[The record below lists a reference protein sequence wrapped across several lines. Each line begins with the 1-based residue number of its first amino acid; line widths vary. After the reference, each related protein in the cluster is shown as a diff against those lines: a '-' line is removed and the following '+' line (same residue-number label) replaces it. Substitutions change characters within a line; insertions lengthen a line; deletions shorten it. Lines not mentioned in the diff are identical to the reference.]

1 MIFKKLKKLSH
12 KSKRGLA
19 LGMAVL
25 MITTTVLPNLLEI
38 KTFASSATQTNAVD
52 VWVNGPADY
61 YGKADRSH
69 LYFLGV
75 DGRAAVCLDP
85 SKRLHKGDS
94 GNTTKY
100 YFDPWTSPTNLSRD
114 EGLFLAYAYIMAGG
128 GNGKPMNYGPMYILA
143 QMLCWRIES
152 GPFTIDDFDE
162 WVETT
167 KPIIEN
173 HISPQ
178 YKQATL
184 DSLQNYAENV
194 RRQMKSESVADFMSK
209 WPSEAPVQELDY
221 NEEKGIWEKDFELI
235 DYLEAVESGYDQ
247 VWMQYF
253 LDWDKAPAKVGL
265 SDKLTMEHKV
275 DGGRNWV
282 HVEFKGDIEELKAAG
297 PIPLQFDA
305 ETHADGRNNTFSP
318 TALDIWD
325 PQRGDVQHM
334 FMGVDYT
341 DWTVYMTFG
350 GEKNPTPNPGEGSYT
365 VTVNTHQHD
374 ETFTSNYNIELYK
387 YDYETGKP
395 LQNSTFEILERMNT
409 SQFDDS
415 VDHNGGNDGLLP
427 LDDLEFDKFS
437 KTKAST
443 NKPTDDWQV
452 CSEETTD
459 ANGKIEHKD
468 VFKYDFSAIYCDGH
482 PDPVI
487 EDIECDHDEED
498 DCDCDEKQ
506 AELEAAAWEAWQQA
520 VDKCEETSNFHSIN
534 EGEAKEACEA
544 YRDDVWNAFIN
555 LDYQYTAREKTAR
568 DGYILHDLHND
579 DNKVETVVFSSSES
593 EDDSKATGK
602 FEGNVE
608 KRANGNGIGN
618 RKNLA
623 SAIAMVQYASS
634 TSDTDFAPVD
644 AVTKSANDVILVQ
657 SSGIDPTETLPE
669 ETKETEAEKESVSDS
684 TSDSA
689 PVSNTDS
696 STSVPNKTE
705 TTATAENTTAE
716 STDAGK
722 ETKETEK
729 ETIKESSNETK
740 ETEGE
745 TVGGTTEEDFEFID
759 EDEMLATPSNA
770 SVTFGEIGNGISL
783 IKSDDDDEN
792 GGSSLSIEAVWNG
805 VTWDFSGDPPDPLG
819 SEIDDVPY
827 NDYEHEHV
835 GHVFQVY
842 DHRTEGEVHIN
853 KRDFELLK
861 GEEKNNVYK
870 SEGDTQGDGTLEG
883 AVYGLF
889 AAENINHPD
898 GKSGVVYSAGEL
910 VAKATTDENGDASF
924 ITITEAPANNLEN
937 LYTHAYTTELMNN
950 GINIDERTY
959 QDNLGNNGDE
969 WIGRPLILGKYYIQE
984 LGRSEGYELSVTG
997 INKDATNYP
1006 IAEVSFDQ
1014 FGSATFGGYKAD
1026 EQYGDNQD
1034 DNLRFDV
1041 TYQGT
1046 KEGYDIIAKGY
1057 PAGTKFYKEEK
1068 VTTPVTEEVVVGSH
1082 IEITNTPIVA
1092 NGGELKK
1099 DENGANIPMLDN
1111 NGNQV
1116 YGTEPTT
1123 GYYYPLQ
1130 RRNEYPN
1137 GTANPSDLN
1146 QYNSSTIDTGYIK
1159 SEGQGMLKQIGYTKS
1174 KNTDAMPWMK
1184 VTVSG
1189 GTNGEI
1195 IENLINELR
1204 DYSQFYDSYIID
1216 DVKKS
1221 GSGCEFIIRYGYVYK
1236 TAATYID
1243 NDGMLYVRKSCTNV
1257 LDDGS
1262 EVNGYYYIMYTPDEY
1277 EVSGSSYKIQNKELK
1292 GKAVYGTDYDIEY
1305 VYEPLYETYSAGEQK
1320 YGLMLQTDGS
1330 FKYGPLFETIKIE
1343 DKETITYDTE
1353 DYKLTE
1359 IPATYKEGIY
1369 SLHIDTSDVDWST
1382 AETQT
1387 TSYRVVF
1394 PDDMDKNEIRD
1405 NSSVSVSSTKTLV
1418 EAGSYVEFVTLDYIK
1433 QYDIYSDAGTRV
1445 DPIIVRERPIKQK
1458 VKVNKD
1464 ILTNPDGSY
1473 EGNTYGD
1480 VMKED
1485 EFVGKNADGTN
1496 AANALDNFRFK
1507 IYMKSNLERLYR
1519 DEDGNITWVDNRGD
1533 EIADTNDGILEYTRR
1548 FPTSE
1553 ITGDMNNRLVEKL
1566 FTKVPHNLVSMIT
1579 SPIANNVD
1587 DTSIIANASLYNYSE
1602 GFINEDQNAGYTR
1615 ILETIPKVI
1624 EDGAGKTRTVNGYNY
1639 EKFFDAMN
1647 VANTD
1652 KWDDDMHTTFTGTSM
1667 NNYPGQHWYET
1678 FYEKFQKDDADDVPD
1693 NTDGI
1698 DKDGTA
1704 SGDRDKSFKPF
1715 AWIREHIFKQGGEEK
1730 DYYNGAANNDY
1741 IENIINTSDYARA
1754 NAEASDAVRQFAID
1768 WYLKD
1773 EVAKLVELNAA
1784 NENQAKTDGLNYS
1797 DEVYDEAL
1805 FNAIAK
1811 SYNYLKPFY
1820 TYDLDEIYAI
1830 QWDGSDEDGGS
1841 DKDKTTLSVDVAEKN
1856 GDTINSYY
1864 GISTYLP
1871 YGVYVTVEQ
1880 QPYNEELGDFA
1891 NKHYKIDSPK
1901 ELILP
1906 AVYKE
1911 GTDNYD
1917 DTFKYDAAMTSD
1929 QAQEKFNIRFGEET
1943 HIIEAHNDNGDF
1955 EVYKYGLDVD
1965 SLLTN
1970 FKITQSE
1977 FGPYKDSYNDVGI
1990 FNEGHINPYYLNQD
2004 AGGKGKSGTEDVS
2017 TYYHYSSVSED
2028 NGTANNVL
2036 YTNGPDRDDN
2046 NPSGFYFDD
2055 NVNTRTGEH
2064 TAYEG
2069 KYSAA
2074 LVPWTITE
2082 PADGK
2087 ADMFSGY
2094 ATINFRNT
2102 FYLTKLRLEKLDSET
2117 GENILHDD
2125 AIFAIY
2131 GAERYTSTVDIKEA
2145 IATGIY
2151 GNNPNDYPEI
2161 GDVKVYT
2168 KDTTIM
2174 GSKEFLEAMK
2184 ATNIQTARRAGAG
2197 ELYSGVVS
2205 AGTPICKEDDQILLT
2220 DLGTIKDGLI
2230 YKNGEGNK
2238 TGTFAAFSTLNDLL
2252 VVDEDGNG
2260 KVYADQDTGYV
2271 ITPAPIGA
2279 GTYVLVEMKA
2289 PTGYVRTDPVA
2300 VEVYSDSVEYYK
2312 DGDRFSKVPATVYTE
2327 NIIK

>member
-1 MIFKKLKKLSH
+1 MNIETIKKILLH
-12 KSKRGLA
+12 HKRGIA
-19 LGMAVL
+19 FGMAVL
-25 MITTTVLPNLLEI
+25 MIGTAIVPSYLKAYAIETATGTNNLG
-38 KTFASSATQTNAVD
+38 D
-52 VWVNGPADY
+52 YWVGGPASY
-61 YGKADRSH
+61 YGKADRNH
-69 LYFLGV
+69 LYMLAV
-75 DGRAAVCLDP
+75 AGRSSVCLDP
-85 SKRLHKGDS
+85 SLRLHRGDA

-100 YFDPWTSPTNLSRD
+100 YFDPWTSPTDLTKE

-128 GNGKPMNYGPMYILA
+128 GNGKPMNYGPYYILC

-167 KPIIEN
+167 RPIIEK
-173 HISPQ
+173 HITTSGDMR
-178 YKQATL
+178 AHTL
-184 DSLQNYAENV
+184 SALETYAENV

-265 SDKLTMEHKV
+265 GDKLTMEHKN

-387 YDYETGKP
+387 YDFETGKP
-395 LQNSTFEILERMNT
+395 LQNSTFEILERMDT

-415 VDHNGGNDGLLP
+415 VDHNGGNSNGILP

-437 KTKAST
+437 KTKVST
-443 NKPTDDWQV
+443 DKPTDDWQV

-459 ANGKIEHKD
+459 VNGKIEHKD

-482 PDPVI
+482 PDPEI
-487 EDIECDHDEED
+487 KDIECDHDEED

-544 YRDDVWNAFIN
+544 YRDEVWEAFIN

-579 DNKVETVVFSSSES
+579 DNKVETVVFSSSET

-602 FEGNVE
+602 FEGNVD

-623 SAIAMVQYASS
+623 SAVALVQYASN
-634 TSDTDFAPVD
+634 TTDTDFAPVNP
-644 AVTKSANDVILVQ
+644 VTKSSNDVMLVQ

-669 ETKETEAEKESVSDS
+669 ETITDKDDKDNETSVSESVTESASENTEMTTAETEKESEKEAVH
-684 TSDSA
+684 T
-689 PVSNTDS
+689 TEE
-696 STSVPNKTE
+696 SVK
-705 TTATAENTTAE
+705 E
-716 STDAGK
+716 SK
-722 ETKETEK
+722 EDIKETEK
-729 ETIKESSNETK
+729 TTAAEK
-740 ETEGE
+740 ET
-745 TVGGTTEEDFEFID
+745 EDFEFID
-759 EDEMLATPSNA
+759 EEDMLATPSNA
-770 SVTFGEIGNGISL
+770 SISFGEIGNGTSL
-783 IKSDDDDEN
+783 MKSDDDDDE
-792 GGSSLSIEAVWNG
+792 GGGEYPIEAVWNG
-805 VTWDFSGDPPDPLG
+805 ITWDFSGDPPDPLG

-827 NDYEHEHV
+827 NNYEHDYV
-835 GHVFQVY
+835 GHVFHVY

-861 GEEKNNVYK
+861 GEEKSDVYK

-898 GKSGVVYSAGEL
+898 GKSGVVYSTGEL

-1034 DNLRFDV
+1034 GNLRFDV

-1082 IEITNTPIVA
+1082 TEITNTPIVA

-1099 DENGANIPMLDN
+1099 DENGANIPVLDN

-1146 QYNSSTIDTGYIK
+1146 QYNSGTIDTGYIK

-1184 VTVSG
+1184 ITVSG

-1243 NDGMLYVRKSCTNV
+1243 SDGMLYVRKTCTNV
-1257 LDDGS
+1257 LKDGT
-1262 EVNGYYYIMYTPDEY
+1262 EVNGYYYIPYTPDDY
-1277 EVSGSSYKIQNKELK
+1277 EVSGNTFKIKNKELK
-1292 GKAVYGTDYDIEY
+1292 GKAVYGTDYNIDY
-1305 VYEPLYETYSAGEQK
+1305 VYSPLYETYAAGEQK
-1320 YGLMLQTDGS
+1320 YGLMLQADGS
-1330 FKYGPLFETIKIE
+1330 FQYGPLFETKKVE
-1343 DKETITYDTE
+1343 DKQTITYDTE

-1359 IPATYKEGIY
+1359 IPATYKDGIY
-1369 SLHIDTSDVDWST
+1369 TVHIDTSGIDWST
-1382 AETQT
+1382 TDTQT
-1387 TSYRVVF
+1387 ASYRVVF
-1394 PDDMDKNEIRD
+1394 PNDMDKNEIRD
-1405 NSSVSVSSTKTLV
+1405 NSSISVSSTKTLV

-1433 QYDIYSDAGTRV
+1433 QYDIYSDAGTRIK
-1445 DPIIVRERPIKQK
+1445 PIIVRERPIKQK
-1458 VKVNKD
+1458 IKVNKD

-1678 FYEKFQKDDADDVPD
+1678 FYEKFQKDDADDAPD

-1704 SGDRDKSFKPF
+1704 GGDRDKSFKPF

-1730 DYYNGAANNDY
+1730 DYYNGTANNNY

-1841 DKDKTTLSVDVAEKN
+1841 DKDKTTLSVDVAEKD
-1856 GDTINSYY
+1856 GDTIDNYY

-1880 QPYNEELGDFA
+1880 QPYSEELGDFA

-1906 AVYKE
+1906 AVYKD

-1917 DTFKYDAAMTSD
+1917 DTYKYDAAMTSD

-2036 YTNGPDRDDN
+2036 YPNGPDRDDN

-2087 ADMFSGY
+2087 ADTFSGY

>member
-1 MIFKKLKKLSH
+1 MKIDNIKKNLLKH
-12 KSKRGLA
+12 KRGVA
-19 LGMAVL
+19 LGLAIL
-25 MITTTVLPNLLEI
+25 MGGMTILPSYLNTYALE
-38 KTFASSATQTNAVD
+38 SATGTNNLGD
-52 VWVNGPADY
+52 YWVGGPATY
-61 YGKADRSH
+61 YGKADRNH
-69 LYFLGV
+69 LYMLAV
-75 DGRAAVCLDP
+75 NGRSSVCLDP
-85 SKRLHKGDS
+85 SLRLHRGDL

-100 YFDPWTSPTNLSRD
+100 YFDPWTSPTNLTRE

-128 GNGKPMNYGPMYILA
+128 GNGKPMNYGPYYILC

-162 WVETT
+162 WIETT
-167 KPIIEN
+167 RPIIQN
-173 HISPQ
+173 HITNDGRMRE
-178 YKQATL
+178 YTL
-184 DSLQNYAENV
+184 AALENYADNV
-194 RRQMKSESVADFMSK
+194 KRQMKAESVADFMSK
-209 WPSEAPVQELDY
+209 WPSDAPVQELDY

-235 DYLEAVESGYDQ
+235 DYLEAVETGYDQ

-253 LDWDKAPAKVGL
+253 LDWDKAPARVGL
-265 SDKLTMEHKV
+265 EGKLKMEHMC

-282 HVEFKGDIEELKAAG
+282 HVEFNGDIEELKAVG
-297 PIPLQFDA
+297 PIEFHFDPI
-305 ETHADGRNNTFSP
+305 EHKDGFENTFSP

-350 GEKNPTPNPGEGSYT
+350 GEKKPTPGEGSYT

-387 YDYETGKP
+387 YDFETGKP
-395 LQNSTFEILERMNT
+395 LQNSTFEILERMDTN
-409 SQFDDS
+409 QFDDS
-415 VDHNGGNDGLLP
+415 VNHNGGNPDGILP
-427 LDDLEFDKFS
+427 LDDLEYDKFS
-437 KTKAST
+437 KTKVST
-443 NKPTDDWQV
+443 DKPTDDWKV

-482 PDPVI
+482 PDPEI

-544 YRDDVWNAFIN
+544 YRNKVWDAFIN
-555 LDYQYTAREKTAR
+555 LEYQYTAREKTAR

-579 DNKVETVVFSSSES
+579 DNKVETVVFSSSET

-602 FEGNVE
+602 FDGNVD
-608 KRANGNGIGN
+608 KRANGNGIGS

-623 SAIAMVQYASS
+623 SAVALVQYASS
-634 TSDTDFAPVD
+634 TTDTDFAPVNP
-644 AVTKSANDVILVQ
+644 VTKSSNNVMLVQ

-669 ETKETEAEKESVSDS
+669 ETQETIADKDDKDNETSVSESVPESASENTEMTTTETEKES
-684 TSDSA
+684 
-689 PVSNTDS
+689 
-696 STSVPNKTE
+696 E
-705 TTATAENTTAE
+705 
-716 STDAGK
+716 K
-722 ETKETEK
+722 ETVHTTEESVKESKEDIKETEK
-729 ETIKESSNETK
+729 PTAAEK
-740 ETEGE
+740 ET
-745 TVGGTTEEDFEFID
+745 EDFEFID
-759 EDEMLATPSNA
+759 EDDMLATPSNA
-770 SVTFGEIGNGISL
+770 SITFSEIGNGTSL
-783 IKSDDDDEN
+783 MKSDDDDDE
-792 GGSSLSIEAVWNG
+792 GGGEYPIEAVWNG
-805 VTWDFSGDPPDPLG
+805 VTWDFSGDPPDPLS

-827 NDYEHEHV
+827 NDYEHDYV

-861 GEEKNNVYK
+861 GEEKSDVYK

-1046 KEGYDIIAKGY
+1046 KEGYDMIATGY

-1068 VTTPVTEEVVVGSH
+1068 VTTPVTEEVVVGTH
-1082 IEITNTPIVA
+1082 IEITNVPILA
-1092 NGGELKK
+1092 DGGELKK
-1099 DENGANIPMLDN
+1099 DENGANIPLLDG

-1130 RRNEYPN
+1130 RHNVYPN
-1137 GTANPSDLN
+1137 GTANPSDTGK
-1146 QYNSSTIDTGYIK
+1146 YNSGTIDLDYIK
-1159 SEGQGMLKQIGYTKS
+1159 SEGQGMLKQLGYTKS
-1174 KNTDAMPWMK
+1174 KNTDAMPWLK
-1184 VTVSG
+1184 VNVSG

-1216 DVKKS
+1216 EVKKS
-1221 GSGCEFIIRYGYVYK
+1221 GSGYEFIIRYGYVYK

-1243 NDGMLYVRKSCTNV
+1243 SDGMLYVRKTCTNV
-1257 LDDGS
+1257 LKDGT
-1262 EVNGYYYIMYTPDEY
+1262 EVNGYYYIPYTPDDY
-1277 EVSGSSYKIQNKELK
+1277 EVSGNSFKIQNKELK
-1292 GKAVYGTDYDIEY
+1292 GKAVYGTDYNIDY
-1305 VYEPLYETYSAGEQK
+1305 VYSPLYETYAAGEQK
-1320 YGLMLQTDGS
+1320 YGLMLQADGS
-1330 FKYGPLFETIKIE
+1330 FQYGPLFETKKVE
-1343 DKETITYDTE
+1343 DKQTITYDTE

-1359 IPATYKEGIY
+1359 IPATYKDGIY
-1369 SLHIDTSDVDWST
+1369 TVHIDTSDIDWST
-1382 AETQT
+1382 TDTQT
-1387 TSYRVVF
+1387 ASYRVVF
-1394 PDDMDKNEIRD
+1394 PNDMDKNEIRD
-1405 NSSVSVSSTKTLV
+1405 KSSISVSSTKTLV

-1433 QYDIYSDAGTRV
+1433 QYDIYSDAGTRIK
-1445 DPIIVRERPIKQK
+1445 PIIVRERPIKQK
-1458 VKVNKD
+1458 IKVNKD

-1678 FYEKFQKDDADDVPD
+1678 FYEKFQKDDADDAPD

-1704 SGDRDKSFKPF
+1704 GGDRDKSFKPF
-1715 AWIREHIFKQGGEEK
+1715 AWIREHIFKQSGEEK
-1730 DYYNGAANNDY
+1730 DYYNGTANNDY

-1841 DKDKTTLSVDVAEKN
+1841 DKDKTTLSVDVAEKD
-1856 GDTINSYY
+1856 GDTIDNYY

-1880 QPYNEELGDFA
+1880 QPYSEELGDFA

-1906 AVYKE
+1906 AVYKD

-1917 DTFKYDAAMTSD
+1917 DTYKYDAAMTSD

-1977 FGPYKDSYNDVGI
+1977 FGPYKDSYTDVGI

-2036 YTNGPDRDDN
+2036 YPNGPDKDDN

-2087 ADMFSGY
+2087 ADTFSGY
-2094 ATINFRNT
+2094 ATMNFRNT

-2151 GNNPNDYPEI
+2151 GDNPNDYPEI

-2279 GTYVLVEMKA
+2279 GTYVLAEMKA

>member
-1 MIFKKLKKLSH
+1 MKIDNIKKNLLKH
-12 KSKRGLA
+12 KRGVA
-19 LGMAVL
+19 LGLAIL
-25 MITTTVLPNLLEI
+25 MGGMTILPSYLNTYALE
-38 KTFASSATQTNAVD
+38 SATGTNNLGD
-52 VWVNGPADY
+52 YWVGGPATY
-61 YGKADRSH
+61 YGKADRNH
-69 LYFLGV
+69 LYMLAV
-75 DGRAAVCLDP
+75 NGRSSVCLDP
-85 SKRLHKGDS
+85 SLRLHRGDL

-100 YFDPWTSPTNLSRD
+100 YFDPWTSPTNLTRE

-128 GNGKPMNYGPMYILA
+128 GNGKPMNYGPYYILC

-162 WVETT
+162 WIETT
-167 KPIIEN
+167 RPIIQN
-173 HISPQ
+173 HITNDGRMRE
-178 YKQATL
+178 YTL
-184 DSLQNYAENV
+184 AALENYADNV
-194 RRQMKSESVADFMSK
+194 KRQMKAESVADFMSK
-209 WPSEAPVQELDY
+209 WPSDAPVQELDY

-235 DYLEAVESGYDQ
+235 DYLEAVETGYDQ

-253 LDWDKAPAKVGL
+253 LDWDKAPARVGL
-265 SDKLTMEHKV
+265 EGKLKMEHMC

-282 HVEFKGDIEELKAAG
+282 HVEFNGDIEELKAVG
-297 PIPLQFDA
+297 PIEFHFDPI
-305 ETHADGRNNTFSP
+305 EHKDGFENTFSP

-350 GEKNPTPNPGEGSYT
+350 GEKKPTPGEGSYT

-387 YDYETGKP
+387 YDFETGKP
-395 LQNSTFEILERMNT
+395 LQNSTFEILERMDTN
-409 SQFDDS
+409 QFDDS
-415 VDHNGGNDGLLP
+415 VNHNGGNPDGILP
-427 LDDLEFDKFS
+427 LDDLEYDKFS
-437 KTKAST
+437 KTKVST
-443 NKPTDDWQV
+443 DKPTDDWKV

-482 PDPVI
+482 PDPEI

-544 YRDDVWNAFIN
+544 YRNKVWDAFIN
-555 LDYQYTAREKTAR
+555 LEYQYTAREKTAR

-579 DNKVETVVFSSSES
+579 DNKVETVVFSSSET

-602 FEGNVE
+602 FDGNVD
-608 KRANGNGIGN
+608 KRANGNGIGS

-623 SAIAMVQYASS
+623 SAVALVQYASS
-634 TSDTDFAPVD
+634 TTDTDFAPVNP
-644 AVTKSANDVILVQ
+644 VTKSSNNVMLVQ

-669 ETKETEAEKESVSDS
+669 ETQETIADKDDKDNETSVSESVPESASENTEMTTTETEKES
-684 TSDSA
+684 
-689 PVSNTDS
+689 
-696 STSVPNKTE
+696 E
-705 TTATAENTTAE
+705 
-716 STDAGK
+716 K
-722 ETKETEK
+722 ETVHTTEESVKESKEDIKETEK
-729 ETIKESSNETK
+729 PTAAEK
-740 ETEGE
+740 ET
-745 TVGGTTEEDFEFID
+745 EDFEFID
-759 EDEMLATPSNA
+759 EDDMLATPSNA
-770 SVTFGEIGNGISL
+770 SITFSEIGNGTSL
-783 IKSDDDDEN
+783 MKSDDDDDE
-792 GGSSLSIEAVWNG
+792 GGGEYPIEAVWNG
-805 VTWDFSGDPPDPLG
+805 VTWDFSGDPPDPLS

-827 NDYEHEHV
+827 NDYEHDYV

-861 GEEKNNVYK
+861 GEEKSDVYK

-1046 KEGYDIIAKGY
+1046 KEGYDMIATGY

-1068 VTTPVTEEVVVGSH
+1068 VTTPVTEEVVVGTH
-1082 IEITNTPIVA
+1082 IEITNVPILA
-1092 NGGELKK
+1092 DGGELKK
-1099 DENGANIPMLDN
+1099 DENGANIPLLDG

-1130 RRNEYPN
+1130 RHNVYPN
-1137 GTANPSDLN
+1137 GTANPSDTGK
-1146 QYNSSTIDTGYIK
+1146 YNSGTIDLDYIK
-1159 SEGQGMLKQIGYTKS
+1159 SEGQGMLKQLGYTKS
-1174 KNTDAMPWMK
+1174 KNTDAMPWLK
-1184 VTVSG
+1184 VNVSG

-1216 DVKKS
+1216 EVKKS
-1221 GSGCEFIIRYGYVYK
+1221 GSGYEFIIRYGYVYK

-1243 NDGMLYVRKSCTNV
+1243 SDGMLYVRKTCTNV
-1257 LDDGS
+1257 LKDGT
-1262 EVNGYYYIMYTPDEY
+1262 EVNGYYYIPYTPDDY
-1277 EVSGSSYKIQNKELK
+1277 EVSGNSFKIQNKELK
-1292 GKAVYGTDYDIEY
+1292 GKAVYGTDYNIDY
-1305 VYEPLYETYSAGEQK
+1305 VYSPLYETYAAGEQK
-1320 YGLMLQTDGS
+1320 YGLMLQADGS
-1330 FKYGPLFETIKIE
+1330 FQYGPLFETKKVE
-1343 DKETITYDTE
+1343 DKQTITYDTE

-1359 IPATYKEGIY
+1359 IPATYKDGIY
-1369 SLHIDTSDVDWST
+1369 TVHIDTSDIDWST
-1382 AETQT
+1382 TDTQT
-1387 TSYRVVF
+1387 ASYRVVF
-1394 PDDMDKNEIRD
+1394 PNDMDKNEIRD
-1405 NSSVSVSSTKTLV
+1405 KSSISVSSTKTLV

-1433 QYDIYSDAGTRV
+1433 QYDIYSDAGTRIK
-1445 DPIIVRERPIKQK
+1445 PIIVRERPIKQK
-1458 VKVNKD
+1458 IKVNKD

-1473 EGNTYGD
+1473 EVNTYGD

-1678 FYEKFQKDDADDVPD
+1678 FYEKFQKDDADDAPD

-1704 SGDRDKSFKPF
+1704 GGDRDKSFKPF
-1715 AWIREHIFKQGGEEK
+1715 AWIREHIFKQSGEEK
-1730 DYYNGAANNDY
+1730 DYYNGTANNDY

-1841 DKDKTTLSVDVAEKN
+1841 DKDKTTLSVDVAEKD
-1856 GDTINSYY
+1856 GDTIDNYY

-1880 QPYNEELGDFA
+1880 QPYSEELGDFA

-1906 AVYKE
+1906 AVYKD

-1917 DTFKYDAAMTSD
+1917 DTYKYDAAMTSD

-2036 YTNGPDRDDN
+2036 YPNGPDKDDN

-2087 ADMFSGY
+2087 ADTFSGY
-2094 ATINFRNT
+2094 ATMNFRNT

-2151 GNNPNDYPEI
+2151 GDNPNDYPEI

-2279 GTYVLVEMKA
+2279 GTYVLAEMKA

>member
-1 MIFKKLKKLSH
+1 MTETLKILLNNKKKMILTIISSLLCVALVIMAINASGLSSVTSTNERDFWNKITGPFEGNYYGHINRDFLYKLKIDGKAAICLNSDKKLNKGKAGTKTTFNFDNWDENSAGISRDGALY
-12 KSKRGLA
+12 LA
-19 LGMAVL
+19 YG
-25 MITTTVLPNLLEI
+25 MIT
-38 KTFASSATQTNAVD
+38 
-52 VWVNGPADY
+52 G
-61 YGKADRSH
+61 
-69 LYFLGV
+69 
-75 DGRAAVCLDP
+75 
-85 SKRLHKGDS
+85 
-94 GNTTKY
+94 
-100 YFDPWTSPTNLSRD
+100 
-114 EGLFLAYAYIMAGG
+114 GG
-128 GNGKPMNYGPMYILA
+128 GNGKEMSDEAYILT
-143 QMLCWRIES
+143 QCLCWMIEYKN
-152 GPFTIDDFDE
+152 GNPTIDDLDE
-162 WVETT
+162 FKTQTREL
-167 KPIIEN
+167 
-173 HISPQ
+173 
-178 YKQATL
+178 ATHLKGSYGTSVQILL
-184 DSLQNYAENV
+184 DKFVGDAT
-194 RRQMKSESVADFMSK
+194 RQLSFESV
-209 WPSEAPVQELDY
+209 PSFAGRYATEAPEITL
-221 NEEKGIWEKDFELI
+221 EEQTDGTYSKTFELTNY
-235 DYLEAVESGYDQ
+235 DDALANGYSD
-247 VWMQYF
+247 VWMQYE
-253 LDWDKAPAKVGL
+253 LDWNEGIKKAGL
-265 SDKLTMEHKV
+265 SDVLKYEHIANGAEHLAK
-275 DGGRNWV
+275 
-282 HVEFKGDIEELKAAG
+282 FTYTGDPARLESGLGIISTGFPEGTAG
-297 PIPLQFDA
+297 YIYTASPINMTVWEPDDSGQ
-305 ETHADGRNNTFSP
+305 
-318 TALDIWD
+318 
-325 PQRGDVQHM
+325 QHM
-334 FMGVDYT
+334 LCDVTYEP
-341 DWTVYMTFG
+341 WTVYANFG
-350 GEKNPTPNPGEGSYT
+350 GSPPTPTPGEGSYT

-387 YDYETGKP
+387 YDFETGKP
-395 LQNSTFEILERMNT
+395 LQNSTFEILERMDT

-415 VDHNGGNDGLLP
+415 VNHNGGNPDGILP
-427 LDDLEFDKFS
+427 LDDLEYDKFS
-437 KTKAST
+437 KTKVST
-443 NKPTDDWQV
+443 DKPTDDWQV

-544 YRDDVWNAFIN
+544 YRDEVWDAFIN
-555 LDYQYTAREKTAR
+555 LEYQYTAREKTAR

-579 DNKVETVVFSSSES
+579 DNKVETVVFSSSET

-602 FEGNVE
+602 FEGNVD
-608 KRANGNGIGN
+608 KRANGNGIGS

-623 SAIAMVQYASS
+623 SAVALVQYASS
-634 TSDTDFAPVD
+634 TTDTDFAPVNP
-644 AVTKSANDVILVQ
+644 VTKSSNNVMLVQ

-669 ETKETEAEKESVSDS
+669 ETQETIADKDDKDNETSVSESVPESASENTEMTTTETEKES
-684 TSDSA
+684 
-689 PVSNTDS
+689 
-696 STSVPNKTE
+696 E
-705 TTATAENTTAE
+705 
-716 STDAGK
+716 K
-722 ETKETEK
+722 ETVHTTDESVKESKEDVKETEK
-729 ETIKESSNETK
+729 PTAAEK
-740 ETEGE
+740 ET
-745 TVGGTTEEDFEFID
+745 EDFEFID
-759 EDEMLATPSNA
+759 EDDMLATPSNA
-770 SVTFGEIGNGISL
+770 SITFSEIGNGTSL
-783 IKSDDDDEN
+783 MKSDDDDDE
-792 GGSSLSIEAVWNG
+792 GGGEYPIEAVWNG
-805 VTWDFSGDPPDPLG
+805 VTWDFSGDPPDPLS

-827 NDYEHEHV
+827 NDYEHDYV
-835 GHVFQVY
+835 GHVFRVY

-861 GEEKNNVYK
+861 GEEKSDVYK

-1046 KEGYDIIAKGY
+1046 KEGYDMIATGY

-1068 VTTPVTEEVVVGSH
+1068 VTTPVTEEVVVGTH
-1082 IEITNTPIVA
+1082 IEITNVPILA
-1092 NGGELKK
+1092 DGGELKK
-1099 DENGANIPMLDN
+1099 DENGANIPLLDG

-1130 RRNEYPN
+1130 RHNVYPN
-1137 GTANPSDLN
+1137 GTANPSDTGK
-1146 QYNSSTIDTGYIK
+1146 YNSGTIDLDYIK
-1159 SEGQGMLKQIGYTKS
+1159 SEGQGMLKQLGYTKS
-1174 KNTDAMPWMK
+1174 KNTDAMPWLK
-1184 VTVSG
+1184 LNVSG

-1216 DVKKS
+1216 EVKKS
-1221 GSGCEFIIRYGYVYK
+1221 GSGYEFIIRYGYVYK

-1243 NDGMLYVRKSCTNV
+1243 SDGMLYVRKTCTNV
-1257 LDDGS
+1257 LKDGT
-1262 EVNGYYYIMYTPDEY
+1262 EVNGYYYIPYTPDDY
-1277 EVSGSSYKIQNKELK
+1277 EVSGNTFKIKNKELK
-1292 GKAVYGTDYDIEY
+1292 GKAVYGTDYNIDY
-1305 VYEPLYETYSAGEQK
+1305 VYSPLYETYAAGEQK
-1320 YGLMLQTDGS
+1320 YGLMLQADGG
-1330 FKYGPLFETIKIE
+1330 FQYGPLFETKKVE
-1343 DKETITYDTE
+1343 DKQTITYDTE

-1359 IPATYKEGIY
+1359 IPATYKDGIY
-1369 SLHIDTSDVDWST
+1369 TVHIDTSGIDWST
-1382 AETQT
+1382 TDTQT
-1387 TSYRVVF
+1387 ASYRVVF
-1394 PDDMDKNEIRD
+1394 PNDMDKNEIRD
-1405 NSSVSVSSTKTLV
+1405 NSSISVSSTKTLV

-1433 QYDIYSDAGTRV
+1433 QYDIYSDAGTRIK
-1445 DPIIVRERPIKQK
+1445 PIIVRERPIKQK
-1458 VKVNKD
+1458 IKVNKD

-1678 FYEKFQKDDADDVPD
+1678 FYEKFQKDDADDAPD

-1704 SGDRDKSFKPF
+1704 GGDRDKSFKPF

-1730 DYYNGAANNDY
+1730 DYYNGTANNNY

-1841 DKDKTTLSVDVAEKN
+1841 DKDKTTLSVDVAEKD
-1856 GDTINSYY
+1856 GDTIDNYY

-1880 QPYNEELGDFA
+1880 QPYSEELGDFA

-1906 AVYKE
+1906 AVYKD

-1917 DTFKYDAAMTSD
+1917 DTYKYDAAMTSD

-2036 YTNGPDRDDN
+2036 YPNGPDRDDN

-2087 ADMFSGY
+2087 ADTFSGY

>member
-1 MIFKKLKKLSH
+1 MKIDNIKKNLLKH
-12 KSKRGLA
+12 KRGVA
-19 LGMAVL
+19 LGLAIL
-25 MITTTVLPNLLEI
+25 MGGMTILPSYLNTYALE
-38 KTFASSATQTNAVD
+38 SATGTNNLGD
-52 VWVNGPADY
+52 YWVGGPATY
-61 YGKADRSH
+61 YGKADRNH
-69 LYFLGV
+69 LYMLAV
-75 DGRAAVCLDP
+75 NGRSSVCLDP
-85 SKRLHKGDS
+85 SLRLHRGDL

-100 YFDPWTSPTNLSRD
+100 YFDPWTSPTNLTRE

-128 GNGKPMNYGPMYILA
+128 GNGKPMNYGPYYILC

-162 WVETT
+162 WIETT
-167 KPIIEN
+167 RPIIQN
-173 HISPQ
+173 HITNDGRMRE
-178 YKQATL
+178 YTL
-184 DSLQNYAENV
+184 AALENYADNV
-194 RRQMKSESVADFMSK
+194 KRQMKAESVADFMSK
-209 WPSEAPVQELDY
+209 WPSDAPVQELDY

-235 DYLEAVESGYDQ
+235 DYLEAVETGYDQ

-253 LDWDKAPAKVGL
+253 LDWDKAPARVGL
-265 SDKLTMEHKV
+265 EGKLKMEHMC

-282 HVEFKGDIEELKAAG
+282 HVEFNGDIEELKAVG
-297 PIPLQFDA
+297 PIEFHFDPI
-305 ETHADGRNNTFSP
+305 EHKDGFENTFSP

-350 GEKNPTPNPGEGSYT
+350 GEKKPTPGEGSYT

-387 YDYETGKP
+387 YDFETGKP
-395 LQNSTFEILERMNT
+395 LQNSTFEILERMDTN
-409 SQFDDS
+409 QFDDS
-415 VDHNGGNDGLLP
+415 VNHNGGNPDGILP
-427 LDDLEFDKFS
+427 LDDLEYDKFS
-437 KTKAST
+437 KTKVST
-443 NKPTDDWQV
+443 DKPTDDWKV

-482 PDPVI
+482 PDPEI

-544 YRDDVWNAFIN
+544 YRNKVWDAFIN
-555 LDYQYTAREKTAR
+555 LEYQYTAREKTAR

-579 DNKVETVVFSSSES
+579 DNKVETVVFSSSET

-602 FEGNVE
+602 FDGNVD
-608 KRANGNGIGN
+608 KRANGNGIGS

-623 SAIAMVQYASS
+623 SAVALVQYASS
-634 TSDTDFAPVD
+634 TTDTDFAPVNP
-644 AVTKSANDVILVQ
+644 VTKSSNNVMLVQ

-669 ETKETEAEKESVSDS
+669 ETQETIADKDDKDNETSVSESVPESASENTEMTTTETEKES
-684 TSDSA
+684 
-689 PVSNTDS
+689 
-696 STSVPNKTE
+696 E
-705 TTATAENTTAE
+705 
-716 STDAGK
+716 K
-722 ETKETEK
+722 ETVHTTEESVKESKEDIKETEK
-729 ETIKESSNETK
+729 PTAAEK
-740 ETEGE
+740 ET
-745 TVGGTTEEDFEFID
+745 EDFEFID
-759 EDEMLATPSNA
+759 EDDMLATPSNA
-770 SVTFGEIGNGISL
+770 SITFSEIGNGTSL
-783 IKSDDDDEN
+783 MKSDDDDDE
-792 GGSSLSIEAVWNG
+792 GGGEYPIEAVWNG
-805 VTWDFSGDPPDPLG
+805 VTWDFSGDPPDPLS

-827 NDYEHEHV
+827 NDYEHDYV

-861 GEEKNNVYK
+861 GEEKSDVYK

-1046 KEGYDIIAKGY
+1046 KEGYDMIATGY

-1068 VTTPVTEEVVVGSH
+1068 VTTPVTEEVVVGTH
-1082 IEITNTPIVA
+1082 IEITNVPILA
-1092 NGGELKK
+1092 DGGELKK
-1099 DENGANIPMLDN
+1099 DENGANIPLLDG

-1130 RRNEYPN
+1130 RHNVYPN
-1137 GTANPSDLN
+1137 GTANPSDTGK
-1146 QYNSSTIDTGYIK
+1146 YNSGTIDLDYIK
-1159 SEGQGMLKQIGYTKS
+1159 SEGQGMLKQLGYTKS
-1174 KNTDAMPWMK
+1174 KNTDAMPWLK
-1184 VTVSG
+1184 VNVSG

-1216 DVKKS
+1216 EVKKS
-1221 GSGCEFIIRYGYVYK
+1221 GSGYEFIIRYGYVYK

-1243 NDGMLYVRKSCTNV
+1243 SDGMLYVRKTCTNV
-1257 LDDGS
+1257 LKDGT
-1262 EVNGYYYIMYTPDEY
+1262 EVNGYYYIPYTPDDY
-1277 EVSGSSYKIQNKELK
+1277 EVSGNSFKIQNKELK
-1292 GKAVYGTDYDIEY
+1292 GKAVYGTDYNIDY
-1305 VYEPLYETYSAGEQK
+1305 VYSPLYETYAAGEQK
-1320 YGLMLQTDGS
+1320 YGLMLQADGS
-1330 FKYGPLFETIKIE
+1330 FQYGPLFETKKVE
-1343 DKETITYDTE
+1343 DKQTITYDTE

-1359 IPATYKEGIY
+1359 IPATYKDGIY
-1369 SLHIDTSDVDWST
+1369 TVHIDTSDIDWST
-1382 AETQT
+1382 TDTQT
-1387 TSYRVVF
+1387 ASYRVVF
-1394 PDDMDKNEIRD
+1394 PNDMDKNEIRD
-1405 NSSVSVSSTKTLV
+1405 KSSISVSSTKTLV

-1433 QYDIYSDAGTRV
+1433 QYDIYSDAGTRIK
-1445 DPIIVRERPIKQK
+1445 PIIVRERPIKQK
-1458 VKVNKD
+1458 IKVNKD

-1678 FYEKFQKDDADDVPD
+1678 FYEKFQKDDADDAPD

-1704 SGDRDKSFKPF
+1704 GGDRDKSFKPF
-1715 AWIREHIFKQGGEEK
+1715 AWIREHIFKQSGEEK
-1730 DYYNGAANNDY
+1730 DYYNGTANNDY

-1841 DKDKTTLSVDVAEKN
+1841 DKDKTTLSVDVAEKD
-1856 GDTINSYY
+1856 GDTIDNYY

-1880 QPYNEELGDFA
+1880 QPYSEELGDFA

-1906 AVYKE
+1906 AVYKD

-1917 DTFKYDAAMTSD
+1917 DTYKYDAAMTSD

-2036 YTNGPDRDDN
+2036 YPNGPDKDDN

-2087 ADMFSGY
+2087 ADTFSGY
-2094 ATINFRNT
+2094 ATMNFRNT

-2151 GNNPNDYPEI
+2151 GDNPNDYSEI

-2279 GTYVLVEMKA
+2279 GTYVLAEMKA

>member
-1 MIFKKLKKLSH
+1 MTEITKSNKRIKLLAFSLAILIAVIPILSVITSNA
-12 KSKRGLA
+12 KSANAQAGSNRFWNQN
-19 LGMAVL
+19 LGSF
-25 MITTTVLPNLLEI
+25 N
-38 KTFASSATQTNAVD
+38 
-52 VWVNGPADY
+52 Y
-61 YGKADRSH
+61 YGKDRS
-69 LYFLGV
+69 YFGYLKV
-75 DGRAAVCLDP
+75 DGKAAICLDAT
-85 SKRLHKGDS
+85 KKLNTGKS
-94 GNTTKY
+94 GSIDEYVFADTQN
-100 YFDPWTSPTNLSRD
+100 FPTGISRD
-114 EGLFLAYAYIMAGG
+114 GAEMLGYAFKLGQIASGGDEITNPYWYCICQCLCWMIEGKG
-128 GNGKPMNYGPMYILA
+128 GNVT
-143 QMLCWRIES
+143 WEDIEEWKNQTKEL
-152 GPFTIDDFDE
+152 GRYLLLDYNTFCTLVDKYADE
-162 WVETT
+162 
-167 KPIIEN
+167 
-173 HISPQ
+173 
-178 YKQATL
+178 AT
-184 DSLQNYAENV
+184 
-194 RRQMKSESVADFMSK
+194 RQLRPESVADFMSK
-209 WPSEAPVQELDY
+209 YANEAPILDLKY
-221 NEEKGIWEKDFELI
+221 DDETGMYTNDFELI
-235 DYLEAVESGYDQ
+235 DYLEAVDKGFNE

-253 LDWDKAPAKVGL
+253 LDYDTAIKTLEAEGKIDPGTLK
-265 SDKLTMEHKV
+265 MEHKN

-282 HVEFKGDIEELKAAG
+282 HVEYTGDIEKLKSCG
-297 PIPLQFDA
+297 PIPLHFEQNTDGA
-305 ETHADGRNNTFSP
+305 LYTYSLESISIWTPADPS
-318 TALDIWD
+318 
-325 PQRGDVQHM
+325 QQHLLG
-334 FMGVDYT
+334 GVKT
-341 DWTVYMTFG
+341 VPWTVYMNFG
-350 GEKNPTPNPGEGSYT
+350 GSPPPPSTGGKGSYT

-387 YDYETGKP
+387 YDFETGKP
-395 LQNSTFEILERMNT
+395 LQNTTFEILERMDT

-415 VDHNGGNDGLLP
+415 VDHNGGNPNGILP

-437 KTKAST
+437 KTKVST
-443 NKPTDDWQV
+443 DKPTDDWQV

-459 ANGKIEHKD
+459 TNGKIEHKD
-468 VFKYDFSAIYCDGH
+468 IFKYDFSAIYCDGH
-482 PDPVI
+482 PEPVI
-487 EDIECDHDEED
+487 EYPEEPEED
-498 DCDCDEKQ
+498 EDDEGEGDSAHDKW
-506 AELEAAAWEAWQQA
+506 EEECRKLDEAAQEAWETA
-520 VDKCEETSNFHSIN
+520 VEKCEETSNFHSIN

-544 YRDDVWNAFIN
+544 YRDEVWEAFIN

-579 DNKVETVVFSSSES
+579 DNKVETVVFSSSET

-602 FEGNVE
+602 FEGNVD

-623 SAIAMVQYASS
+623 SAVALVQYASN
-634 TSDTDFAPVD
+634 TTDTDFAPVNP
-644 AVTKSANDVILVQ
+644 VTKSSNDVMLVQ

-669 ETKETEAEKESVSDS
+669 ETIADKDDKDNETSVSESVTESASENTEMTTAETEKES
-684 TSDSA
+684 
-689 PVSNTDS
+689 
-696 STSVPNKTE
+696 E
-705 TTATAENTTAE
+705 
-716 STDAGK
+716 K
-722 ETKETEK
+722 ETVHTTEESVKESKEDIKETEK
-729 ETIKESSNETK
+729 PTAAEK
-740 ETEGE
+740 ET
-745 TVGGTTEEDFEFID
+745 EDFEFID
-759 EDEMLATPSNA
+759 EEDMLATPSNA
-770 SVTFGEIGNGISL
+770 SISFGEIGNGTSL
-783 IKSDDDDEN
+783 MKSDDDDDE
-792 GGSSLSIEAVWNG
+792 GGGEYPIEAVWNG
-805 VTWDFSGDPPDPLG
+805 ITWDFSGDPPDPLG

-827 NDYEHEHV
+827 NNYEHDYV
-835 GHVFQVY
+835 GHVFHVY

-861 GEEKNNVYK
+861 GEEKSDVYK

-1082 IEITNTPIVA
+1082 TEITNTPIVA

-1099 DENGANIPMLDN
+1099 DENGANIPLLDN

-1146 QYNSSTIDTGYIK
+1146 QYNSGTIDTGYIK

-1184 VTVSG
+1184 ITVSG

-1216 DVKKS
+1216 EVKKS
-1221 GSGCEFIIRYGYVYK
+1221 GSGYEFIIRYGYVYK

-1243 NDGMLYVRKSCTNV
+1243 SDGMLYVRKTCTNV
-1257 LDDGS
+1257 LKDGT
-1262 EVNGYYYIMYTPDEY
+1262 EVNGYYYIPYTPDDY
-1277 EVSGSSYKIQNKELK
+1277 EVSGNTFKIKNKELK
-1292 GKAVYGTDYDIEY
+1292 GKAVYGTDYNIDY
-1305 VYEPLYETYSAGEQK
+1305 VYSPLYETYAAGEQK
-1320 YGLMLQTDGS
+1320 YGLMLQADGS
-1330 FKYGPLFETIKIE
+1330 FQYGPLFETKKVE
-1343 DKETITYDTE
+1343 DKQTITYDTE

-1359 IPATYKEGIY
+1359 IPATYKDGIY
-1369 SLHIDTSDVDWST
+1369 TVHIDTSGIDWST
-1382 AETQT
+1382 TDTQT
-1387 TSYRVVF
+1387 ASYRVVF
-1394 PDDMDKNEIRD
+1394 PNDMDKNEIRD
-1405 NSSVSVSSTKTLV
+1405 NSSISVSSTKTLV

-1433 QYDIYSDAGTRV
+1433 QYDIYSDAGTRIK
-1445 DPIIVRERPIKQK
+1445 PIIVRERPIKQK
-1458 VKVNKD
+1458 IKVNKD

-1678 FYEKFQKDDADDVPD
+1678 FYEKFQKDDADDAPD

-1704 SGDRDKSFKPF
+1704 GGDRDKSFKPF

-1730 DYYNGAANNDY
+1730 DYYNGTANNNY

-1841 DKDKTTLSVDVAEKN
+1841 DKDKTTLSVDVAEKD
-1856 GDTINSYY
+1856 GDTIDNYY

-1880 QPYNEELGDFA
+1880 QPYSEELGDFA

-1906 AVYKE
+1906 AVYKD

-1917 DTFKYDAAMTSD
+1917 DTYKYDAAMTSD

-2036 YTNGPDRDDN
+2036 YPNGPDRDDN

-2087 ADMFSGY
+2087 ADTFSGY

>member
-1 MIFKKLKKLSH
+1 MNCLSKNKKCLSCLLILAIIVSLILSQLTPFA
-12 KSKRGLA
+12 KGESASPIRG
-19 LGMAVL
+19 
-25 MITTTVLPNLLEI
+25 
-38 KTFASSATQTNAVD
+38 D
-52 VWVNGPADY
+52 YWVGGGAPY
-61 YGKADRSH
+61 YGKANRTH
-69 LYFLGV
+69 LYMLSVG
-75 DGRAAVCLDP
+75 GKSAVCLDP
-85 SKRLHKGDS
+85 SKRLHTGD
-94 GNTTKY
+94 GGDTTKY
-100 YFDPWTSPTNLSRD
+100 YFDPWTSPTNLTRE

-128 GNGKPMNYGPMYILA
+128 GNGKPMNYGPYYILC

-162 WVETT
+162 WIETT
-167 KPIIEN
+167 RPIIQN
-173 HISPQ
+173 HITNDGRMRE
-178 YKQATL
+178 YTL
-184 DSLQNYAENV
+184 AALENYADNV
-194 RRQMKSESVADFMSK
+194 KRQMKTESVADFMSK

-265 SDKLTMEHKV
+265 GDKLTMEHKN

-387 YDYETGKP
+387 YDFETGKP
-395 LQNSTFEILERMNT
+395 LQNSTFEILERMDT

-415 VDHNGGNDGLLP
+415 VDHNGGNSNGILP

-437 KTKAST
+437 KTKVST
-443 NKPTDDWQV
+443 DKPTDDWQV

-459 ANGKIEHKD
+459 VNGKIEHKD

-482 PDPVI
+482 PDPEI
-487 EDIECDHDEED
+487 KDIECDHDEED

-544 YRDDVWNAFIN
+544 YRDEVWEAFIN

-579 DNKVETVVFSSSES
+579 DNKVETVVFSSSET

-602 FEGNVE
+602 FEGNVD

-623 SAIAMVQYASS
+623 SAVALVQYASN
-634 TSDTDFAPVD
+634 TTDTDFAPVNP
-644 AVTKSANDVILVQ
+644 VTKSSNDVMLVQ

-669 ETKETEAEKESVSDS
+669 ETIADKDDKDNETSVSESVTESASENTEMTTAETEKES
-684 TSDSA
+684 
-689 PVSNTDS
+689 
-696 STSVPNKTE
+696 E
-705 TTATAENTTAE
+705 
-716 STDAGK
+716 K
-722 ETKETEK
+722 ETVHTTEESVKESKEDIKETEK
-729 ETIKESSNETK
+729 PTAAEK
-740 ETEGE
+740 ET
-745 TVGGTTEEDFEFID
+745 EDFEFID
-759 EDEMLATPSNA
+759 EEDMLATPSNA
-770 SVTFGEIGNGISL
+770 SISFGEIGNGTSL
-783 IKSDDDDEN
+783 MKSDDDDDE
-792 GGSSLSIEAVWNG
+792 GGGEYPIEAVWNG
-805 VTWDFSGDPPDPLG
+805 ITWDFSGDPPDPLG

-827 NDYEHEHV
+827 NNYEHDYV
-835 GHVFQVY
+835 GHVFHVY

-861 GEEKNNVYK
+861 GEEKSDVYK

-910 VAKATTDENGDASF
+910 VTKATTDENGDASF

-1082 IEITNTPIVA
+1082 TEITNTPIVA

-1137 GTANPSDLN
+1137 GTANPSNLN
-1146 QYNSSTIDTGYIK
+1146 QYNSGTIDTGYIK

-1257 LDDGS
+1257 LDDGN

-1330 FKYGPLFETIKIE
+1330 FKYGPLFETIKVE

-1382 AETQT
+1382 AEAQT

-1496 AANALDNFRFK
+1496 ATNALDNFRFK

-1579 SPIANNVD
+1579 SPIVNNVD

-1652 KWDDDMHTTFTGTSM
+1652 KWDDDMHTTFTGTAM

-1704 SGDRDKSFKPF
+1704 GGDRDKSFKPF

-1784 NENQAKTDGLNYS
+1784 NENQAKTDRLNYS

-1880 QPYNEELGDFA
+1880 QPYSEELGDFA

-1911 GTDNYD
+1911 GTENYD
-1917 DTFKYDAAMTSD
+1917 DTYKYDAAMTSD

-2036 YTNGPDRDDN
+2036 YLNGPDTDDN
-2046 NPSGFYFDD
+2046 NPSGFFFDD

-2064 TAYEG
+2064 TAYDG

-2082 PADGK
+2082 PVDGK
-2087 ADMFSGY
+2087 ADTFSGY

-2151 GNNPNDYPEI
+2151 GDNPNDYPEI
-2161 GDVKVYT
+2161 GDIKVYT

-2184 ATNIQTARRAGAG
+2184 AANIQTARRAGAG

-2230 YKNGEGNK
+2230 YRNGEGNK
-2238 TGTFAAFSTLNDLL
+2238 TGTFAAFSTLNDLI
-2252 VVDEDGNG
+2252 VVDEDGNE

>member
-1 MIFKKLKKLSH
+1 M
-12 KSKRGLA
+12 REYTLA
-19 LGMAVL
+19 A
-25 MITTTVLPNLLEI
+25 LE
-38 KTFASSATQTNAVD
+38 
-52 VWVNGPADY
+52 
-61 YGKADRSH
+61 
-69 LYFLGV
+69 
-75 DGRAAVCLDP
+75 
-85 SKRLHKGDS
+85 
-94 GNTTKY
+94 
-100 YFDPWTSPTNLSRD
+100 
-114 EGLFLAYAYIMAGG
+114 
-128 GNGKPMNYGPMYILA
+128 
-143 QMLCWRIES
+143 
-152 GPFTIDDFDE
+152 
-162 WVETT
+162 
-167 KPIIEN
+167 
-173 HISPQ
+173 
-178 YKQATL
+178 
-184 DSLQNYAENV
+184 NYADNV
-194 RRQMKSESVADFMSK
+194 KRQMKAESVADFMSK
-209 WPSEAPVQELDY
+209 WPSDAPVQELDY

-235 DYLEAVESGYDQ
+235 DYLEAVETGYDQ

-253 LDWDKAPAKVGL
+253 LDWDKAPARVGL
-265 SDKLTMEHKV
+265 EGKLKMEHMC

-282 HVEFKGDIEELKAAG
+282 HVEFNGDIEELKAVG
-297 PIPLQFDA
+297 PIEFHFDPI
-305 ETHADGRNNTFSP
+305 EHKDGFENTFSP

-350 GEKNPTPNPGEGSYT
+350 GEKKPTPGEGSYT

-387 YDYETGKP
+387 YDFETGKP
-395 LQNSTFEILERMNT
+395 LQNSTFEILERMDTN
-409 SQFDDS
+409 QFDDS
-415 VDHNGGNDGLLP
+415 VNHNGGNPDGILP
-427 LDDLEFDKFS
+427 LDDLEYDKFS
-437 KTKAST
+437 KTKVST
-443 NKPTDDWQV
+443 DKPTDDWKV

-482 PDPVI
+482 PDPEI

-544 YRDDVWNAFIN
+544 YRNKVWDAFIN
-555 LDYQYTAREKTAR
+555 LEYQYTAREKTAR

-579 DNKVETVVFSSSES
+579 DNKVETVVFSSSET

-602 FEGNVE
+602 FDGNVD
-608 KRANGNGIGN
+608 KRANGNGIGS

-623 SAIAMVQYASS
+623 SAVALVQYASS
-634 TSDTDFAPVD
+634 TTDTDFAPVNP
-644 AVTKSANDVILVQ
+644 VTKSSNNVMLVQ

-669 ETKETEAEKESVSDS
+669 ETQETIADKDDKDNETSVSESVPESASENTEMTTTETEKES
-684 TSDSA
+684 
-689 PVSNTDS
+689 
-696 STSVPNKTE
+696 E
-705 TTATAENTTAE
+705 
-716 STDAGK
+716 K
-722 ETKETEK
+722 ETVHTTEESVKESKEDIKETEK
-729 ETIKESSNETK
+729 PTAAEK
-740 ETEGE
+740 ET
-745 TVGGTTEEDFEFID
+745 EDFEFID
-759 EDEMLATPSNA
+759 EDDMLATPSNA
-770 SVTFGEIGNGISL
+770 SITFSEIGNGTSL
-783 IKSDDDDEN
+783 MKSDDDDDE
-792 GGSSLSIEAVWNG
+792 GGGEYPIEAVWNG
-805 VTWDFSGDPPDPLG
+805 VTWDFSGDPPDPLS

-827 NDYEHEHV
+827 NDYEHDYV

-861 GEEKNNVYK
+861 GEEKSDVYK

-1046 KEGYDIIAKGY
+1046 KEGYDMIATGY

-1068 VTTPVTEEVVVGSH
+1068 VTTPVTEEVVVGTH
-1082 IEITNTPIVA
+1082 IEITNVPILA
-1092 NGGELKK
+1092 DGGELKK
-1099 DENGANIPMLDN
+1099 DENGANIPLLDG

-1130 RRNEYPN
+1130 RHNVYPN
-1137 GTANPSDLN
+1137 GTANPSDTGK
-1146 QYNSSTIDTGYIK
+1146 YNSGTIDLDYIK
-1159 SEGQGMLKQIGYTKS
+1159 SEGQGMLKQLGYTKS
-1174 KNTDAMPWMK
+1174 KNTDAMPWLK
-1184 VTVSG
+1184 VNVSG

-1216 DVKKS
+1216 EVKKS
-1221 GSGCEFIIRYGYVYK
+1221 GSGYEFIIRYGYVYK

-1243 NDGMLYVRKSCTNV
+1243 SDGMLYVRKTCTNV
-1257 LDDGS
+1257 LKDGT
-1262 EVNGYYYIMYTPDEY
+1262 EVNGYYYIPYTPDDY
-1277 EVSGSSYKIQNKELK
+1277 EVSGNSFKIQNKELK
-1292 GKAVYGTDYDIEY
+1292 GKAVYGTDYNIDY
-1305 VYEPLYETYSAGEQK
+1305 VYSPLYETYAAGEQK
-1320 YGLMLQTDGS
+1320 YGLMLQADGS
-1330 FKYGPLFETIKIE
+1330 FQYGPLFETKKVE
-1343 DKETITYDTE
+1343 DKQTITYDTE

-1359 IPATYKEGIY
+1359 IPATYKDGIY
-1369 SLHIDTSDVDWST
+1369 TVHIDTSDIDWST
-1382 AETQT
+1382 TDTQT
-1387 TSYRVVF
+1387 ASYRVVF
-1394 PDDMDKNEIRD
+1394 PNDMDKNEIRD
-1405 NSSVSVSSTKTLV
+1405 KSSISVSSTKTLV

-1433 QYDIYSDAGTRV
+1433 QYDIYSDAGTRIK
-1445 DPIIVRERPIKQK
+1445 PIIVRERPIKQK
-1458 VKVNKD
+1458 IKVNKD

-1678 FYEKFQKDDADDVPD
+1678 FYEKFQKDDADDAPD

-1704 SGDRDKSFKPF
+1704 GGDRDKSFKPF
-1715 AWIREHIFKQGGEEK
+1715 AWIREHIFKQSGEEK
-1730 DYYNGAANNDY
+1730 DYYNGTANNDY

-1841 DKDKTTLSVDVAEKN
+1841 DKDKTTLSVDVAEKD
-1856 GDTINSYY
+1856 GDTIDNYY

-1880 QPYNEELGDFA
+1880 QPYSEELGDFA

-1906 AVYKE
+1906 AVYKD

-1917 DTFKYDAAMTSD
+1917 DTYKYDAAMTSD

-2036 YTNGPDRDDN
+2036 YPNGPDKDDN

-2087 ADMFSGY
+2087 ADTFSGY
-2094 ATINFRNT
+2094 ATMNFRNT

-2151 GNNPNDYPEI
+2151 GDNPNDYPEI

-2279 GTYVLVEMKA
+2279 GTYVLAEMKA

>member
-1 MIFKKLKKLSH
+1 MKIDNIKKNLLKH
-12 KSKRGLA
+12 KRGVA
-19 LGMAVL
+19 LGLAIL
-25 MITTTVLPNLLEI
+25 MGGMTILPSYLNTYALE
-38 KTFASSATQTNAVD
+38 SATGTNNLGD
-52 VWVNGPADY
+52 YWVGGPATY
-61 YGKADRSH
+61 YGKADRNH
-69 LYFLGV
+69 LYMLAV
-75 DGRAAVCLDP
+75 NGRSSVCLDP
-85 SKRLHKGDS
+85 SLRLHRGDL

-100 YFDPWTSPTNLSRD
+100 YFDPWTSPTNLTRE

-128 GNGKPMNYGPMYILA
+128 GNGKPMNYGPYYILC

-162 WVETT
+162 WIETT
-167 KPIIEN
+167 RPIIQN
-173 HISPQ
+173 HITNDGRMRE
-178 YKQATL
+178 YTL
-184 DSLQNYAENV
+184 AALENYADNV
-194 RRQMKSESVADFMSK
+194 KRQMKAESVADFMSK
-209 WPSEAPVQELDY
+209 WPSDAPVQELDY

-235 DYLEAVESGYDQ
+235 DYLEAVETGYDQ

-253 LDWDKAPAKVGL
+253 LDWDKAPARVGL
-265 SDKLTMEHKV
+265 EGKLKMEHMC

-282 HVEFKGDIEELKAAG
+282 HVEFNGDIEELKAVG
-297 PIPLQFDA
+297 PIEFHFDPI
-305 ETHADGRNNTFSP
+305 EHKDGFENTFSP

-350 GEKNPTPNPGEGSYT
+350 GEKKPTPGEGSYT

-387 YDYETGKP
+387 YDFETGKP
-395 LQNSTFEILERMNT
+395 LQNSTFEILERMDTN
-409 SQFDDS
+409 QFDDS
-415 VDHNGGNDGLLP
+415 VNHNGGNPDGILP
-427 LDDLEFDKFS
+427 LDDLEYDKFS
-437 KTKAST
+437 KTKVST
-443 NKPTDDWQV
+443 DKPTDDWKV

-482 PDPVI
+482 PDPEI

-544 YRDDVWNAFIN
+544 YRNKVWDAFIN
-555 LDYQYTAREKTAR
+555 LEYQYTAREKTAR

-579 DNKVETVVFSSSES
+579 DNKVETVVFSSSET

-602 FEGNVE
+602 FDGNVD
-608 KRANGNGIGN
+608 KRANGNGIGS

-623 SAIAMVQYASS
+623 SAVALVQYASS
-634 TSDTDFAPVD
+634 TTDTDFAPVNP
-644 AVTKSANDVILVQ
+644 VTKSSNNVMLVQ

-669 ETKETEAEKESVSDS
+669 ETQETIADKDDKDNETSVSESVPESASENTEMTTTETEKES
-684 TSDSA
+684 
-689 PVSNTDS
+689 
-696 STSVPNKTE
+696 E
-705 TTATAENTTAE
+705 
-716 STDAGK
+716 K
-722 ETKETEK
+722 ETVHTTEESVKESKEDIKETEK
-729 ETIKESSNETK
+729 PTAAEK
-740 ETEGE
+740 ET
-745 TVGGTTEEDFEFID
+745 EDFEFID
-759 EDEMLATPSNA
+759 EDDMLATPSNA
-770 SVTFGEIGNGISL
+770 SITFSEIGNGTSL
-783 IKSDDDDEN
+783 MKSDDDDDE
-792 GGSSLSIEAVWNG
+792 GGGEYPIEAVWNG
-805 VTWDFSGDPPDPLG
+805 VTWDFSGDPPDPLS

-827 NDYEHEHV
+827 NDYEHDYV

-861 GEEKNNVYK
+861 GEEKSDVYK

-1046 KEGYDIIAKGY
+1046 KEGYDMIATGY

-1068 VTTPVTEEVVVGSH
+1068 VTTPVTEEVVVGTH
-1082 IEITNTPIVA
+1082 IEITNVPILA
-1092 NGGELKK
+1092 DGGELKK
-1099 DENGANIPMLDN
+1099 DENGANIPLLDG

-1130 RRNEYPN
+1130 RHNVYPN
-1137 GTANPSDLN
+1137 GTANPSDTGK
-1146 QYNSSTIDTGYIK
+1146 YNSGTIDLDYIK
-1159 SEGQGMLKQIGYTKS
+1159 SEGQGMLKQLGYTKS
-1174 KNTDAMPWMK
+1174 KNTDAMPWLK
-1184 VTVSG
+1184 VNVSG

-1216 DVKKS
+1216 EVKKS
-1221 GSGCEFIIRYGYVYK
+1221 GSGYEFIIRYGYVYK

-1243 NDGMLYVRKSCTNV
+1243 SDGMLYVRKTCTNV
-1257 LDDGS
+1257 LKDGT
-1262 EVNGYYYIMYTPDEY
+1262 EVNGYYYIPYTPDDY
-1277 EVSGSSYKIQNKELK
+1277 EVSGNSFKIQNKELK
-1292 GKAVYGTDYDIEY
+1292 GKAVYGTDYNIDY
-1305 VYEPLYETYSAGEQK
+1305 VYSPLYETYAAGEQK
-1320 YGLMLQTDGS
+1320 YGLMLQADGS
-1330 FKYGPLFETIKIE
+1330 FQYGPLFETKKVE
-1343 DKETITYDTE
+1343 DKQTITYDTE

-1359 IPATYKEGIY
+1359 IPATYKDGIY
-1369 SLHIDTSDVDWST
+1369 TVHIDTSDIDWST
-1382 AETQT
+1382 TDTQT
-1387 TSYRVVF
+1387 ASYRVVF
-1394 PDDMDKNEIRD
+1394 PNDMDKNEIRD
-1405 NSSVSVSSTKTLV
+1405 KSSISVSSTKTLV

-1433 QYDIYSDAGTRV
+1433 QYDIYSDAGTRIK
-1445 DPIIVRERPIKQK
+1445 PIIVRERPIKQK
-1458 VKVNKD
+1458 IKVNKD

-1519 DEDGNITWVDNRGD
+1519 DEDGNITWVDNRGN

-1678 FYEKFQKDDADDVPD
+1678 FYEKFQKDDADDAPD

-1704 SGDRDKSFKPF
+1704 GGDRDKSFKPF
-1715 AWIREHIFKQGGEEK
+1715 AWIREHIFKQSGEEK
-1730 DYYNGAANNDY
+1730 DYYNGTANNDY

-1841 DKDKTTLSVDVAEKN
+1841 DKDKTTLSVDVAEKD
-1856 GDTINSYY
+1856 GDTIDNYY

-1880 QPYNEELGDFA
+1880 QPYSEELGDFA

-1906 AVYKE
+1906 AVYKD

-1917 DTFKYDAAMTSD
+1917 DTYKYDAAMTSD

-2036 YTNGPDRDDN
+2036 YPNGPDKDDN

-2087 ADMFSGY
+2087 ADTFSGY
-2094 ATINFRNT
+2094 ATMNFRNT

-2151 GNNPNDYPEI
+2151 GDNPNDYPEI

-2279 GTYVLVEMKA
+2279 GTYVLAEMKA

>member
-1 MIFKKLKKLSH
+1 M
-12 KSKRGLA
+12 LA
-19 LGMAVL
+19 
-25 MITTTVLPNLLEI
+25 
-38 KTFASSATQTNAVD
+38 
-52 VWVNGPADY
+52 VNG
-61 YGKADRSH
+61 RSS
-69 LYFLGV
+69 
-75 DGRAAVCLDP
+75 VCLDP
-85 SKRLHKGDS
+85 SLRLHRGDL

-100 YFDPWTSPTNLSRD
+100 YFDPWTSPTNLTRE

-128 GNGKPMNYGPMYILA
+128 GNGKPMNYGPYYILC

-162 WVETT
+162 WIETT
-167 KPIIEN
+167 RPIIQN
-173 HISPQ
+173 HITNDGRMRE
-178 YKQATL
+178 YTL
-184 DSLQNYAENV
+184 AALENYADNV
-194 RRQMKSESVADFMSK
+194 KRQMKAESVADFMSK
-209 WPSEAPVQELDY
+209 WPSDAPVQELDY

-235 DYLEAVESGYDQ
+235 DYLEAVETGYDQ

-253 LDWDKAPAKVGL
+253 LDWDKAPARVGL
-265 SDKLTMEHKV
+265 EGKLKMEHMC

-282 HVEFKGDIEELKAAG
+282 HVEFNGDIEELKAVG
-297 PIPLQFDA
+297 PIEFHFDPI
-305 ETHADGRNNTFSP
+305 EHKDGFENTFSP

-350 GEKNPTPNPGEGSYT
+350 GEKKPTPGEGSYT

-387 YDYETGKP
+387 YDFETGKP
-395 LQNSTFEILERMNT
+395 LQNSTFEILERMDTN
-409 SQFDDS
+409 QFDDS
-415 VDHNGGNDGLLP
+415 VNHNGGNPDGILP
-427 LDDLEFDKFS
+427 LDDLEYDKFS
-437 KTKAST
+437 KTKVST
-443 NKPTDDWQV
+443 DKPTDDWKV

-482 PDPVI
+482 PDPEI

-544 YRDDVWNAFIN
+544 YRNKVWDAFIN
-555 LDYQYTAREKTAR
+555 LEYQYTAREKTAR

-579 DNKVETVVFSSSES
+579 DNKVETVVFSSSET

-602 FEGNVE
+602 FDGNVD
-608 KRANGNGIGN
+608 KRANGNGIGS

-623 SAIAMVQYASS
+623 SAVALVQYASS
-634 TSDTDFAPVD
+634 TTDTDFAPVNP
-644 AVTKSANDVILVQ
+644 VTKSSNNVMLVQ

-669 ETKETEAEKESVSDS
+669 ETQETIADKDDKDNETSVSESVPESASENTEMTTTETEKES
-684 TSDSA
+684 
-689 PVSNTDS
+689 
-696 STSVPNKTE
+696 E
-705 TTATAENTTAE
+705 
-716 STDAGK
+716 K
-722 ETKETEK
+722 ETVHTTEESVKESKEDIKETEK
-729 ETIKESSNETK
+729 PTAAEK
-740 ETEGE
+740 ET
-745 TVGGTTEEDFEFID
+745 EDFEFID
-759 EDEMLATPSNA
+759 EDDMLATPSNA
-770 SVTFGEIGNGISL
+770 SITFSEIGNGTSL
-783 IKSDDDDEN
+783 MKSDDDDDE
-792 GGSSLSIEAVWNG
+792 GGGEYPIEAVWNG
-805 VTWDFSGDPPDPLG
+805 VTWDFSGDPPDPLS

-827 NDYEHEHV
+827 NDYEHDYV

-861 GEEKNNVYK
+861 GEEKSDVYK

-1046 KEGYDIIAKGY
+1046 KEGYDMIATGY

-1068 VTTPVTEEVVVGSH
+1068 VTTPVTEEVVVGTH
-1082 IEITNTPIVA
+1082 IEITNVPILA
-1092 NGGELKK
+1092 DGGELKK
-1099 DENGANIPMLDN
+1099 DENGANIPLLDG

-1130 RRNEYPN
+1130 RHNVYPN
-1137 GTANPSDLN
+1137 GTANPSDTGK
-1146 QYNSSTIDTGYIK
+1146 YNSGTIDLDYIK
-1159 SEGQGMLKQIGYTKS
+1159 SEGQGMLKQLGYTKS
-1174 KNTDAMPWMK
+1174 KNTDAMPWLK
-1184 VTVSG
+1184 VNVSG

-1216 DVKKS
+1216 EVKKS
-1221 GSGCEFIIRYGYVYK
+1221 GSGYEFIIRYGYVYK

-1243 NDGMLYVRKSCTNV
+1243 SDGMLYVRKTCTNV
-1257 LDDGS
+1257 LKDGT
-1262 EVNGYYYIMYTPDEY
+1262 EVNGYYYIPYTPDDY
-1277 EVSGSSYKIQNKELK
+1277 EVSGNSFKIQNKELK
-1292 GKAVYGTDYDIEY
+1292 GKAVYGTDYNIDY
-1305 VYEPLYETYSAGEQK
+1305 VYSPLYETYAAGEQK
-1320 YGLMLQTDGS
+1320 YGLMLQADGS
-1330 FKYGPLFETIKIE
+1330 FQYGPLFETKKVE
-1343 DKETITYDTE
+1343 DKQTITYDTE

-1359 IPATYKEGIY
+1359 IPATYKDGIY
-1369 SLHIDTSDVDWST
+1369 TVHIDTSDIDWST
-1382 AETQT
+1382 TDTQT
-1387 TSYRVVF
+1387 ASYRVVF
-1394 PDDMDKNEIRD
+1394 PNDMDKNEIRD
-1405 NSSVSVSSTKTLV
+1405 KSSISVSSTKTLV

-1433 QYDIYSDAGTRV
+1433 QYDIYSDAGTRIK
-1445 DPIIVRERPIKQK
+1445 PIIVRERPIKQK
-1458 VKVNKD
+1458 IKVNKD

-1678 FYEKFQKDDADDVPD
+1678 FYEKFQKDDADDAPD

-1704 SGDRDKSFKPF
+1704 GGDRDKSFKPF
-1715 AWIREHIFKQGGEEK
+1715 AWIREHIFKQSGEEK
-1730 DYYNGAANNDY
+1730 DYYNGTANNDY

-1841 DKDKTTLSVDVAEKN
+1841 DKDKTTLSVDVAEKD
-1856 GDTINSYY
+1856 GDTIDNYY

-1880 QPYNEELGDFA
+1880 QPYSEELGDFA

-1906 AVYKE
+1906 AVYKD

-1917 DTFKYDAAMTSD
+1917 DTYKYDAAMTSD

-2036 YTNGPDRDDN
+2036 YPNGPDKDDN

-2087 ADMFSGY
+2087 ADTFSGY
-2094 ATINFRNT
+2094 ATMNFRNT

-2151 GNNPNDYPEI
+2151 GDNPNDYPEI

-2279 GTYVLVEMKA
+2279 GTYVLAEMKA

>member
-1 MIFKKLKKLSH
+1 MKIDNIKKNLLKH
-12 KSKRGLA
+12 KRGVA
-19 LGMAVL
+19 LGLAIL
-25 MITTTVLPNLLEI
+25 MGGMTILPSYLNTYALE
-38 KTFASSATQTNAVD
+38 SATGTNNLGD
-52 VWVNGPADY
+52 YWVGGPATY
-61 YGKADRSH
+61 YGKADRNH
-69 LYFLGV
+69 LYMLAV
-75 DGRAAVCLDP
+75 NGRSSVCLDP
-85 SKRLHKGDS
+85 SLRLHRGDL

-100 YFDPWTSPTNLSRD
+100 YFDPWTSPTNLTRE

-128 GNGKPMNYGPMYILA
+128 GNGKPMNYGPYYILC

-162 WVETT
+162 WIETT
-167 KPIIEN
+167 RPIIQN
-173 HISPQ
+173 HITNDGRMRE
-178 YKQATL
+178 YTL
-184 DSLQNYAENV
+184 AALENYADNV
-194 RRQMKSESVADFMSK
+194 KRQMKAESVADFMSK
-209 WPSEAPVQELDY
+209 WPSDAPVQELDY

-235 DYLEAVESGYDQ
+235 DYLEAVETGYDQ

-253 LDWDKAPAKVGL
+253 LDWDKAPARVGL
-265 SDKLTMEHKV
+265 EGKLKMEHMC

-282 HVEFKGDIEELKAAG
+282 HVEFNGDIEELKAVG
-297 PIPLQFDA
+297 PIEFHFDPI
-305 ETHADGRNNTFSP
+305 EHKDGFENTFSP

-350 GEKNPTPNPGEGSYT
+350 GEKKPTPGEGSYT

-387 YDYETGKP
+387 YDFETGKP
-395 LQNSTFEILERMNT
+395 LQNSTFEILERMDTN
-409 SQFDDS
+409 QFDDS
-415 VDHNGGNDGLLP
+415 VNHNGGNPDGILP
-427 LDDLEFDKFS
+427 LDDLEYDKFS
-437 KTKAST
+437 KTKVST
-443 NKPTDDWQV
+443 DKPTDDWKV

-482 PDPVI
+482 PDPEI

-544 YRDDVWNAFIN
+544 YRNKVWDAFIN
-555 LDYQYTAREKTAR
+555 LEYQYTAREKTAR

-579 DNKVETVVFSSSES
+579 DNKVETVVFSSSET

-602 FEGNVE
+602 FDGNVD
-608 KRANGNGIGN
+608 KRANGNGIGS

-623 SAIAMVQYASS
+623 SAVALVQYASS
-634 TSDTDFAPVD
+634 TTDTDFAPVNP
-644 AVTKSANDVILVQ
+644 VTKSSNNVMLVQ

-669 ETKETEAEKESVSDS
+669 ETQETIADKDDKDNETSVSESVPESASENTEMTTTETEKESEKDTVH
-684 TSDSA
+684 T
-689 PVSNTDS
+689 TEE
-696 STSVPNKTE
+696 SVK
-705 TTATAENTTAE
+705 E
-716 STDAGK
+716 SK
-722 ETKETEK
+722 EDIKETEK
-729 ETIKESSNETK
+729 PTAAEK
-740 ETEGE
+740 ET
-745 TVGGTTEEDFEFID
+745 EDFEFID
-759 EDEMLATPSNA
+759 EDDMLATPSNA
-770 SVTFGEIGNGISL
+770 SITFSEIGNGTSL
-783 IKSDDDDEN
+783 MKSDDDDDE
-792 GGSSLSIEAVWNG
+792 GGGEYPIEAVWNG
-805 VTWDFSGDPPDPLG
+805 VTWDFSGDPPDPLS

-827 NDYEHEHV
+827 NDYEHDYV

-861 GEEKNNVYK
+861 GEEKSDVYK

-1046 KEGYDIIAKGY
+1046 KEGYDMIATGY

-1068 VTTPVTEEVVVGSH
+1068 VTTPVTEEVVVGTH
-1082 IEITNTPIVA
+1082 IEITNVPILA
-1092 NGGELKK
+1092 DGGELKK
-1099 DENGANIPMLDN
+1099 DENGANIPLLDG

-1130 RRNEYPN
+1130 RHNVYPN
-1137 GTANPSDLN
+1137 GTANPSDTGK
-1146 QYNSSTIDTGYIK
+1146 YNSGTIDLDYIK
-1159 SEGQGMLKQIGYTKS
+1159 SEGQGMLKQLGYTKS
-1174 KNTDAMPWMK
+1174 KNTDAMPWLK
-1184 VTVSG
+1184 VNVSG

-1216 DVKKS
+1216 EVKKS
-1221 GSGCEFIIRYGYVYK
+1221 GSGYEFIIRYGYVYK

-1243 NDGMLYVRKSCTNV
+1243 SDGMLYVRKTCTNV
-1257 LDDGS
+1257 LKDGT
-1262 EVNGYYYIMYTPDEY
+1262 EVNGYYYIPYTPDDY
-1277 EVSGSSYKIQNKELK
+1277 EVSGNSFKIQNKELK
-1292 GKAVYGTDYDIEY
+1292 GKAVYGTDYNIDY
-1305 VYEPLYETYSAGEQK
+1305 VYSPLYETYAAGEQK
-1320 YGLMLQTDGS
+1320 YGLMLQADGS
-1330 FKYGPLFETIKIE
+1330 FQYGPLFETKKVE
-1343 DKETITYDTE
+1343 DKQTITYDTE

-1359 IPATYKEGIY
+1359 IPATYKDGIY
-1369 SLHIDTSDVDWST
+1369 TVHIDTSDIDWST
-1382 AETQT
+1382 TDTQT
-1387 TSYRVVF
+1387 ASYRVVF
-1394 PDDMDKNEIRD
+1394 PNDMDKNEIRD
-1405 NSSVSVSSTKTLV
+1405 KSSISVSSTKTLV

-1433 QYDIYSDAGTRV
+1433 QYDIYSDAGTRIK
-1445 DPIIVRERPIKQK
+1445 PIIVRERPIKQK
-1458 VKVNKD
+1458 IKVNKD

-1678 FYEKFQKDDADDVPD
+1678 FYEKFQKDDADDAPD

-1704 SGDRDKSFKPF
+1704 GGDRDKSFKPF
-1715 AWIREHIFKQGGEEK
+1715 AWIREHIFKQSGEEK
-1730 DYYNGAANNDY
+1730 DYYNGTANNDY

-1841 DKDKTTLSVDVAEKN
+1841 DKDKTTLSVDVAEKD
-1856 GDTINSYY
+1856 GDTIDNYY

-1880 QPYNEELGDFA
+1880 QPYSEELGDFA

-1906 AVYKE
+1906 AVYKD

-1917 DTFKYDAAMTSD
+1917 DTYKYDAAMTSD

-2036 YTNGPDRDDN
+2036 YPNGPDKDDN

-2087 ADMFSGY
+2087 ADTFSGY
-2094 ATINFRNT
+2094 ATMNFRNT

-2151 GNNPNDYPEI
+2151 GDNPNDYPEI

-2279 GTYVLVEMKA
+2279 GTYVLAEMKA

>member
-1 MIFKKLKKLSH
+1 MIDNLKKI
-12 KSKRGLA
+12 KNKRLLA
-19 LGMAVL
+19 FCLAILIGIIPIMSIVNSIAEEGGTAAAGKNVYW
-25 MITTTVLPNLLEI
+25 NE
-38 KTFASSATQTNAVD
+38 AS
-52 VWVNGPADY
+52 GPFLY
-61 YGKADRSH
+61 YGKNRSYFGH
-69 LYFLGV
+69 LKLNGK
-75 DGRAAVCLDP
+75 AAICLDAT
-85 SKRLHKGDS
+85 KKLNTGKS
-94 GNTTKY
+94 GTIDEYVFADTQN
-100 YFDPWTSPTNLSRD
+100 FPTGISRD
-114 EGLFLAYAYIMAGG
+114 GAEMLGYAFKLGQIASGGENITNPYWYCICQCLCWMIEGKG
-128 GNGKPMNYGPMYILA
+128 GNVTWEDIEEWKVQTKELGKHLVLDYGNFSALVDKYA
-143 QMLCWRIES
+143 
-152 GPFTIDDFDE
+152 DE
-162 WVETT
+162 
-167 KPIIEN
+167 
-173 HISPQ
+173 
-178 YKQATL
+178 AT
-184 DSLQNYAENV
+184 
-194 RRQMKSESVADFMSK
+194 RQLRPESVADFMSK
-209 WPSEAPVQELDY
+209 YANEAPILDLKY
-221 NEEKGIWEKDFELI
+221 DDETGMYTNDFELI
-235 DYLEAVESGYDQ
+235 DYLEAVDKGFNE

-253 LDWDKAPAKVGL
+253 LDYDTAIKTLEAEGKIDPGTLK
-265 SDKLTMEHKV
+265 MEHKN

-282 HVEFKGDIEELKAAG
+282 HVEYTGDIEKLKSCG
-297 PIPLQFDA
+297 PIPLHFEQNTDGA
-305 ETHADGRNNTFSP
+305 LYTYSLESISIWTPADPS
-318 TALDIWD
+318 
-325 PQRGDVQHM
+325 QQHLLG
-334 FMGVDYT
+334 GVKT
-341 DWTVYMTFG
+341 VPWTVYMNFG
-350 GEKNPTPNPGEGSYT
+350 GSPPPPSTGGKGSYT

-387 YDYETGKP
+387 YDFETGKP
-395 LQNSTFEILERMNT
+395 LQNTTFEILERMDT

-415 VDHNGGNDGLLP
+415 VDHNGGNPNGILP

-437 KTKAST
+437 KTKVST
-443 NKPTDDWQV
+443 DKPTDDWQV

-459 ANGKIEHKD
+459 TNGKIEHKD
-468 VFKYDFSAIYCDGH
+468 IFKYDFSAIYCDGH
-482 PDPVI
+482 PEPVI
-487 EDIECDHDEED
+487 EYPEEPEED
-498 DCDCDEKQ
+498 EDDEGEGDSAHDKW
-506 AELEAAAWEAWQQA
+506 EEECRKLEEAAQEAWETA
-520 VDKCEETSNFHSIN
+520 VEKCEETSNFHSIN

-544 YRDDVWNAFIN
+544 YRDEVWEAFIN

-579 DNKVETVVFSSSES
+579 DNKVETVVFSSSET

-602 FEGNVE
+602 FEGNVD

-623 SAIAMVQYASS
+623 SAVALVQYASN
-634 TSDTDFAPVD
+634 TTDTDFAPVNP
-644 AVTKSANDVILVQ
+644 VTKSSNDVMLVQ

-669 ETKETEAEKESVSDS
+669 ETIADKDDKDNETSVSESVTESASENTEMTTAETEKES
-684 TSDSA
+684 
-689 PVSNTDS
+689 
-696 STSVPNKTE
+696 E
-705 TTATAENTTAE
+705 
-716 STDAGK
+716 K
-722 ETKETEK
+722 ETVHTTEESVKESKEDIKETEK
-729 ETIKESSNETK
+729 PTAAEK
-740 ETEGE
+740 ET
-745 TVGGTTEEDFEFID
+745 EDFEFID
-759 EDEMLATPSNA
+759 EEDMLATPSNA
-770 SVTFGEIGNGISL
+770 SISFGEIGNGTSL
-783 IKSDDDDEN
+783 MKSDDDDDE
-792 GGSSLSIEAVWNG
+792 GGGEYPIEAVWNG
-805 VTWDFSGDPPDPLG
+805 ITWDFSGDPPDPLG

-827 NDYEHEHV
+827 NNYEHDYV
-835 GHVFQVY
+835 GHVFHVY

-861 GEEKNNVYK
+861 GEEKSDVYK

-1082 IEITNTPIVA
+1082 TEITNTPIVA

-1146 QYNSSTIDTGYIK
+1146 QYNSGTIDTGYIK

-1330 FKYGPLFETIKIE
+1330 FKYGPLFETIKVE

-1382 AETQT
+1382 AEAQT

-1480 VMKED
+1480 IMKED

-1496 AANALDNFRFK
+1496 ATNALDNFRFK

-1652 KWDDDMHTTFTGTSM
+1652 KWDDDMHTTFTGTAM

-1704 SGDRDKSFKPF
+1704 GGDRDKSFKPF

-1880 QPYNEELGDFA
+1880 QPYSEELGDFA

-1911 GTDNYD
+1911 GTENYD
-1917 DTFKYDAAMTSD
+1917 DTYKYDAAMTSD

-2036 YTNGPDRDDN
+2036 YLNGPDTDDN
-2046 NPSGFYFDD
+2046 NPSGFFFDD

-2064 TAYEG
+2064 TAYDG

-2082 PADGK
+2082 PVDGK
-2087 ADMFSGY
+2087 ADTFSGY

-2151 GNNPNDYPEI
+2151 GDNPNDYPEI
-2161 GDVKVYT
+2161 GDIKVYT

-2184 ATNIQTARRAGAG
+2184 AANIQTARRAGAG

-2230 YKNGEGNK
+2230 YRNGEGNK
-2238 TGTFAAFSTLNDLL
+2238 TGTFAAFSTLNDLI
-2252 VVDEDGNG
+2252 VVDEDGNE

>member
-1 MIFKKLKKLSH
+1 MKIDNIKKNLLKH
-12 KSKRGLA
+12 KRGVA
-19 LGMAVL
+19 LGLAIL
-25 MITTTVLPNLLEI
+25 MGGMTILPSYLNTYALE
-38 KTFASSATQTNAVD
+38 SATGTNNLGD
-52 VWVNGPADY
+52 YWVGGPATY
-61 YGKADRSH
+61 YGKADRNH
-69 LYFLGV
+69 LYMLAV
-75 DGRAAVCLDP
+75 NGRSSVCLDP
-85 SKRLHKGDS
+85 SLRLHRGDL

-100 YFDPWTSPTNLSRD
+100 YFDPWTSPTNLTRE

-128 GNGKPMNYGPMYILA
+128 GNGKPMNYGPYYILC

-162 WVETT
+162 WIETT
-167 KPIIEN
+167 RPIIQN
-173 HISPQ
+173 HITNDGRMRE
-178 YKQATL
+178 YTL
-184 DSLQNYAENV
+184 AALENYADNV
-194 RRQMKSESVADFMSK
+194 KRQMKAESVADFMSK
-209 WPSEAPVQELDY
+209 WPSDAPVQELDY

-235 DYLEAVESGYDQ
+235 DYLEAVETGYDQ

-253 LDWDKAPAKVGL
+253 LDWDKAPARVGL
-265 SDKLTMEHKV
+265 EGKLKMEHMC

-282 HVEFKGDIEELKAAG
+282 HVEFNGDIEELKAVG
-297 PIPLQFDA
+297 PIEFHFDPI
-305 ETHADGRNNTFSP
+305 EHKDGFENTFSP

-350 GEKNPTPNPGEGSYT
+350 GEKKPTPGEGSYT

-387 YDYETGKP
+387 YDFETGKP
-395 LQNSTFEILERMNT
+395 LQNSTFEILERMDTN
-409 SQFDDS
+409 QFDDS
-415 VDHNGGNDGLLP
+415 VNHNGGNPDGILP
-427 LDDLEFDKFS
+427 LDDLEYDKFS
-437 KTKAST
+437 KTKVST
-443 NKPTDDWQV
+443 DKPTDDWKV

-482 PDPVI
+482 PDPEI

-544 YRDDVWNAFIN
+544 YRNKVWDAFIN
-555 LDYQYTAREKTAR
+555 LEYQYTAREKTAR

-579 DNKVETVVFSSSES
+579 DNKVETVVFSSSET

-602 FEGNVE
+602 FDGNVD
-608 KRANGNGIGN
+608 KRANGNGIGS

-623 SAIAMVQYASS
+623 SAVALVQYASS
-634 TSDTDFAPVD
+634 TTDTDFAPVNP
-644 AVTKSANDVILVQ
+644 VTKSSNNVMLVQ

-669 ETKETEAEKESVSDS
+669 ETQETIADKDDKDNETSVSESVPESASENTEMTTTETEKES
-684 TSDSA
+684 
-689 PVSNTDS
+689 
-696 STSVPNKTE
+696 E
-705 TTATAENTTAE
+705 
-716 STDAGK
+716 K
-722 ETKETEK
+722 ETVHTTEESVKESKEDIKETEK
-729 ETIKESSNETK
+729 PTAAEK
-740 ETEGE
+740 ET
-745 TVGGTTEEDFEFID
+745 EDFEFID
-759 EDEMLATPSNA
+759 EDDMLATPSNA
-770 SVTFGEIGNGISL
+770 SITFSEIGNGTSL
-783 IKSDDDDEN
+783 MKSDDDDDE
-792 GGSSLSIEAVWNG
+792 GGGEYPIEAVWNG
-805 VTWDFSGDPPDPLG
+805 VTWDFSGDPPDPLS

-827 NDYEHEHV
+827 NDYEHDYV

-861 GEEKNNVYK
+861 GEEKSDVYK

-1046 KEGYDIIAKGY
+1046 KEGYDMIATGY

-1068 VTTPVTEEVVVGSH
+1068 VTTPVTEEVVVGTH
-1082 IEITNTPIVA
+1082 IEITNVPILA
-1092 NGGELKK
+1092 DGGELKK
-1099 DENGANIPMLDN
+1099 DENGANIPLLDG

-1130 RRNEYPN
+1130 RHNVYPN
-1137 GTANPSDLN
+1137 GTANPSDTGK
-1146 QYNSSTIDTGYIK
+1146 YNSGTIDLDYIK
-1159 SEGQGMLKQIGYTKS
+1159 SEGQGMLKQLGYTKS
-1174 KNTDAMPWMK
+1174 KNTDAMPWLK
-1184 VTVSG
+1184 VNVSG

-1216 DVKKS
+1216 EVKKS
-1221 GSGCEFIIRYGYVYK
+1221 GSGYEFIIRYGYVYK

-1243 NDGMLYVRKSCTNV
+1243 SDGMLYVRKTCTNV
-1257 LDDGS
+1257 LKDGT
-1262 EVNGYYYIMYTPDEY
+1262 EVNGYYYIPYTPDDY
-1277 EVSGSSYKIQNKELK
+1277 EVSGNSFKIQNKELK
-1292 GKAVYGTDYDIEY
+1292 GKAVYGTDYNIDY
-1305 VYEPLYETYSAGEQK
+1305 VYSPLYETYAAGEQK
-1320 YGLMLQTDGS
+1320 YGLMLQADGS
-1330 FKYGPLFETIKIE
+1330 FQYGPLFETKKVE
-1343 DKETITYDTE
+1343 DKQTITYDTE

-1359 IPATYKEGIY
+1359 IPATYKDGIY
-1369 SLHIDTSDVDWST
+1369 TVHIDTSDIDWST
-1382 AETQT
+1382 TDTQT
-1387 TSYRVVF
+1387 ASYRVVF
-1394 PDDMDKNEIRD
+1394 PNDMDKNEIRD
-1405 NSSVSVSSTKTLV
+1405 KSSISVSSTKTLV

-1433 QYDIYSDAGTRV
+1433 QYDIYSDAGTRIK
-1445 DPIIVRERPIKQK
+1445 PIIVRERPIKQK
-1458 VKVNKD
+1458 IKVNKD

-1678 FYEKFQKDDADDVPD
+1678 FYEKFQKDDADDAPD

-1704 SGDRDKSFKPF
+1704 GGDRDKSFKPF
-1715 AWIREHIFKQGGEEK
+1715 AWIREHIFKQSGEEK
-1730 DYYNGAANNDY
+1730 DYYNGTANNDY

-1841 DKDKTTLSVDVAEKN
+1841 DKDKTTLSVDVAEKD
-1856 GDTINSYY
+1856 GDTIDNYY

-1880 QPYNEELGDFA
+1880 QPYSEELGDFA

-1906 AVYKE
+1906 AVYKD

-1917 DTFKYDAAMTSD
+1917 DTYKYDAAMTSD

-2036 YTNGPDRDDN
+2036 YPNGPDKDDN
-2046 NPSGFYFDD
+2046 NPSRFYFDD

-2087 ADMFSGY
+2087 ADTFSGY
-2094 ATINFRNT
+2094 ATMNFRNT

-2151 GNNPNDYPEI
+2151 GDNPNDYPEI

-2279 GTYVLVEMKA
+2279 GTYVLAEMKA

>member
-1 MIFKKLKKLSH
+1 
-12 KSKRGLA
+12 
-19 LGMAVL
+19 
-25 MITTTVLPNLLEI
+25 
-38 KTFASSATQTNAVD
+38 
-52 VWVNGPADY
+52 
-61 YGKADRSH
+61 
-69 LYFLGV
+69 
-75 DGRAAVCLDP
+75 
-85 SKRLHKGDS
+85 
-94 GNTTKY
+94 
-100 YFDPWTSPTNLSRD
+100 
-114 EGLFLAYAYIMAGG
+114 
-128 GNGKPMNYGPMYILA
+128 
-143 QMLCWRIES
+143 
-152 GPFTIDDFDE
+152 
-162 WVETT
+162 
-167 KPIIEN
+167 
-173 HISPQ
+173 
-178 YKQATL
+178 
-184 DSLQNYAENV
+184 
-194 RRQMKSESVADFMSK
+194 MSK
-209 WPSEAPVQELDY
+209 WPSDAPVQELDY

-235 DYLEAVESGYDQ
+235 DYLEAVETGYDQ

-253 LDWDKAPAKVGL
+253 LDWDKAPARVGL
-265 SDKLTMEHKV
+265 EGKLKMEHMC

-282 HVEFKGDIEELKAAG
+282 HVEFNGDIEELKAVG
-297 PIPLQFDA
+297 PIEFHFDPI
-305 ETHADGRNNTFSP
+305 EHKDGFENTFSP

-350 GEKNPTPNPGEGSYT
+350 GEKKPTPGEGSYT

-387 YDYETGKP
+387 YDFETGKP
-395 LQNSTFEILERMNT
+395 LQNSTFEILERMDTN
-409 SQFDDS
+409 QFDDS
-415 VDHNGGNDGLLP
+415 VNHNGGNPDGILP
-427 LDDLEFDKFS
+427 LDDLEYDKFS
-437 KTKAST
+437 KTKVST
-443 NKPTDDWQV
+443 DKPTDDWKV

-482 PDPVI
+482 PDPEI

-544 YRDDVWNAFIN
+544 YRNKVWDAFIN
-555 LDYQYTAREKTAR
+555 LEYQYTAREKTAR

-579 DNKVETVVFSSSES
+579 DNKVETVVFSSSET

-602 FEGNVE
+602 FDGNVD
-608 KRANGNGIGN
+608 KRANGNGIGS

-623 SAIAMVQYASS
+623 SAVALVQYASS
-634 TSDTDFAPVD
+634 TTDTDFAPVNP
-644 AVTKSANDVILVQ
+644 VTKSSNNVMLVQ

-669 ETKETEAEKESVSDS
+669 ETQETIADKDDKDNETSVSESVPESASENTEMTTTETEKES
-684 TSDSA
+684 
-689 PVSNTDS
+689 
-696 STSVPNKTE
+696 E
-705 TTATAENTTAE
+705 
-716 STDAGK
+716 K
-722 ETKETEK
+722 ETVHTTEESVKESKEDIKETEK
-729 ETIKESSNETK
+729 PTAAEK
-740 ETEGE
+740 ET
-745 TVGGTTEEDFEFID
+745 EDFEFID
-759 EDEMLATPSNA
+759 EDDMLATPSNA
-770 SVTFGEIGNGISL
+770 SITFSEIGNGTSL
-783 IKSDDDDEN
+783 MKSDDDDDE
-792 GGSSLSIEAVWNG
+792 GGGEYPIEAVWNG
-805 VTWDFSGDPPDPLG
+805 VTWDFSGDPPDPLS

-827 NDYEHEHV
+827 NDYEHDYV

-861 GEEKNNVYK
+861 GEEKSDVYK

-1046 KEGYDIIAKGY
+1046 KEGYDMIATGY

-1068 VTTPVTEEVVVGSH
+1068 VTTPVTEEVVVGTH
-1082 IEITNTPIVA
+1082 IEITNVPILA
-1092 NGGELKK
+1092 DGGELKK
-1099 DENGANIPMLDN
+1099 DENGANIPLLDG

-1130 RRNEYPN
+1130 RHNVYPN
-1137 GTANPSDLN
+1137 GTANPSDTGK
-1146 QYNSSTIDTGYIK
+1146 YNSGTIDLDYIK
-1159 SEGQGMLKQIGYTKS
+1159 SEGQGMLKQLGYTKS
-1174 KNTDAMPWMK
+1174 KNTDAMPWLK
-1184 VTVSG
+1184 VNVSG

-1216 DVKKS
+1216 EVKKS
-1221 GSGCEFIIRYGYVYK
+1221 GSGYEFIIRYGYVYK

-1243 NDGMLYVRKSCTNV
+1243 SDGMLYVRKTCTNV
-1257 LDDGS
+1257 LKDGT
-1262 EVNGYYYIMYTPDEY
+1262 EVNGYYYIPYTPDDY
-1277 EVSGSSYKIQNKELK
+1277 EVSGNSFKIQNKELK
-1292 GKAVYGTDYDIEY
+1292 GKAVYGTDYNIDY
-1305 VYEPLYETYSAGEQK
+1305 VYSPLYETYAAGEQK
-1320 YGLMLQTDGS
+1320 YGLMLQADGS
-1330 FKYGPLFETIKIE
+1330 FQYGPLFETKKVE
-1343 DKETITYDTE
+1343 DKQTITYDTE

-1359 IPATYKEGIY
+1359 IPATYKDGIY
-1369 SLHIDTSDVDWST
+1369 TVHIDTSDIDWST
-1382 AETQT
+1382 TDTQT
-1387 TSYRVVF
+1387 ASYRVVF
-1394 PDDMDKNEIRD
+1394 PNDMDKNEIRD
-1405 NSSVSVSSTKTLV
+1405 KSSISVSSTKTLV

-1433 QYDIYSDAGTRV
+1433 QYDIYSDAGTRIK
-1445 DPIIVRERPIKQK
+1445 PIIVRERPIKQK
-1458 VKVNKD
+1458 IKVNKD

-1678 FYEKFQKDDADDVPD
+1678 FYEKFQKDDADDAPD

-1704 SGDRDKSFKPF
+1704 GGDRDKSFKPF
-1715 AWIREHIFKQGGEEK
+1715 AWIREHIFKQSGEEK
-1730 DYYNGAANNDY
+1730 DYYNGTANNDY

-1841 DKDKTTLSVDVAEKN
+1841 DKDKTTLSVDVAEKD
-1856 GDTINSYY
+1856 GDTIDNYY

-1880 QPYNEELGDFA
+1880 QPYSEELGDFA

-1906 AVYKE
+1906 AVYKD

-1917 DTFKYDAAMTSD
+1917 DTYKYDAAMTSD

-2036 YTNGPDRDDN
+2036 YPNGPDKDDN

-2087 ADMFSGY
+2087 ADTFSGY
-2094 ATINFRNT
+2094 ATMNFRNT

-2151 GNNPNDYPEI
+2151 GDNPNDYPEI

-2279 GTYVLVEMKA
+2279 GTYVLAEMKA

>member
-1 MIFKKLKKLSH
+1 MKVIDIIKKTRCRRIIAICL
-12 KSKRGLA
+12 
-19 LGMAVL
+19 AVL
-25 MITTTVLPNLLEI
+25 FCIFPIISII
-38 KTFASSATQTNAVD
+38 KSNADERGEVTDTNRED
-52 VWVNGPADY
+52 FWTGGPLIGDY
-61 YGKADRSH
+61 YGHINRNH
-69 LYFLGV
+69 LYHLKI
-75 DGRAAVCLDP
+75 DGESSVCLD
-85 SKRLHKGDS
+85 STKSLNRTKKG
-94 GNTTKY
+94 TKVTY
-100 YFDPWTSPTNLSRD
+100 SFDTWDESQTGLTRD
-114 EGLFLAYAYIMAGG
+114 GGLFLAYAIVNGGG
-128 GNGKPMNYGPMYILA
+128 GNGKDPSKMGYILTQCVA
-143 QMLCWRIES
+143 WMVEYYNGNVS
-152 GPFTIDDFDE
+152 TDVIDEFYTKTYALSDHLKGDYNMGMKLLLKDF
-162 WVETT
+162 VANI
-167 KPIIEN
+167 K
-173 HISPQ
+173 
-178 YKQATL
+178 
-184 DSLQNYAENV
+184 
-194 RRQMKSESVADFMSK
+194 RQMSEESI
-209 WPSEAPVQELDY
+209 PSFAGRYPNEAPLIEL
-221 NEEKGIWEKDFELI
+221 EKQDDGTYSKTFD
-235 DYLEAVESGYDQ
+235 LEISEDADQ
-247 VWMQYF
+247 RWMQYE
-253 LDWDKAPAKVGL
+253 LEWQKGIESAGL
-265 SDKLTMEHKV
+265 SDVLKYEFIINNEKRQSKFTYTGDPARLESGLGIISAGFPEGTAGYLYTASPKTM
-275 DGGRNWV
+275 
-282 HVEFKGDIEELKAAG
+282 
-297 PIPLQFDA
+297 
-305 ETHADGRNNTFSP
+305 T
-318 TALDIWD
+318 IWNPDD
-325 PQRGDVQHM
+325 PGQQHM
-334 FMGVDYT
+334 LCEVTYEP
-341 DWTVYMTFG
+341 WTVYANFG
-350 GEKNPTPNPGEGSYT
+350 GSPPPTTSGEGSYT

-387 YDYETGKP
+387 YDFETGKP
-395 LQNSTFEILERMNT
+395 LQNSTFEILERMDT

-415 VDHNGGNDGLLP
+415 VDHNGGNPDGILP
-427 LDDLEFDKFS
+427 LDDLEYDKFS
-437 KTKAST
+437 KTRVST
-443 NKPTDDWQV
+443 DKPTDDWQV
-452 CSEETTD
+452 CSAETTD

-544 YRDDVWNAFIN
+544 YRDEVWDAFIN
-555 LDYQYTAREKTAR
+555 LEYQYTAREKTAR

-579 DNKVETVVFSSSES
+579 DNKVETVVFSSSET

-602 FEGNVE
+602 FDGNVD
-608 KRANGNGIGN
+608 KRANGNGIGS

-623 SAIAMVQYASS
+623 SAVALVQYASS
-634 TSDTDFAPVD
+634 TTDTDFAPVNP
-644 AVTKSANDVILVQ
+644 VTKSSNNVMLVQ

-669 ETKETEAEKESVSDS
+669 ETQETIADKDDKDNEPSVSESVPESASENTEMTTTETEKES
-684 TSDSA
+684 
-689 PVSNTDS
+689 
-696 STSVPNKTE
+696 E
-705 TTATAENTTAE
+705 
-716 STDAGK
+716 K
-722 ETKETEK
+722 ETVHTTEESVKESKEDIKETEK
-729 ETIKESSNETK
+729 PTAAEK
-740 ETEGE
+740 ET
-745 TVGGTTEEDFEFID
+745 EDFEFID
-759 EDEMLATPSNA
+759 EDDMLATPSNA
-770 SVTFGEIGNGISL
+770 SIAFSEIGNGTSL
-783 IKSDDDDEN
+783 MKSDDDDDE
-792 GGSSLSIEAVWNG
+792 GGGEYPIEAVWNG
-805 VTWDFSGDPPDPLG
+805 VTWDFSGDPPDPLS

-827 NDYEHEHV
+827 NDYEHDYV

-861 GEEKNNVYK
+861 GEEKSDVYK

-1046 KEGYDIIAKGY
+1046 KEGYDMIATGY

-1068 VTTPVTEEVVVGSH
+1068 VTTPVTEEVVVGTH
-1082 IEITNTPIVA
+1082 IEITNVPILA
-1092 NGGELKK
+1092 DGGELKK
-1099 DENGANIPMLDN
+1099 DENGANIPLLDG

-1130 RRNEYPN
+1130 RHNVYPN
-1137 GTANPSDLN
+1137 GTANPSDTGK
-1146 QYNSSTIDTGYIK
+1146 YNSGTIDLGYIK
-1159 SEGQGMLKQIGYTKS
+1159 SEGQGMLKQLGYTKS
-1174 KNTDAMPWMK
+1174 KNTDAMPWLK
-1184 VTVSG
+1184 VNVSG

-1216 DVKKS
+1216 EVKKS
-1221 GSGCEFIIRYGYVYK
+1221 GSGYEFIIRYGYVYK

-1243 NDGMLYVRKSCTNV
+1243 SDGMLYVRKTCTNV
-1257 LDDGS
+1257 LKDGT
-1262 EVNGYYYIMYTPDEY
+1262 EVNGYYYIPYTPDDY
-1277 EVSGSSYKIQNKELK
+1277 EVSGNTFKIKNKELK
-1292 GKAVYGTDYDIEY
+1292 GKAVYGTDYNIDY
-1305 VYEPLYETYSAGEQK
+1305 VYSPLYETYAAGEQK
-1320 YGLMLQTDGS
+1320 YGLMLQADGS
-1330 FKYGPLFETIKIE
+1330 FQYGPLFETKKVE
-1343 DKETITYDTE
+1343 DKQTITYDTE

-1359 IPATYKEGIY
+1359 IPATYKDGIY
-1369 SLHIDTSDVDWST
+1369 TVHIDTSGIDWST
-1382 AETQT
+1382 TDTQT
-1387 TSYRVVF
+1387 ASYRVVF
-1394 PDDMDKNEIRD
+1394 PNDMDKNEIRD
-1405 NSSVSVSSTKTLV
+1405 NSSISVSSTKTLV

-1433 QYDIYSDAGTRV
+1433 QYDIYSDAGTRIK
-1445 DPIIVRERPIKQK
+1445 PIIVRERPIKQK
-1458 VKVNKD
+1458 IKVNKD

-1678 FYEKFQKDDADDVPD
+1678 FYEKFQKDDADDAPD

-1704 SGDRDKSFKPF
+1704 GGDRDKSFKPF

-1730 DYYNGAANNDY
+1730 DYYNGTANNNY

-1841 DKDKTTLSVDVAEKN
+1841 DKDKTTLSVDVAEKD
-1856 GDTINSYY
+1856 GDTIDNYY

-1880 QPYNEELGDFA
+1880 QPYSEELGDFA

-1906 AVYKE
+1906 AVYKD

-1917 DTFKYDAAMTSD
+1917 DTYKYDAAMTSD

-2036 YTNGPDRDDN
+2036 YPNGPDRDDN

-2087 ADMFSGY
+2087 ADTFSGY

-2151 GNNPNDYPEI
+2151 GDNPNDYPEI

>member
-1 MIFKKLKKLSH
+1 MKIDNIKKNLLKH
-12 KSKRGLA
+12 KRGVA
-19 LGMAVL
+19 LGLAIL
-25 MITTTVLPNLLEI
+25 MGGMTILPSYLNTYALE
-38 KTFASSATQTNAVD
+38 SATGTNNLGD
-52 VWVNGPADY
+52 YWVGGPATY
-61 YGKADRSH
+61 YGKADRNH
-69 LYFLGV
+69 LYMLAV
-75 DGRAAVCLDP
+75 NGRSSVCLDP
-85 SKRLHKGDS
+85 SLRLHRGDL

-100 YFDPWTSPTNLSRD
+100 YFDPWTSPTNLTRE

-128 GNGKPMNYGPMYILA
+128 GNGKPMNYGPYYILC

-162 WVETT
+162 WIETT
-167 KPIIEN
+167 RPIIQN
-173 HISPQ
+173 HITNDGRMRE
-178 YKQATL
+178 YTL
-184 DSLQNYAENV
+184 AALENYADNV
-194 RRQMKSESVADFMSK
+194 KRQMKAESVADFMSK
-209 WPSEAPVQELDY
+209 WPSDAPVQELDY

-235 DYLEAVESGYDQ
+235 DYLEAVETGYDQ

-253 LDWDKAPAKVGL
+253 LDWDKAPARVGL
-265 SDKLTMEHKV
+265 EGKLKMEHMC

-282 HVEFKGDIEELKAAG
+282 HVEFNGDIEELKAVG
-297 PIPLQFDA
+297 PIEFHFDPI
-305 ETHADGRNNTFSP
+305 EHKDGFENTFSP

-350 GEKNPTPNPGEGSYT
+350 GEKKPTPGEGSYT

-387 YDYETGKP
+387 YDFETGKP
-395 LQNSTFEILERMNT
+395 LQNSTFEILERMDTN
-409 SQFDDS
+409 QFDDS
-415 VDHNGGNDGLLP
+415 VNHNGGNPDGILP
-427 LDDLEFDKFS
+427 LDDLEYDKFS
-437 KTKAST
+437 KTKVST
-443 NKPTDDWQV
+443 DKPTDDWKV

-482 PDPVI
+482 PDPEI

-544 YRDDVWNAFIN
+544 YRNKVWDAFIN
-555 LDYQYTAREKTAR
+555 LEYQYTAREKTAR

-579 DNKVETVVFSSSES
+579 DNKVETVVFSSSET

-602 FEGNVE
+602 FDGNVD
-608 KRANGNGIGN
+608 KRANGNGIGS

-623 SAIAMVQYASS
+623 SAVALVQYASS
-634 TSDTDFAPVD
+634 TTDTDFAPVNP
-644 AVTKSANDVILVQ
+644 VTKSSNNVMLVQ

-669 ETKETEAEKESVSDS
+669 ETQETIADKDDKDNETSVSESVPESASENTEMTTTETEKES
-684 TSDSA
+684 
-689 PVSNTDS
+689 
-696 STSVPNKTE
+696 E
-705 TTATAENTTAE
+705 
-716 STDAGK
+716 K
-722 ETKETEK
+722 ETVHTTEESVKESKEDIKETEK
-729 ETIKESSNETK
+729 PTAAEK
-740 ETEGE
+740 ET
-745 TVGGTTEEDFEFID
+745 EDFEFID
-759 EDEMLATPSNA
+759 EDDMLATPSNA
-770 SVTFGEIGNGISL
+770 SITFSEIGNGTSL
-783 IKSDDDDEN
+783 MKSDDDDDE
-792 GGSSLSIEAVWNG
+792 GGGEYPIEAVWNG
-805 VTWDFSGDPPDPLG
+805 VTWDFSGDPPDPLS

-827 NDYEHEHV
+827 NDYEHDYV

-861 GEEKNNVYK
+861 GEEKSDVYK

-1046 KEGYDIIAKGY
+1046 KEGYDMIATGY

-1068 VTTPVTEEVVVGSH
+1068 VTTPVTEEVVVGTH
-1082 IEITNTPIVA
+1082 IEITNVPILA
-1092 NGGELKK
+1092 DGGELKK
-1099 DENGANIPMLDN
+1099 DENGANIPLLDG

-1130 RRNEYPN
+1130 RHNVYPN
-1137 GTANPSDLN
+1137 GTANPSDTGK
-1146 QYNSSTIDTGYIK
+1146 YNSGTIDLDYIK
-1159 SEGQGMLKQIGYTKS
+1159 SEGQGMLKQLGYTKS
-1174 KNTDAMPWMK
+1174 KNTDAMPWLK
-1184 VTVSG
+1184 VNVSG

-1216 DVKKS
+1216 EVKKS
-1221 GSGCEFIIRYGYVYK
+1221 GSGYEFIIRYGYVYK
-1236 TAATYID
+1236 TAATYIYS
-1243 NDGMLYVRKSCTNV
+1243 DGMLYVRKTCTNV
-1257 LDDGS
+1257 LKDGT
-1262 EVNGYYYIMYTPDEY
+1262 EVNGYYYIPYTPDDY
-1277 EVSGSSYKIQNKELK
+1277 EVSGNSFKIQNKELK
-1292 GKAVYGTDYDIEY
+1292 GKAVYGTDYNIDY
-1305 VYEPLYETYSAGEQK
+1305 VYSPLYETYAAGEQK
-1320 YGLMLQTDGS
+1320 YGLMLQADGS
-1330 FKYGPLFETIKIE
+1330 FQYGPLFETKKVE
-1343 DKETITYDTE
+1343 DKQTITYDTE

-1359 IPATYKEGIY
+1359 IPATYKDGIY
-1369 SLHIDTSDVDWST
+1369 TVHIDTSDIDWST
-1382 AETQT
+1382 TDTQT
-1387 TSYRVVF
+1387 ASYRVVF
-1394 PDDMDKNEIRD
+1394 PNDMDKNEIRD
-1405 NSSVSVSSTKTLV
+1405 KSSISVSSTKTLV

-1433 QYDIYSDAGTRV
+1433 QYDIYSDAGTRIK
-1445 DPIIVRERPIKQK
+1445 PIIVRERPIKQK
-1458 VKVNKD
+1458 IKVNKD

-1678 FYEKFQKDDADDVPD
+1678 FYEKFQKDDADDAPD

-1704 SGDRDKSFKPF
+1704 GGDRDKSFKPF
-1715 AWIREHIFKQGGEEK
+1715 AWIREHIFKQSGEEK
-1730 DYYNGAANNDY
+1730 DYYNGTANNDY

-1841 DKDKTTLSVDVAEKN
+1841 DKDKTTLSVDVAEKD
-1856 GDTINSYY
+1856 GDTIDNYY

-1880 QPYNEELGDFA
+1880 QPYSEELGDFA

-1906 AVYKE
+1906 AVYKD

-1917 DTFKYDAAMTSD
+1917 DTYKYDAAMTSD

-2036 YTNGPDRDDN
+2036 YPNGPDKDDN

-2087 ADMFSGY
+2087 ADTFSGY
-2094 ATINFRNT
+2094 ATMNFRNT

-2151 GNNPNDYPEI
+2151 GDNPNDYPEI

-2279 GTYVLVEMKA
+2279 GTYVLAEMKA

>member
-1 MIFKKLKKLSH
+1 MIDNLKKI
-12 KSKRGLA
+12 KNKRLLA
-19 LGMAVL
+19 FCLAILIGIIPIMSIVNSIAEEGGTAAAGKNVYW
-25 MITTTVLPNLLEI
+25 NE
-38 KTFASSATQTNAVD
+38 AS
-52 VWVNGPADY
+52 GPFLY
-61 YGKADRSH
+61 YGKNRSYFGH
-69 LYFLGV
+69 LKLNGK
-75 DGRAAVCLDP
+75 AAICLDAT
-85 SKRLHKGDS
+85 KKLNTGKS
-94 GNTTKY
+94 GTIDEYVFADTQN
-100 YFDPWTSPTNLSRD
+100 FPTGISRD
-114 EGLFLAYAYIMAGG
+114 GAEMLGYAFKLGQIASGGENITNPYWYCICQCLCWMIEGKG
-128 GNGKPMNYGPMYILA
+128 GNVTWEDIEEWKVQTKELGKHLVLDYGNFSALVDKYA
-143 QMLCWRIES
+143 
-152 GPFTIDDFDE
+152 DE
-162 WVETT
+162 
-167 KPIIEN
+167 
-173 HISPQ
+173 
-178 YKQATL
+178 AT
-184 DSLQNYAENV
+184 
-194 RRQMKSESVADFMSK
+194 RQLRPESVADFMSK
-209 WPSEAPVQELDY
+209 YANEAPILDLKY
-221 NEEKGIWEKDFELI
+221 DDETGMYTNDFELI
-235 DYLEAVESGYDQ
+235 DYLEAVDKGFNE

-253 LDWDKAPAKVGL
+253 LDYDTAIKTLEAEGKIDPGTLK
-265 SDKLTMEHKV
+265 MEHKN

-282 HVEFKGDIEELKAAG
+282 HVEYTGDIEKLKSCG
-297 PIPLQFDA
+297 PIPLHFEQNTDGA
-305 ETHADGRNNTFSP
+305 LYTYSLESISIWTPADPS
-318 TALDIWD
+318 
-325 PQRGDVQHM
+325 QQHLLG
-334 FMGVDYT
+334 GVKT
-341 DWTVYMTFG
+341 VPWTVYMNFG
-350 GEKNPTPNPGEGSYT
+350 GSPPPPSTGGKGSYT

-387 YDYETGKP
+387 YDFETGKP
-395 LQNSTFEILERMNT
+395 LQNTTFEILERMDT

-415 VDHNGGNDGLLP
+415 VDHNGGNPNGILP

-437 KTKAST
+437 KTKVST
-443 NKPTDDWQV
+443 DKPTDDWQV

-459 ANGKIEHKD
+459 TNGKIEHKD
-468 VFKYDFSAIYCDGH
+468 IFKYDFSAIYCDGH
-482 PDPVI
+482 PEPVI
-487 EDIECDHDEED
+487 EYPEEPEED
-498 DCDCDEKQ
+498 EDDEGEGDSAHDKW
-506 AELEAAAWEAWQQA
+506 EEECRKLEEAAQEAWETA
-520 VDKCEETSNFHSIN
+520 VEKCEETSNFHSIN

-544 YRDDVWNAFIN
+544 YRDEVWEAFIN

-579 DNKVETVVFSSSES
+579 DNKVEIVVFSSSET

-602 FEGNVE
+602 FEGNVD

-623 SAIAMVQYASS
+623 SAVALVQYASN
-634 TSDTDFAPVD
+634 TTDTDFAPVNP
-644 AVTKSANDVILVQ
+644 VTKSSNDVMLVQ

-669 ETKETEAEKESVSDS
+669 ETIADKDDKDNETSVSESVTESASENTEMTTAETEKES
-684 TSDSA
+684 
-689 PVSNTDS
+689 
-696 STSVPNKTE
+696 E
-705 TTATAENTTAE
+705 
-716 STDAGK
+716 K
-722 ETKETEK
+722 ETVHTTEESVKESKEDIKETEK
-729 ETIKESSNETK
+729 PTAAEK
-740 ETEGE
+740 ET
-745 TVGGTTEEDFEFID
+745 EDFEFID
-759 EDEMLATPSNA
+759 EEDMLATPSNA
-770 SVTFGEIGNGISL
+770 SISFGEIGNGTSL
-783 IKSDDDDEN
+783 MKSDDDDDE
-792 GGSSLSIEAVWNG
+792 GGGEYPIEAVWNG
-805 VTWDFSGDPPDPLG
+805 ITWDFSGDPPDPLG

-827 NDYEHEHV
+827 NNYEHDYV
-835 GHVFQVY
+835 GHVFHVY

-861 GEEKNNVYK
+861 GEEKSDVYK

-1068 VTTPVTEEVVVGSH
+1068 VTTPVTEEVVVGFH
-1082 IEITNTPIVA
+1082 TEITNTPIVA

-1146 QYNSSTIDTGYIK
+1146 QYNSGTIDTGYIK

-1330 FKYGPLFETIKIE
+1330 FKYGPLFETIKVE

-1382 AETQT
+1382 AEAQT

-1496 AANALDNFRFK
+1496 ATNALDNFRFK

-1652 KWDDDMHTTFTGTSM
+1652 KWDDDMHTTFTGTAM

-1704 SGDRDKSFKPF
+1704 GGDRDKSFKPF
-1715 AWIREHIFKQGGEEK
+1715 TWIREHIFKQGGEEK

-1880 QPYNEELGDFA
+1880 QPYSEELGDFA

-1911 GTDNYD
+1911 GTENYD
-1917 DTFKYDAAMTSD
+1917 DTYKYDAAMTSD

-1990 FNEGHINPYYLNQD
+1990 FNEGHINPYYLNKD

-2036 YTNGPDRDDN
+2036 YLNGPDTDDN
-2046 NPSGFYFDD
+2046 NPSGFFFDD

-2064 TAYEG
+2064 TAYDG

-2087 ADMFSGY
+2087 ADTFSGY

-2145 IATGIY
+2145 VATGIY
-2151 GNNPNDYPEI
+2151 GDNPNDYPEI
-2161 GDVKVYT
+2161 GDIKVYT

-2184 ATNIQTARRAGAG
+2184 AANIQTARRAGAG

-2230 YKNGEGNK
+2230 YRNGEGNK
-2238 TGTFAAFSTLNDLL
+2238 TGTFAAFSTLNDLI
-2252 VVDEDGNG
+2252 VVDEDGNE

>member
-1 MIFKKLKKLSH
+1 MNIETLKKKISKH
-12 KSKRGLA
+12 KRGVA
-19 LGMAVL
+19 LGLAVL
-25 MITTTVLPNLLEI
+25 MCGMAIIPSYQKV
-38 KTFASSATQTNAVD
+38 FAETSATQTNAVD

-75 DGRAAVCLDP
+75 GGKAAVCLDP

-178 YKQATL
+178 YRQATL

-221 NEEKGIWEKDFELI
+221 NEETGIWEKDFELI

-265 SDKLTMEHKV
+265 GDKLTMEHKN

-387 YDYETGKP
+387 YDFETGKP
-395 LQNSTFEILERMNT
+395 LQNSTFEILERMDT

-415 VDHNGGNDGLLP
+415 VDHNGGNSNGILP

-437 KTKAST
+437 KTKVST
-443 NKPTDDWQV
+443 DKPTDDWQV

-459 ANGKIEHKD
+459 VNGKIEHKD

-482 PDPVI
+482 PDPEI
-487 EDIECDHDEED
+487 KDIECDHDEED

-544 YRDDVWNAFIN
+544 YRDEVWEAFIN

-579 DNKVETVVFSSSES
+579 DNKVETVVFSSSET

-602 FEGNVE
+602 FEGNVD

-623 SAIAMVQYASS
+623 SAVALVQYASN
-634 TSDTDFAPVD
+634 TTDTDFAPVNP
-644 AVTKSANDVILVQ
+644 VTKSSNDVMLVQ

-669 ETKETEAEKESVSDS
+669 ETIADKDDKDNETSVSESVTESASENTEMTTAETEKES
-684 TSDSA
+684 
-689 PVSNTDS
+689 
-696 STSVPNKTE
+696 E
-705 TTATAENTTAE
+705 
-716 STDAGK
+716 K
-722 ETKETEK
+722 ETVHTTDESVKESKEDVKETEK
-729 ETIKESSNETK
+729 PTAAEK
-740 ETEGE
+740 ET
-745 TVGGTTEEDFEFID
+745 EDFEFID
-759 EDEMLATPSNA
+759 EDDMLATPSNA
-770 SVTFGEIGNGISL
+770 SITFSEIGNGTSL
-783 IKSDDDDEN
+783 MKSDDDDDE
-792 GGSSLSIEAVWNG
+792 GGGEYPIEAVWNG
-805 VTWDFSGDPPDPLG
+805 VTWDFSGDPPDPLS

-827 NDYEHEHV
+827 NDYEHDYV
-835 GHVFQVY
+835 GHVFRVY

-861 GEEKNNVYK
+861 GEEKSDVYK

-1046 KEGYDIIAKGY
+1046 KEGYDMIATGY

-1068 VTTPVTEEVVVGSH
+1068 VTTPVTEEVVVGTH
-1082 IEITNTPIVA
+1082 IEITNVPILA
-1092 NGGELKK
+1092 DGGELKK
-1099 DENGANIPMLDN
+1099 DENGANIPLLDG

-1130 RRNEYPN
+1130 RHNVYPN
-1137 GTANPSDLN
+1137 GTANPSDTGK
-1146 QYNSSTIDTGYIK
+1146 YNSGTIDLDYIK
-1159 SEGQGMLKQIGYTKS
+1159 SEGQGMLKQLGYTKS
-1174 KNTDAMPWMK
+1174 KNTDAMPWLK
-1184 VTVSG
+1184 LNVSG

-1216 DVKKS
+1216 EVKKS
-1221 GSGCEFIIRYGYVYK
+1221 GSGYEFIIRYGYVYK

-1243 NDGMLYVRKSCTNV
+1243 SDGMLYVRKTCTNV
-1257 LDDGS
+1257 LKDGT
-1262 EVNGYYYIMYTPDEY
+1262 EVNGYYYIPYTPDDY
-1277 EVSGSSYKIQNKELK
+1277 EVSGNTFKIKNKELK
-1292 GKAVYGTDYDIEY
+1292 GKAVYGTDYNIDY
-1305 VYEPLYETYSAGEQK
+1305 VYSPLYETYAAGEQK
-1320 YGLMLQTDGS
+1320 YGLMLQADGS
-1330 FKYGPLFETIKIE
+1330 FQYGPLFETKKVE
-1343 DKETITYDTE
+1343 DKQTITYDTE

-1359 IPATYKEGIY
+1359 IPATYKDGIY
-1369 SLHIDTSDVDWST
+1369 TVHIDTSGIDWST
-1382 AETQT
+1382 TDTQT
-1387 TSYRVVF
+1387 ASYRVVF
-1394 PDDMDKNEIRD
+1394 PNDMDKNEIRD
-1405 NSSVSVSSTKTLV
+1405 NSSISVSSTKTLV

-1433 QYDIYSDAGTRV
+1433 QYDIYSDAGTRIK
-1445 DPIIVRERPIKQK
+1445 PIIVRERPIKQK
-1458 VKVNKD
+1458 IKVNKD

-1678 FYEKFQKDDADDVPD
+1678 FYEKFQKDDADDAPD

-1704 SGDRDKSFKPF
+1704 GGDRDKSFKPF

-1730 DYYNGAANNDY
+1730 DYYNGTANNNY

-1841 DKDKTTLSVDVAEKN
+1841 DKDKTTLSVDVAEKD
-1856 GDTINSYY
+1856 GDTIDNYY

-1880 QPYNEELGDFA
+1880 QPYSEELGDFA

-1906 AVYKE
+1906 AVYKD

-1917 DTFKYDAAMTSD
+1917 DTYKYDAAMTSD

-2036 YTNGPDRDDN
+2036 YPNGPDRDDN

-2087 ADMFSGY
+2087 ADTFSGY

>member
-1 MIFKKLKKLSH
+1 MKIDNIKKNLLKH
-12 KSKRGLA
+12 KRGVA
-19 LGMAVL
+19 LGLAIL
-25 MITTTVLPNLLEI
+25 MGGMTILPSYLNTYALE
-38 KTFASSATQTNAVD
+38 SATGTNNLGD
-52 VWVNGPADY
+52 YWVGGPATY
-61 YGKADRSH
+61 YGKADRNH
-69 LYFLGV
+69 LYMLAV
-75 DGRAAVCLDP
+75 NGRSSVCLDP
-85 SKRLHKGDS
+85 SLRLHRGDL

-100 YFDPWTSPTNLSRD
+100 YFDPWTSPTNLTRE

-128 GNGKPMNYGPMYILA
+128 GNGKPMNYGPYYILC

-162 WVETT
+162 WIETT
-167 KPIIEN
+167 RPIIQN
-173 HISPQ
+173 HITNDGRMRE
-178 YKQATL
+178 YTL
-184 DSLQNYAENV
+184 AALENYADNV
-194 RRQMKSESVADFMSK
+194 KRQMKAESVADFMSK
-209 WPSEAPVQELDY
+209 WPSDAPVQELDY

-235 DYLEAVESGYDQ
+235 DYLEAVETGYDQ

-253 LDWDKAPAKVGL
+253 LDWDKAPARVGL
-265 SDKLTMEHKV
+265 EGKLKMEHMC

-282 HVEFKGDIEELKAAG
+282 HVEFNGDIEELKAVG
-297 PIPLQFDA
+297 PIEFHFDPI
-305 ETHADGRNNTFSP
+305 EHKDGFENTFSP

-350 GEKNPTPNPGEGSYT
+350 GEKKPTPGEGSYT

-387 YDYETGKP
+387 YDFDTGKP
-395 LQNSTFEILERMNT
+395 LQNSTFEILERMDTN
-409 SQFDDS
+409 QFDDS
-415 VDHNGGNDGLLP
+415 VNHNGGNPDGILP
-427 LDDLEFDKFS
+427 LDDLEYDKFS
-437 KTKAST
+437 KTKVST
-443 NKPTDDWQV
+443 DKPTDDWKV

-482 PDPVI
+482 PDPEI

-544 YRDDVWNAFIN
+544 YRNKVWDAFIN
-555 LDYQYTAREKTAR
+555 LEYQYTAREKTAR

-579 DNKVETVVFSSSES
+579 DNKVETVVFSSSET

-602 FEGNVE
+602 FDGNVD
-608 KRANGNGIGN
+608 KRANGNGIGS

-623 SAIAMVQYASS
+623 SAVALVQYASS
-634 TSDTDFAPVD
+634 TTDTDFAPVNP
-644 AVTKSANDVILVQ
+644 VTKSSNNVMLVQ

-669 ETKETEAEKESVSDS
+669 ETQETIADKDDKDNETSVSESVPESASENTEMTTTETEKES
-684 TSDSA
+684 
-689 PVSNTDS
+689 
-696 STSVPNKTE
+696 E
-705 TTATAENTTAE
+705 
-716 STDAGK
+716 K
-722 ETKETEK
+722 ETVHTTEESVKESKEDIKETEK
-729 ETIKESSNETK
+729 PTAAEK
-740 ETEGE
+740 ET
-745 TVGGTTEEDFEFID
+745 EDFEFID
-759 EDEMLATPSNA
+759 EDDMLATPSNA
-770 SVTFGEIGNGISL
+770 SITFSEIGNGTSL
-783 IKSDDDDEN
+783 MKSDDDDDE
-792 GGSSLSIEAVWNG
+792 GGGEYPIEAVWNG
-805 VTWDFSGDPPDPLG
+805 VTWDFSGDPPDPLS

-827 NDYEHEHV
+827 NDYEHDYV

-861 GEEKNNVYK
+861 GEEKSDVYK

-1046 KEGYDIIAKGY
+1046 KEGYDMIATGY

-1068 VTTPVTEEVVVGSH
+1068 VTTPVTEEVVVGTH
-1082 IEITNTPIVA
+1082 IEITNVPILA
-1092 NGGELKK
+1092 DGGELKK
-1099 DENGANIPMLDN
+1099 DENGANIPLLDG

-1130 RRNEYPN
+1130 RHNVYPN
-1137 GTANPSDLN
+1137 GTANPSDTGK
-1146 QYNSSTIDTGYIK
+1146 YNSGTIDLDYIK
-1159 SEGQGMLKQIGYTKS
+1159 SEGQGMLKQLGYTKS
-1174 KNTDAMPWMK
+1174 KNTDAMPWLK
-1184 VTVSG
+1184 VNVSG

-1216 DVKKS
+1216 EVKKS
-1221 GSGCEFIIRYGYVYK
+1221 GSGYEFIIRYGYVYK

-1243 NDGMLYVRKSCTNV
+1243 SDGMLYVRKTCTNV
-1257 LDDGS
+1257 LKDGT
-1262 EVNGYYYIMYTPDEY
+1262 EVNGYYYIPYTPDDY
-1277 EVSGSSYKIQNKELK
+1277 EVSGNSFKIQNKELK
-1292 GKAVYGTDYDIEY
+1292 GKAVYGTDYNIDY
-1305 VYEPLYETYSAGEQK
+1305 VYSPLYETYAAGEQK
-1320 YGLMLQTDGS
+1320 YGLMLQADGS
-1330 FKYGPLFETIKIE
+1330 FQYGPLFETKKVE
-1343 DKETITYDTE
+1343 DKQTITYDTE

-1359 IPATYKEGIY
+1359 IPATYKDGIY
-1369 SLHIDTSDVDWST
+1369 TVHIDTSDIDWST
-1382 AETQT
+1382 TDTQT
-1387 TSYRVVF
+1387 ASYRVVF
-1394 PDDMDKNEIRD
+1394 PNDMDKNEIRD
-1405 NSSVSVSSTKTLV
+1405 KSSISVSSTKTLV

-1433 QYDIYSDAGTRV
+1433 QYDIYSDAGTRIK
-1445 DPIIVRERPIKQK
+1445 PIIVRERPIKQK
-1458 VKVNKD
+1458 IKVNKD

-1678 FYEKFQKDDADDVPD
+1678 FYEKFQKDDADDAPD

-1704 SGDRDKSFKPF
+1704 GGDRDKSFKPF
-1715 AWIREHIFKQGGEEK
+1715 AWIREHIFKQSGEEK
-1730 DYYNGAANNDY
+1730 DYYNGTANNDY

-1841 DKDKTTLSVDVAEKN
+1841 DKDKTTLSVDVAEKD
-1856 GDTINSYY
+1856 GDTIDNYY

-1880 QPYNEELGDFA
+1880 QPYSEELGDFA

-1906 AVYKE
+1906 AVYKD

-1917 DTFKYDAAMTSD
+1917 DTYKYDAAMTSD

-2036 YTNGPDRDDN
+2036 YPNGPDKDDN

-2087 ADMFSGY
+2087 ADTFSGY
-2094 ATINFRNT
+2094 ATMNFRNT

-2151 GNNPNDYPEI
+2151 GDNPNDYPEI

-2279 GTYVLVEMKA
+2279 GTYVLAEMKA

>member
-1 MIFKKLKKLSH
+1 M
-12 KSKRGLA
+12 
-19 LGMAVL
+19 
-25 MITTTVLPNLLEI
+25 
-38 KTFASSATQTNAVD
+38 D
-52 VWVNGPADY
+52 
-61 YGKADRSH
+61 
-69 LYFLGV
+69 
-75 DGRAAVCLDP
+75 
-85 SKRLHKGDS
+85 
-94 GNTTKY
+94 
-100 YFDPWTSPTNLSRD
+100 
-114 EGLFLAYAYIMAGG
+114 
-128 GNGKPMNYGPMYILA
+128 
-143 QMLCWRIES
+143 
-152 GPFTIDDFDE
+152 
-162 WVETT
+162 
-167 KPIIEN
+167 
-173 HISPQ
+173 
-178 YKQATL
+178 
-184 DSLQNYAENV
+184 
-194 RRQMKSESVADFMSK
+194 
-209 WPSEAPVQELDY
+209 
-221 NEEKGIWEKDFELI
+221 
-235 DYLEAVESGYDQ
+235 
-247 VWMQYF
+247 
-253 LDWDKAPAKVGL
+253 
-265 SDKLTMEHKV
+265 
-275 DGGRNWV
+275 
-282 HVEFKGDIEELKAAG
+282 
-297 PIPLQFDA
+297 
-305 ETHADGRNNTFSP
+305 
-318 TALDIWD
+318 
-325 PQRGDVQHM
+325 
-334 FMGVDYT
+334 
-341 DWTVYMTFG
+341 
-350 GEKNPTPNPGEGSYT
+350 
-365 VTVNTHQHD
+365 
-374 ETFTSNYNIELYK
+374 
-387 YDYETGKP
+387 
-395 LQNSTFEILERMNT
+395 T

-415 VDHNGGNDGLLP
+415 VNHNGGNPDGILP
-427 LDDLEFDKFS
+427 LDDLEYDKFS
-437 KTKAST
+437 KTKVST
-443 NKPTDDWQV
+443 DKPTDDWQV

-482 PDPVI
+482 PDPEI

-544 YRDDVWNAFIN
+544 YRDEVWDAFIN
-555 LDYQYTAREKTAR
+555 LEYQYTAREKTAR

-579 DNKVETVVFSSSES
+579 DNKVETVVFSSSET

-602 FEGNVE
+602 FEGNVD
-608 KRANGNGIGN
+608 KRANGNGIGS

-623 SAIAMVQYASS
+623 SAVALVQYASS
-634 TSDTDFAPVD
+634 TTDTDFAPVNP
-644 AVTKSANDVILVQ
+644 VTKSSNNVMLVQ

-669 ETKETEAEKESVSDS
+669 ETQETIADKDDKDNETSVSESVPESASENTEMTTTETEKES
-684 TSDSA
+684 
-689 PVSNTDS
+689 
-696 STSVPNKTE
+696 E
-705 TTATAENTTAE
+705 
-716 STDAGK
+716 K
-722 ETKETEK
+722 ETVHTTEESVKESKEDIKETEK
-729 ETIKESSNETK
+729 PTAAEK
-740 ETEGE
+740 ET
-745 TVGGTTEEDFEFID
+745 EDFEFID
-759 EDEMLATPSNA
+759 EDDMLATPSNA
-770 SVTFGEIGNGISL
+770 SIAFSEIGNGTSL
-783 IKSDDDDEN
+783 MKSDDDDDE
-792 GGSSLSIEAVWNG
+792 GGGEYPIEAVWNG
-805 VTWDFSGDPPDPLG
+805 VTWDFSGDPPDPLS

-827 NDYEHEHV
+827 NDYEHDYV

-861 GEEKNNVYK
+861 GEEKSDVYK

-1046 KEGYDIIAKGY
+1046 KEGYDMIATGY

-1068 VTTPVTEEVVVGSH
+1068 VTTPVTEEVVVGTH
-1082 IEITNTPIVA
+1082 IEITNVPILA
-1092 NGGELKK
+1092 DGGELKK
-1099 DENGANIPMLDN
+1099 DENGANIPLLDG

-1130 RRNEYPN
+1130 RHNVYPN
-1137 GTANPSDLN
+1137 GTANPSDTGK
-1146 QYNSSTIDTGYIK
+1146 YNSGTIDLDYIK
-1159 SEGQGMLKQIGYTKS
+1159 SEGQGMLKQLGYTKS
-1174 KNTDAMPWMK
+1174 KNTDAMPWLK
-1184 VTVSG
+1184 LNVSG

-1216 DVKKS
+1216 EVKKS
-1221 GSGCEFIIRYGYVYK
+1221 GSGYEFIIRYGYVYK

-1243 NDGMLYVRKSCTNV
+1243 SDGMLYVRKTCTNV
-1257 LDDGS
+1257 LKDGT
-1262 EVNGYYYIMYTPDEY
+1262 EVNGYYYIPYTPDDY
-1277 EVSGSSYKIQNKELK
+1277 EVSGNSFKIQNKELK
-1292 GKAVYGTDYDIEY
+1292 GKAVYGTDYNIDY
-1305 VYEPLYETYSAGEQK
+1305 VYSPLYETYAAGEQK
-1320 YGLMLQTDGS
+1320 YGLMLQADGS
-1330 FKYGPLFETIKIE
+1330 FQYGPLFETKKVE
-1343 DKETITYDTE
+1343 DKQTITYDTE

-1359 IPATYKEGIY
+1359 IPATYKDGIY
-1369 SLHIDTSDVDWST
+1369 TVHIDTSGIDWST
-1382 AETQT
+1382 TDTQT
-1387 TSYRVVF
+1387 ASYRVVF
-1394 PDDMDKNEIRD
+1394 PNDMDKNEIRD
-1405 NSSVSVSSTKTLV
+1405 NSSISVSSTKTLV

-1433 QYDIYSDAGTRV
+1433 QYDIYSDAGTRIK
-1445 DPIIVRERPIKQK
+1445 PIIVRERPIKQK
-1458 VKVNKD
+1458 IKVNKD

-1678 FYEKFQKDDADDVPD
+1678 FYEKFQKDDADDAPD

-1704 SGDRDKSFKPF
+1704 GGDRDKSFKPF

-1730 DYYNGAANNDY
+1730 DYYNGTANNDY

-1841 DKDKTTLSVDVAEKN
+1841 DKDKTTLSVDVAEKD
-1856 GDTINSYY
+1856 GDTIDNYY

-1880 QPYNEELGDFA
+1880 QPYSEELGDFA

-1906 AVYKE
+1906 AVYKD

-1917 DTFKYDAAMTSD
+1917 GIYKYDAAMTSD

-2036 YTNGPDRDDN
+2036 YPNGPDKDDN

-2087 ADMFSGY
+2087 ADTFSGY

-2151 GNNPNDYPEI
+2151 GDNPNDYPEI

>member
-1 MIFKKLKKLSH
+1 MKIDNIKKNLLKH
-12 KSKRGLA
+12 KRGVA
-19 LGMAVL
+19 LGLAIL
-25 MITTTVLPNLLEI
+25 MGGMTILPSYLNTYALE
-38 KTFASSATQTNAVD
+38 SATGTNNLGD
-52 VWVNGPADY
+52 YWVGGPATY
-61 YGKADRSH
+61 YGKADRNH
-69 LYFLGV
+69 LYMLAV
-75 DGRAAVCLDP
+75 NGRSSVCLDP
-85 SKRLHKGDS
+85 SLRLHRGDL

-100 YFDPWTSPTNLSRD
+100 YFDPWTSPTNLTRE

-128 GNGKPMNYGPMYILA
+128 GNGKPMNYGPYYILC

-162 WVETT
+162 WIETT
-167 KPIIEN
+167 RPIIQN
-173 HISPQ
+173 HITNDGRMRE
-178 YKQATL
+178 YTL
-184 DSLQNYAENV
+184 AALENYADNV
-194 RRQMKSESVADFMSK
+194 KRQMKAESVADFMSK
-209 WPSEAPVQELDY
+209 WPSDAPVQELDY

-235 DYLEAVESGYDQ
+235 DYLEAVETGYDQ

-253 LDWDKAPAKVGL
+253 LDWDKAPARVGL
-265 SDKLTMEHKV
+265 EGKLKMEHMC

-282 HVEFKGDIEELKAAG
+282 HVEFNGDIEELKAVG
-297 PIPLQFDA
+297 PIEFHFDPI
-305 ETHADGRNNTFSP
+305 EHKDGFENTFSP

-350 GEKNPTPNPGEGSYT
+350 GEKKPTPGEGSYT

-387 YDYETGKP
+387 YDFETGKP
-395 LQNSTFEILERMNT
+395 LQNSTFEILERMDTN
-409 SQFDDS
+409 QFDDS
-415 VDHNGGNDGLLP
+415 VNHNGGNPDGILP
-427 LDDLEFDKFS
+427 LDDLEYDKFS
-437 KTKAST
+437 KTKVST
-443 NKPTDDWQV
+443 DKPTDDWKV

-482 PDPVI
+482 PDPEI

-544 YRDDVWNAFIN
+544 YRNKVWDAFIN
-555 LDYQYTAREKTAR
+555 LEYQYTAREKTAR

-579 DNKVETVVFSSSES
+579 DNKVETVVFSSSET

-602 FEGNVE
+602 FDGNVD
-608 KRANGNGIGN
+608 KRANGNGIGS

-623 SAIAMVQYASS
+623 SAVALVQYASS
-634 TSDTDFAPVD
+634 TTDTDFAPVNP
-644 AVTKSANDVILVQ
+644 VTKSSNNVMLVQ

-669 ETKETEAEKESVSDS
+669 ETQETIADKDDKDNETSVSESVPESASENTEMTTTETEKES
-684 TSDSA
+684 
-689 PVSNTDS
+689 
-696 STSVPNKTE
+696 E
-705 TTATAENTTAE
+705 
-716 STDAGK
+716 K
-722 ETKETEK
+722 ETVHTTEESVKESKEDIKETEK
-729 ETIKESSNETK
+729 PTAAEK
-740 ETEGE
+740 ET
-745 TVGGTTEEDFEFID
+745 EDFEFID
-759 EDEMLATPSNA
+759 EDDMLATPSNA
-770 SVTFGEIGNGISL
+770 SITFSEIGNGTSL
-783 IKSDDDDEN
+783 MKSDDDDDE
-792 GGSSLSIEAVWNG
+792 GGGEYPIEAVWNG
-805 VTWDFSGDPPDPLG
+805 VTWDFSGDPPDPLS

-827 NDYEHEHV
+827 NDYEHDYV

-861 GEEKNNVYK
+861 GEEKSDVYK

-1046 KEGYDIIAKGY
+1046 KEGYDMIATGY

-1068 VTTPVTEEVVVGSH
+1068 VTTPVTEEVVVGTH
-1082 IEITNTPIVA
+1082 IEITNVPILA
-1092 NGGELKK
+1092 DGGDLKK
-1099 DENGANIPMLDN
+1099 DENGANIPLLDG

-1130 RRNEYPN
+1130 RHNVYPN
-1137 GTANPSDLN
+1137 GTANPSDTGK
-1146 QYNSSTIDTGYIK
+1146 YNSGTIDLDYIK
-1159 SEGQGMLKQIGYTKS
+1159 SEGQGMLKQLGYTKS
-1174 KNTDAMPWMK
+1174 KNTDAMPWLK
-1184 VTVSG
+1184 VNVSG

-1216 DVKKS
+1216 EVKKS
-1221 GSGCEFIIRYGYVYK
+1221 GSGYEFIIRYGYVYK

-1243 NDGMLYVRKSCTNV
+1243 SDGMLYVRKTCTNV
-1257 LDDGS
+1257 LKDGT
-1262 EVNGYYYIMYTPDEY
+1262 EVNGYYYIPYTPDDY
-1277 EVSGSSYKIQNKELK
+1277 EVSGNSFKIQNKELK
-1292 GKAVYGTDYDIEY
+1292 GKAVYGTDYNIDY
-1305 VYEPLYETYSAGEQK
+1305 VYSPLYETYAAGEQK
-1320 YGLMLQTDGS
+1320 YGLMLQADGS
-1330 FKYGPLFETIKIE
+1330 FQYGPLFETKKVE
-1343 DKETITYDTE
+1343 DKQTITYDTE

-1359 IPATYKEGIY
+1359 IPATYKDGIY
-1369 SLHIDTSDVDWST
+1369 TVHIDTSDIDWST
-1382 AETQT
+1382 TDTQT
-1387 TSYRVVF
+1387 ASYRVVF
-1394 PDDMDKNEIRD
+1394 PNDMDKNEIRD
-1405 NSSVSVSSTKTLV
+1405 KSSISVSSTKTLV

-1433 QYDIYSDAGTRV
+1433 QYDIYSDAGTRIK
-1445 DPIIVRERPIKQK
+1445 PIIVRERPIKQK
-1458 VKVNKD
+1458 IKVNKD

-1678 FYEKFQKDDADDVPD
+1678 FYEKFQKDDADDAPD

-1704 SGDRDKSFKPF
+1704 GGDRDKSFKPF
-1715 AWIREHIFKQGGEEK
+1715 AWIREHIFKQSGEEK
-1730 DYYNGAANNDY
+1730 DYYNGTANNDY

-1841 DKDKTTLSVDVAEKN
+1841 DKDKTTLSVDVAEKD
-1856 GDTINSYY
+1856 GDTIDNYY

-1880 QPYNEELGDFA
+1880 QPYSEELGDFA

-1906 AVYKE
+1906 AVYKD

-1917 DTFKYDAAMTSD
+1917 DTYKYDAAMTSD

-2036 YTNGPDRDDN
+2036 YPNGPDKDDN

-2087 ADMFSGY
+2087 ADTFSGY
-2094 ATINFRNT
+2094 ATMNFRNT

-2151 GNNPNDYPEI
+2151 GDNPNDYPEI

-2279 GTYVLVEMKA
+2279 GTYVLAEMKA

>member
-1 MIFKKLKKLSH
+1 MKIDNIKKNLLKH
-12 KSKRGLA
+12 KRGVA
-19 LGMAVL
+19 LGLAIL
-25 MITTTVLPNLLEI
+25 MGGMTILPSYLNTYALE
-38 KTFASSATQTNAVD
+38 SATGTNNLGD
-52 VWVNGPADY
+52 YWVGGPATY
-61 YGKADRSH
+61 YGKADRNH
-69 LYFLGV
+69 LYMLAV
-75 DGRAAVCLDP
+75 NGRSSVCLDP
-85 SKRLHKGDS
+85 SLRLHRGDL

-100 YFDPWTSPTNLSRD
+100 YFDPWTSPTNLTRE

-128 GNGKPMNYGPMYILA
+128 GNGKPMNYGPYYILC

-162 WVETT
+162 WIETT
-167 KPIIEN
+167 RPIIQN
-173 HISPQ
+173 HITNDGRMRE
-178 YKQATL
+178 YTL
-184 DSLQNYAENV
+184 AALENYADNV
-194 RRQMKSESVADFMSK
+194 KRQMKAESVADFMSK
-209 WPSEAPVQELDY
+209 WPSDAPVQELDY

-235 DYLEAVESGYDQ
+235 DYLEAVETGYDQ

-253 LDWDKAPAKVGL
+253 LDWDKAPARVGL
-265 SDKLTMEHKV
+265 EGKLKMEHMC

-282 HVEFKGDIEELKAAG
+282 HVEFNGDIEELKAVG
-297 PIPLQFDA
+297 PIEFHFDPI
-305 ETHADGRNNTFSP
+305 EHKDGFENTFSP

-350 GEKNPTPNPGEGSYT
+350 GEKKPTPGEGSYT

-387 YDYETGKP
+387 YDFETGKP
-395 LQNSTFEILERMNT
+395 LQNSTFEILERMDTN
-409 SQFDDS
+409 QFDDS
-415 VDHNGGNDGLLP
+415 VNHNGGNPDGILP
-427 LDDLEFDKFS
+427 LDDLEYDKFS
-437 KTKAST
+437 KTKVST
-443 NKPTDDWQV
+443 DKPTDDWKV

-482 PDPVI
+482 PDPEI

-544 YRDDVWNAFIN
+544 YRNKVWDAFIN
-555 LDYQYTAREKTAR
+555 LEYQYTAREKTAR

-579 DNKVETVVFSSSES
+579 DNKVETVVFSSSET

-602 FEGNVE
+602 FDGNVD
-608 KRANGNGIGN
+608 KRANGNGIGS

-623 SAIAMVQYASS
+623 SAVALVQYASS
-634 TSDTDFAPVD
+634 TTDTDFAPVNP
-644 AVTKSANDVILVQ
+644 VTKSSNNVMLVQ

-669 ETKETEAEKESVSDS
+669 ETQETIADKDDKDNETSVSESVPESASENTEMTTTETEKES
-684 TSDSA
+684 
-689 PVSNTDS
+689 
-696 STSVPNKTE
+696 E
-705 TTATAENTTAE
+705 
-716 STDAGK
+716 K
-722 ETKETEK
+722 ETVHTTEESVKESKEDIKETEK
-729 ETIKESSNETK
+729 PTAAEK
-740 ETEGE
+740 ET
-745 TVGGTTEEDFEFID
+745 EDFEFID
-759 EDEMLATPSNA
+759 EDDMLATPSNA
-770 SVTFGEIGNGISL
+770 SITFSEIGNGTSL
-783 IKSDDDDEN
+783 MKSDDDDDE
-792 GGSSLSIEAVWNG
+792 GGGEYPIEAVWNG
-805 VTWDFSGDPPDPLG
+805 VTWDFSGDPPDPLS

-827 NDYEHEHV
+827 NDYEHDYV

-861 GEEKNNVYK
+861 GEEKSDVYK

-1046 KEGYDIIAKGY
+1046 KEGYDMIATGY

-1068 VTTPVTEEVVVGSH
+1068 VTTPVTEEVVVGTH
-1082 IEITNTPIVA
+1082 IEITNVPILA
-1092 NGGELKK
+1092 DGGELKK
-1099 DENGANIPMLDN
+1099 DENGANIPLLDG

-1130 RRNEYPN
+1130 RHNVYPN
-1137 GTANPSDLN
+1137 GTANPSDTGK
-1146 QYNSSTIDTGYIK
+1146 YNSGTIDLDYIK
-1159 SEGQGMLKQIGYTKS
+1159 SEGQGMLKQLGYTKS
-1174 KNTDAMPWMK
+1174 KNTDAMPWLK
-1184 VTVSG
+1184 VNVSG

-1216 DVKKS
+1216 EVKKS
-1221 GSGCEFIIRYGYVYK
+1221 GSGYEFIIRYGYVYK

-1243 NDGMLYVRKSCTNV
+1243 SDGMLYVRKTCTNV
-1257 LDDGS
+1257 LKDGT
-1262 EVNGYYYIMYTPDEY
+1262 EVNGYYYIPYTPDDY
-1277 EVSGSSYKIQNKELK
+1277 EVSGNSFKIQNKELK
-1292 GKAVYGTDYDIEY
+1292 GKAVYGTDYNIDY
-1305 VYEPLYETYSAGEQK
+1305 VYSPLYETYAAGEQK
-1320 YGLMLQTDGS
+1320 YGLMLQADGS
-1330 FKYGPLFETIKIE
+1330 FQYGPLFETKKVE
-1343 DKETITYDTE
+1343 DKQTITYDTE

-1359 IPATYKEGIY
+1359 IPATYKDGIY
-1369 SLHIDTSDVDWST
+1369 TVHIDTSDIDWST
-1382 AETQT
+1382 TDTQT
-1387 TSYRVVF
+1387 ASYRVVF
-1394 PDDMDKNEIRD
+1394 PNDMDKNEIRD
-1405 NSSVSVSSTKTLV
+1405 KSSISVSSTKTLV

-1433 QYDIYSDAGTRV
+1433 QYDIYSDAGTRIK
-1445 DPIIVRERPIKQK
+1445 PIIVRERPIKQK
-1458 VKVNKD
+1458 IKVNKD

-1678 FYEKFQKDDADDVPD
+1678 FYEKFQKDDADDAPD

-1704 SGDRDKSFKPF
+1704 GGDRDKSFKPF
-1715 AWIREHIFKQGGEEK
+1715 AWIREHIFKQRGEEK
-1730 DYYNGAANNDY
+1730 DYYNGTANNDY

-1841 DKDKTTLSVDVAEKN
+1841 DKDKTTLSVDVAEKD
-1856 GDTINSYY
+1856 GDTIDNYY

-1880 QPYNEELGDFA
+1880 QPYSEELGDFA

-1906 AVYKE
+1906 AVYKD

-1917 DTFKYDAAMTSD
+1917 DTYKYDAAMTSD

-2036 YTNGPDRDDN
+2036 YPNGPDKDDN

-2087 ADMFSGY
+2087 ADTFSGY
-2094 ATINFRNT
+2094 ATMNFRNT

-2151 GNNPNDYPEI
+2151 GDNPNDYPEI

-2279 GTYVLVEMKA
+2279 GTYVLAEMKA

>member
-1 MIFKKLKKLSH
+1 MKIDNIKKNISRH
-12 KSKRGLA
+12 KRGIA
-19 LGMAVL
+19 LGMAIL
-25 MITTTVLPNLLEI
+25 LCGITVIPYYLQVY
-38 KTFASSATQTNAVD
+38 ASSATSTND
-52 VWVNGPADY
+52 NGDYWVGEPADY
-61 YGKADRSH
+61 YGKTDRNH
-69 LYFLGV
+69 LYMLGV
-75 DGRAAVCLDP
+75 DGKAAVCLDP
-85 SKRLHKGDS
+85 SLRLHRGDS

-100 YFDPWTSPTNLSRD
+100 YFDPWTSPTNLTRE

-128 GNGKPMNYGPMYILA
+128 GNGKPMNYGPYYCLC

-162 WVETT
+162 WVATT
-167 KPIIEN
+167 RPIIEN
-173 HISPQ
+173 HITTNGNLRTQ
-178 YKQATL
+178 TL
-184 DSLQNYAENV
+184 AALETYADNV
-194 RRQMKSESVADFMSK
+194 KRQMKSEAVADFMSK

-235 DYLEAVESGYDQ
+235 NYLDAVADGYDQ

-265 SDKLTMEHKV
+265 GDKLTMEHKV

-387 YDYETGKP
+387 YDFETGKP
-395 LQNSTFEILERMNT
+395 LQNSTFEILERMDT

-415 VDHNGGNDGLLP
+415 VNHNGGNPDGILP
-427 LDDLEFDKFS
+427 LDDLEYDKFS
-437 KTKAST
+437 KTKVST
-443 NKPTDDWQV
+443 DKPTDDWKV

-544 YRDDVWNAFIN
+544 YRNKVWDAFIN
-555 LDYQYTAREKTAR
+555 LEYQYTAREKTAR

-579 DNKVETVVFSSSES
+579 DNKVETVVFSSSET

-602 FEGNVE
+602 FEGNVD
-608 KRANGNGIGN
+608 KRANGNGIGS

-623 SAIAMVQYASS
+623 SAVALVQYASS
-634 TSDTDFAPVD
+634 TTDTDFAPVNP
-644 AVTKSANDVILVQ
+644 VTKSSNNVMLVQ

-669 ETKETEAEKESVSDS
+669 ETQETIADKDDKDNETSVSESVPESASENTEMTTTETEKES
-684 TSDSA
+684 
-689 PVSNTDS
+689 
-696 STSVPNKTE
+696 E
-705 TTATAENTTAE
+705 
-716 STDAGK
+716 K
-722 ETKETEK
+722 ETVHTTDESVKESKEDVKETEK
-729 ETIKESSNETK
+729 PTAAEK
-740 ETEGE
+740 ET
-745 TVGGTTEEDFEFID
+745 EDFEFID
-759 EDEMLATPSNA
+759 EDDMLATPSNA
-770 SVTFGEIGNGISL
+770 SIAFSEIGNGTSL
-783 IKSDDDDEN
+783 MKSDDDDDE
-792 GGSSLSIEAVWNG
+792 GGGEYPIEAVWNG
-805 VTWDFSGDPPDPLG
+805 VTWDFSGDPPDPL
-819 SEIDDVPY
+819 SSVIDDVPY
-827 NDYEHEHV
+827 NDYEHDYV
-835 GHVFQVY
+835 GHVFRVY

-861 GEEKNNVYK
+861 GEEKSDVYK

-1046 KEGYDIIAKGY
+1046 KEGYDMIATGY

-1068 VTTPVTEEVVVGSH
+1068 VTTPVTEEVVVGTH
-1082 IEITNTPIVA
+1082 IEITNVPILA
-1092 NGGELKK
+1092 DGGELKK
-1099 DENGANIPMLDN
+1099 DENGANIPLLDG

-1130 RRNEYPN
+1130 RHNVYPN
-1137 GTANPSDLN
+1137 GTANPSDTGK
-1146 QYNSSTIDTGYIK
+1146 YNSGTIDLDYIK
-1159 SEGQGMLKQIGYTKS
+1159 SEGQGMLKQLGYTKS
-1174 KNTDAMPWMK
+1174 KNTDAMPWLK
-1184 VTVSG
+1184 VNVSG

-1216 DVKKS
+1216 EVKKS
-1221 GSGCEFIIRYGYVYK
+1221 GSGYEFIIRYGYVYK

-1243 NDGMLYVRKSCTNV
+1243 SDGMLYVRKTCTNV
-1257 LDDGS
+1257 LKDGT
-1262 EVNGYYYIMYTPDEY
+1262 EVNGYYYIPYTPDDY
-1277 EVSGSSYKIQNKELK
+1277 EVSGNSFKIQNKELK
-1292 GKAVYGTDYDIEY
+1292 GKAVYGTDYNIDY
-1305 VYEPLYETYSAGEQK
+1305 VYSPLYETYAAGEQK
-1320 YGLMLQTDGS
+1320 YGLMLQADGS
-1330 FKYGPLFETIKIE
+1330 FQYGPLFETKKVE
-1343 DKETITYDTE
+1343 DKQTITYDTE

-1359 IPATYKEGIY
+1359 IPATYKDGIY
-1369 SLHIDTSDVDWST
+1369 TVHIDTSDIDWST
-1382 AETQT
+1382 TDTQT
-1387 TSYRVVF
+1387 ASYRVVF
-1394 PDDMDKNEIRD
+1394 PNDMDKNEIRD
-1405 NSSVSVSSTKTLV
+1405 KSSISVSSTKTLV

-1433 QYDIYSDAGTRV
+1433 QYDIYSDAGTRIK
-1445 DPIIVRERPIKQK
+1445 PIIVRERPIKQK
-1458 VKVNKD
+1458 IKVNKD

-1678 FYEKFQKDDADDVPD
+1678 FYEKFQKDDADDAPD

-1704 SGDRDKSFKPF
+1704 GGDRDKSFKPF
-1715 AWIREHIFKQGGEEK
+1715 AWIREHIFKQSGEEK
-1730 DYYNGAANNDY
+1730 DYYNGTANNDY

-1841 DKDKTTLSVDVAEKN
+1841 DKDKTTLSVDVAEKD
-1856 GDTINSYY
+1856 GDTIDNYY

-1880 QPYNEELGDFA
+1880 QPYSEELGDFA

-1906 AVYKE
+1906 AVYKD

-1917 DTFKYDAAMTSD
+1917 DTYKYDAAMTSD

-2036 YTNGPDRDDN
+2036 YPNGPDKDDN

-2087 ADMFSGY
+2087 ADTFSGY
-2094 ATINFRNT
+2094 ATMNFRNT

-2151 GNNPNDYPEI
+2151 GDNPNDYPEI

-2279 GTYVLVEMKA
+2279 GTYVLAEMKA

>member
-1 MIFKKLKKLSH
+1 MTDIIKKVRH
-12 KSKRGLA
+12 KRAIAICL
-19 LGMAVL
+19 AVL
-25 MITTTVLPNLLEI
+25 LSILPIITII
-38 KTFASSATQTNAVD
+38 KSNADERGEVTDTNRED
-52 VWVNGPADY
+52 FWTGGPLIGNY
-61 YGKADRSH
+61 YGHINRNH
-69 LYFLGV
+69 LYHLKI
-75 DGRAAVCLDP
+75 DGKSGICLDSTKSLNRTKTGTKVTYSFDAWDENQTGV
-85 SKRLHKGDS
+85 SKDG
-94 GNTTKY
+94 
-100 YFDPWTSPTNLSRD
+100 
-114 EGLFLAYAYIMAGG
+114 GLFLAYAIINGGG
-128 GNGKPMNYGPMYILA
+128 GNGKEPIKMGYILTQCVA
-143 QMLCWRIES
+143 WMVEYYNGNVS
-152 GPFTIDDFDE
+152 TDVIDEFYTKTYELSDHLKGEYNAGMKLLLKDF
-162 WVETT
+162 VGNI
-167 KPIIEN
+167 K
-173 HISPQ
+173 
-178 YKQATL
+178 
-184 DSLQNYAENV
+184 
-194 RRQMKSESVADFMSK
+194 RQMSLESIPDFAGRY
-209 WPSEAPVQELDY
+209 PNEAPLIEL
-221 NEEKGIWEKDFELI
+221 EKQDDGTYSKTFELI
-235 DYLEAVESGYDQ
+235 NYDDAVANGYTE
-247 VWMQYF
+247 VWMQYG
-253 LDWDKAPAKVGL
+253 LEWDKGIEKAGL
-265 SDKLTMEHKV
+265 SDVLKYEHITNGAEHLAKFTYTGDPARLESGLGIISAGFEEGSAGYIYTASPKNLTIWNP
-275 DGGRNWV
+275 D
-282 HVEFKGDIEELKAAG
+282 DAG
-297 PIPLQFDA
+297 Q
-305 ETHADGRNNTFSP
+305 
-318 TALDIWD
+318 
-325 PQRGDVQHM
+325 QHM
-334 FMGVDYT
+334 LCDVTYEP
-341 DWTVYMTFG
+341 WTVYMNFG
-350 GEKNPTPNPGEGSYT
+350 GSPPPPSTGGEGSYT

-387 YDYETGKP
+387 YDFETGKP
-395 LQNSTFEILERMNT
+395 LQNSTFEILERMDT

-415 VDHNGGNDGLLP
+415 VDHNGGNSNGILP

-437 KTKAST
+437 KTKVST
-443 NKPTDDWQV
+443 DKPTDDWQV

-459 ANGKIEHKD
+459 VNGKIEHKD

-482 PDPVI
+482 PDPEI

-520 VDKCEETSNFHSIN
+520 VDKCEATSNFHSIN

-544 YRDDVWNAFIN
+544 YRDEVWEAFIN

-579 DNKVETVVFSSSES
+579 DNKVETVVFSSSET

-602 FEGNVE
+602 FEGNVD
-608 KRANGNGIGN
+608 KRASGNGIGN

-623 SAIAMVQYASS
+623 SAVALVQYASN
-634 TSDTDFAPVD
+634 TTDTDFAPVNP
-644 AVTKSANDVILVQ
+644 VTKSSNDVMLVQ

-669 ETKETEAEKESVSDS
+669 ETIADKDDKDNETSVSESVTESASENTEMTTAGTEKES
-684 TSDSA
+684 
-689 PVSNTDS
+689 
-696 STSVPNKTE
+696 E
-705 TTATAENTTAE
+705 
-716 STDAGK
+716 K
-722 ETKETEK
+722 ETVHTTEESVKESKEDIKETEK
-729 ETIKESSNETK
+729 PTAAEK
-740 ETEGE
+740 ET
-745 TVGGTTEEDFEFID
+745 EDFEFID
-759 EDEMLATPSNA
+759 EEDMLATPSNA
-770 SVTFGEIGNGISL
+770 SISFGEIGNGTSL
-783 IKSDDDDEN
+783 MKSDDDDDE
-792 GGSSLSIEAVWNG
+792 GGGEYPIEAVWNG
-805 VTWDFSGDPPDPLG
+805 ITWDFSGDPPDPLG

-827 NDYEHEHV
+827 NNYEHDYV
-835 GHVFQVY
+835 GHVFHVY

-861 GEEKNNVYK
+861 GEEKSDVYK

-1082 IEITNTPIVA
+1082 TEITNTPIVA

-1146 QYNSSTIDTGYIK
+1146 QYNSGTIDTGYIK

-1330 FKYGPLFETIKIE
+1330 FKYGPLFETIKVE

-1382 AETQT
+1382 AEAQT

-1496 AANALDNFRFK
+1496 ATNALDNFRFK

-1519 DEDGNITWVDNRGD
+1519 DEDGNIIWVDNRGD

-1652 KWDDDMHTTFTGTSM
+1652 KWDDDMHTTFTGTAM

-1704 SGDRDKSFKPF
+1704 GGDRDKSFKPF

-1820 TYDLDEIYAI
+1820 TYDLDEIYSI

-1880 QPYNEELGDFA
+1880 QPYSEELGDFA

-1911 GTDNYD
+1911 GTENYD
-1917 DTFKYDAAMTSD
+1917 DTYKYDAAMTSD

-2036 YTNGPDRDDN
+2036 YLNGPDTDDN
-2046 NPSGFYFDD
+2046 NPSGFFFDD

-2064 TAYEG
+2064 TAYDG

-2087 ADMFSGY
+2087 ADTFSGY

-2151 GNNPNDYPEI
+2151 GDNPNDYPEI
-2161 GDVKVYT
+2161 GDIKVYT

-2184 ATNIQTARRAGAG
+2184 AANIQTARRAGAG

-2230 YKNGEGNK
+2230 YRNGEGNK
-2238 TGTFAAFSTLNDLL
+2238 TGTFAAFSTLNDLI
-2252 VVDEDGNG
+2252 VVDEDGNE

>member
-1 MIFKKLKKLSH
+1 MKIDNIKKNLLKH
-12 KSKRGLA
+12 KRGVA
-19 LGMAVL
+19 LGLAIL
-25 MITTTVLPNLLEI
+25 MGGMTILPSYLNTYALE
-38 KTFASSATQTNAVD
+38 SATGTNNLGD
-52 VWVNGPADY
+52 YWVGGPATY
-61 YGKADRSH
+61 YGKADRNH
-69 LYFLGV
+69 LYMLAV
-75 DGRAAVCLDP
+75 NGRSSVCLDP
-85 SKRLHKGDS
+85 SLRLHRGDL

-100 YFDPWTSPTNLSRD
+100 YFDPWTSPTNLTRE

-128 GNGKPMNYGPMYILA
+128 GNGKPMNYGPYYILC

-162 WVETT
+162 WIETT
-167 KPIIEN
+167 RPIIQN
-173 HISPQ
+173 HITNDGRMRE
-178 YKQATL
+178 YTL
-184 DSLQNYAENV
+184 AALENYADNV
-194 RRQMKSESVADFMSK
+194 KRQMKAESVADFMSK
-209 WPSEAPVQELDY
+209 WPSDAPVQELDY

-235 DYLEAVESGYDQ
+235 DYLEAVETGYDQ

-253 LDWDKAPAKVGL
+253 LDWDKAPARVGL
-265 SDKLTMEHKV
+265 EGKLKMEHMC

-282 HVEFKGDIEELKAAG
+282 HVEFNGDIEELKAVG
-297 PIPLQFDA
+297 PIEFHFDPI
-305 ETHADGRNNTFSP
+305 EHKDGFENTFSP

-350 GEKNPTPNPGEGSYT
+350 GEKKPTPGEGSYT

-387 YDYETGKP
+387 YDFETGKP
-395 LQNSTFEILERMNT
+395 LQNSTFEILERMDTN
-409 SQFDDS
+409 QFDDS
-415 VDHNGGNDGLLP
+415 VNHNGGNPDGILP
-427 LDDLEFDKFS
+427 LDDLEYDKFS
-437 KTKAST
+437 KTKVST
-443 NKPTDDWQV
+443 DKPTDDWKV

-482 PDPVI
+482 PDPEI

-544 YRDDVWNAFIN
+544 YRNKVWDAFIN
-555 LDYQYTAREKTAR
+555 LEYQYTAREKTAR

-579 DNKVETVVFSSSES
+579 DNKVETVVFSSSET

-602 FEGNVE
+602 FDGNVD
-608 KRANGNGIGN
+608 KRANGNGIGS

-623 SAIAMVQYASS
+623 SAVALVQYASS
-634 TSDTDFAPVD
+634 TTDTDFAPVNP
-644 AVTKSANDVILVQ
+644 VTKSSNNVMLVQ

-669 ETKETEAEKESVSDS
+669 ETQETIADKDDKDNETSVSESVPESASENTEMTTTETEKES
-684 TSDSA
+684 
-689 PVSNTDS
+689 
-696 STSVPNKTE
+696 E
-705 TTATAENTTAE
+705 
-716 STDAGK
+716 K
-722 ETKETEK
+722 ETVHTTEESVKESKEDIKETEK
-729 ETIKESSNETK
+729 PTAAEK
-740 ETEGE
+740 ET
-745 TVGGTTEEDFEFID
+745 EDFEFID
-759 EDEMLATPSNA
+759 EDDMLATPSNA
-770 SVTFGEIGNGISL
+770 SITFSEIGNGTSL
-783 IKSDDDDEN
+783 MKSDDDDDE
-792 GGSSLSIEAVWNG
+792 GGGEYPIEAVWNG
-805 VTWDFSGDPPDPLG
+805 VTWDFSGDPPDPLS

-827 NDYEHEHV
+827 NDYEHDYV

-861 GEEKNNVYK
+861 GEEKSDVYK

-1046 KEGYDIIAKGY
+1046 KEGYDMIATGY

-1068 VTTPVTEEVVVGSH
+1068 VTTPVTEEVVVGTH
-1082 IEITNTPIVA
+1082 IEITNVPILA
-1092 NGGELKK
+1092 DGGELKK
-1099 DENGANIPMLDN
+1099 DENGANIPLLDG

-1130 RRNEYPN
+1130 RHNVYPN
-1137 GTANPSDLN
+1137 GTANPSDTGK
-1146 QYNSSTIDTGYIK
+1146 YNSGTIDLDYIK
-1159 SEGQGMLKQIGYTKS
+1159 SEGQGMLKQLGYTKS
-1174 KNTDAMPWMK
+1174 KNTDAMPWLK
-1184 VTVSG
+1184 VNVSG

-1216 DVKKS
+1216 EVKKS
-1221 GSGCEFIIRYGYVYK
+1221 GSGYEFIIRYGYVYK

-1243 NDGMLYVRKSCTNV
+1243 SDGMLYVRKTCTNV
-1257 LDDGS
+1257 LKDGT
-1262 EVNGYYYIMYTPDEY
+1262 EVNGYYYIPYTPDDY
-1277 EVSGSSYKIQNKELK
+1277 EVSGNSFKIQNKELK
-1292 GKAVYGTDYDIEY
+1292 GKAVYGTDYNIDY
-1305 VYEPLYETYSAGEQK
+1305 VYSPLYETYAAGEQK
-1320 YGLMLQTDGS
+1320 YGLMLQADGS
-1330 FKYGPLFETIKIE
+1330 FQYGPLFETKKVE
-1343 DKETITYDTE
+1343 DKQTITYDTE

-1359 IPATYKEGIY
+1359 IPATYKDGIY
-1369 SLHIDTSDVDWST
+1369 TVHIDTSDIDWST
-1382 AETQT
+1382 TDTQT
-1387 TSYRVVF
+1387 ASYRVVF
-1394 PDDMDKNEIRD
+1394 PNDMDKNEIRD
-1405 NSSVSVSSTKTLV
+1405 KSSISVSSTKTLV

-1433 QYDIYSDAGTRV
+1433 QYDIYSDAGTRIK
-1445 DPIIVRERPIKQK
+1445 PIIVRERPIKQK
-1458 VKVNKD
+1458 IKVNKD

-1678 FYEKFQKDDADDVPD
+1678 FYEKFQKDDADDAPD

-1704 SGDRDKSFKPF
+1704 GGDRDKSFKPF
-1715 AWIREHIFKQGGEEK
+1715 AWIREHIFKQSGEEK
-1730 DYYNGAANNDY
+1730 DYYNGTANNDY

-1841 DKDKTTLSVDVAEKN
+1841 DKDKTTLSVDVAEKD
-1856 GDTINSYY
+1856 GDTIDNYY

-1880 QPYNEELGDFA
+1880 QPYSEELGDFA

-1906 AVYKE
+1906 AVYKD

-1917 DTFKYDAAMTSD
+1917 DTYKYDAAMTSD

-2036 YTNGPDRDDN
+2036 YPNGPDKDDN

-2055 NVNTRTGEH
+2055 NVNRRTGEH

-2087 ADMFSGY
+2087 ADTFSGY
-2094 ATINFRNT
+2094 ATMNFRNT

-2151 GNNPNDYPEI
+2151 GDNPNDYPEI

-2279 GTYVLVEMKA
+2279 GTYVLAEMKA

>member
-1 MIFKKLKKLSH
+1 MTETLKILLNNKKKMILTIISSLLCVALVIMAINASGLSSVTSTNKRDFWNKITGPFEGNYYGHINRDFLYKLKIDGKAAICLNSDKKLNKGKAGTKTTFNFDNWDENSAGISRDGALY
-12 KSKRGLA
+12 LA
-19 LGMAVL
+19 YG
-25 MITTTVLPNLLEI
+25 MIT
-38 KTFASSATQTNAVD
+38 
-52 VWVNGPADY
+52 G
-61 YGKADRSH
+61 
-69 LYFLGV
+69 
-75 DGRAAVCLDP
+75 
-85 SKRLHKGDS
+85 
-94 GNTTKY
+94 
-100 YFDPWTSPTNLSRD
+100 
-114 EGLFLAYAYIMAGG
+114 GG
-128 GNGKPMNYGPMYILA
+128 GNGKEMSDEAYILT
-143 QMLCWRIES
+143 QCLCWMIEYKN
-152 GPFTIDDFDE
+152 GNPTIDDLDE
-162 WVETT
+162 FKTQTREL
-167 KPIIEN
+167 
-173 HISPQ
+173 
-178 YKQATL
+178 ATHLKGSYGTSVQILL
-184 DSLQNYAENV
+184 DKFVGDAT
-194 RRQMKSESVADFMSK
+194 RQLSFESV
-209 WPSEAPVQELDY
+209 PSFAGRYATEAPEITL
-221 NEEKGIWEKDFELI
+221 EEQTDGTYSKTFELTNY
-235 DYLEAVESGYDQ
+235 DDALANGYSD
-247 VWMQYF
+247 VWMQYE
-253 LDWDKAPAKVGL
+253 LDWNEGIKKAGL
-265 SDKLTMEHKV
+265 SDVLKYEHIANGAEHLAK
-275 DGGRNWV
+275 
-282 HVEFKGDIEELKAAG
+282 FTYTGDPARLESGLGIISTGFPEGTAG
-297 PIPLQFDA
+297 YIYTASPINMTVWEPDDSGQ
-305 ETHADGRNNTFSP
+305 
-318 TALDIWD
+318 
-325 PQRGDVQHM
+325 QHM
-334 FMGVDYT
+334 LCDVTYEP
-341 DWTVYMTFG
+341 WTVYANFG
-350 GEKNPTPNPGEGSYT
+350 GSPPTPTPGEGSYT

-387 YDYETGKP
+387 YDFETGKP
-395 LQNSTFEILERMNT
+395 LQNSTFEILERMDT

-415 VDHNGGNDGLLP
+415 VNHNGGNPDGILP
-427 LDDLEFDKFS
+427 LDDLEYDKFS
-437 KTKAST
+437 KTKVST
-443 NKPTDDWQV
+443 DKPTDDWQV

-544 YRDDVWNAFIN
+544 YRDEVWDAFIN
-555 LDYQYTAREKTAR
+555 LEYQYTAREKTAR

-579 DNKVETVVFSSSES
+579 DNKVETVVFSSSET

-602 FEGNVE
+602 FEGNVD
-608 KRANGNGIGN
+608 KRANGNGIGS

-623 SAIAMVQYASS
+623 SAVALVQYASS
-634 TSDTDFAPVD
+634 TTDTDFAPVNP
-644 AVTKSANDVILVQ
+644 VTKSSNNVMLVQ

-669 ETKETEAEKESVSDS
+669 ETQETIADKDDKDNETSVSESVPESASENTEMTTTETEKES
-684 TSDSA
+684 
-689 PVSNTDS
+689 
-696 STSVPNKTE
+696 E
-705 TTATAENTTAE
+705 
-716 STDAGK
+716 K
-722 ETKETEK
+722 ETVHTTDESVKESKEDVKETEK
-729 ETIKESSNETK
+729 PTAAEK
-740 ETEGE
+740 ET
-745 TVGGTTEEDFEFID
+745 EDFEFID
-759 EDEMLATPSNA
+759 EDDMLATPSNA
-770 SVTFGEIGNGISL
+770 SITFSEIGNGTSL
-783 IKSDDDDEN
+783 MKSDDDDDE
-792 GGSSLSIEAVWNG
+792 GGGEYPIEAVWNG
-805 VTWDFSGDPPDPLG
+805 VTWDFSGDPPDPLS

-827 NDYEHEHV
+827 NDYEHDYV
-835 GHVFQVY
+835 GHVFRVY

-861 GEEKNNVYK
+861 GEEKSDVYK

-1046 KEGYDIIAKGY
+1046 KEGYDMIATGY

-1068 VTTPVTEEVVVGSH
+1068 VTTPVTEEVVVGTH
-1082 IEITNTPIVA
+1082 IEITNVPILA
-1092 NGGELKK
+1092 DGGELKK
-1099 DENGANIPMLDN
+1099 DENGANIPLLDG

-1130 RRNEYPN
+1130 RHNVYPN
-1137 GTANPSDLN
+1137 GTANPSDTGK
-1146 QYNSSTIDTGYIK
+1146 YNSGTIDLDYIK
-1159 SEGQGMLKQIGYTKS
+1159 SEGQGMLKQLGYTKS
-1174 KNTDAMPWMK
+1174 KNTDAMPWLK
-1184 VTVSG
+1184 LNVSG

-1216 DVKKS
+1216 EVKKS
-1221 GSGCEFIIRYGYVYK
+1221 GSGYEFIIRYGYVYK

-1243 NDGMLYVRKSCTNV
+1243 SDGMLYVRKTCTNV
-1257 LDDGS
+1257 LKDGT
-1262 EVNGYYYIMYTPDEY
+1262 EVNGYYYIPYTPDDY
-1277 EVSGSSYKIQNKELK
+1277 EVSGNTFKIKNKELK
-1292 GKAVYGTDYDIEY
+1292 GKAVYGTDYNIDY
-1305 VYEPLYETYSAGEQK
+1305 VYSPLYETYAAGEQK
-1320 YGLMLQTDGS
+1320 YGLMLQADGS
-1330 FKYGPLFETIKIE
+1330 FQYGPLFETKKVE
-1343 DKETITYDTE
+1343 DKQTITYDTE

-1359 IPATYKEGIY
+1359 IPATYKDGIY
-1369 SLHIDTSDVDWST
+1369 TVHIDTSGIDWST
-1382 AETQT
+1382 TDTQT
-1387 TSYRVVF
+1387 ASYRVVF
-1394 PDDMDKNEIRD
+1394 PNDMDKNEIRD
-1405 NSSVSVSSTKTLV
+1405 NSSISVSSTKTLV

-1433 QYDIYSDAGTRV
+1433 QYDIYSDAGTRIK
-1445 DPIIVRERPIKQK
+1445 PIIVRERPIKQK
-1458 VKVNKD
+1458 IKVNKD

-1678 FYEKFQKDDADDVPD
+1678 FYEKFQKDDADDAPD

-1704 SGDRDKSFKPF
+1704 GGDRDKSFKPF

-1730 DYYNGAANNDY
+1730 DYYNGTANNNY

-1841 DKDKTTLSVDVAEKN
+1841 DKDKTTLSVDVAEKD
-1856 GDTINSYY
+1856 GDTIDNYY

-1880 QPYNEELGDFA
+1880 QPYSEELGDFA

-1906 AVYKE
+1906 AVYKD

-1917 DTFKYDAAMTSD
+1917 DTYKYDAAMTSD

-2036 YTNGPDRDDN
+2036 YPNGPDRDDN

-2087 ADMFSGY
+2087 ADTFSGY

>member
-1 MIFKKLKKLSH
+1 MKIDNIKKNLLKH
-12 KSKRGLA
+12 KRGVA
-19 LGMAVL
+19 LGLAIL
-25 MITTTVLPNLLEI
+25 MGGMTILPSYLNTYALE
-38 KTFASSATQTNAVD
+38 SATGTNNLGD
-52 VWVNGPADY
+52 YWVGGPATY
-61 YGKADRSH
+61 YGKADRNH
-69 LYFLGV
+69 LYMLAGN
-75 DGRAAVCLDP
+75 GRSSVCLDP
-85 SKRLHKGDS
+85 SLRLHRGDL

-100 YFDPWTSPTNLSRD
+100 YFDPWTSPTNLTRE

-128 GNGKPMNYGPMYILA
+128 GNGKPMNYGPYYILC

-162 WVETT
+162 WIETT
-167 KPIIEN
+167 RPIIQN
-173 HISPQ
+173 HITNDGRMRE
-178 YKQATL
+178 YTL
-184 DSLQNYAENV
+184 AALENYADNV
-194 RRQMKSESVADFMSK
+194 KRQMKAESVADFMSK
-209 WPSEAPVQELDY
+209 WPSDAPVQELDY

-235 DYLEAVESGYDQ
+235 DYLEAVETGYDQ

-253 LDWDKAPAKVGL
+253 LDWDKAPARVGL
-265 SDKLTMEHKV
+265 EGKLKMEHMC

-282 HVEFKGDIEELKAAG
+282 HVEFNGDIEELKAVG
-297 PIPLQFDA
+297 PIEFHFDPI
-305 ETHADGRNNTFSP
+305 EHKDGFENTFSP

-350 GEKNPTPNPGEGSYT
+350 GEKKPTPGEGSYT

-387 YDYETGKP
+387 YDFETGKP
-395 LQNSTFEILERMNT
+395 LQNSTFEILERMDTN
-409 SQFDDS
+409 QFDDS
-415 VDHNGGNDGLLP
+415 VNHNGGNPDGILP
-427 LDDLEFDKFS
+427 LDDLEYDKFS
-437 KTKAST
+437 KTKVST
-443 NKPTDDWQV
+443 DKPTDDWKV

-482 PDPVI
+482 PDPEI

-544 YRDDVWNAFIN
+544 YRNKVWDAFIN
-555 LDYQYTAREKTAR
+555 LEYQYTAREKTAR

-579 DNKVETVVFSSSES
+579 DNKVETVVFSSSET

-602 FEGNVE
+602 FDGNVD
-608 KRANGNGIGN
+608 KRANGNGIGS

-623 SAIAMVQYASS
+623 SAVALVQYASS
-634 TSDTDFAPVD
+634 TTDTDFAPVNP
-644 AVTKSANDVILVQ
+644 VTKSSNNVMLVQ

-669 ETKETEAEKESVSDS
+669 ETQETIADKDDKDNETSVSESVPESASENTEMTTTETEKES
-684 TSDSA
+684 
-689 PVSNTDS
+689 
-696 STSVPNKTE
+696 E
-705 TTATAENTTAE
+705 
-716 STDAGK
+716 K
-722 ETKETEK
+722 ETVHTTEESVKESKEDIKETEK
-729 ETIKESSNETK
+729 PTAAEK
-740 ETEGE
+740 ET
-745 TVGGTTEEDFEFID
+745 EDFEFID
-759 EDEMLATPSNA
+759 EDDMLATPSNA
-770 SVTFGEIGNGISL
+770 SITFSEIGNGTSL
-783 IKSDDDDEN
+783 MKSDDDDDE
-792 GGSSLSIEAVWNG
+792 GGGEYPIEAVWNG
-805 VTWDFSGDPPDPLG
+805 VTWDFSGDPPDPLS

-827 NDYEHEHV
+827 NDYEHDYV

-861 GEEKNNVYK
+861 GEEKSDVYK

-1046 KEGYDIIAKGY
+1046 KEGYDMIATGY

-1068 VTTPVTEEVVVGSH
+1068 VTTPVTEEVVVGTH
-1082 IEITNTPIVA
+1082 IEITNVPILA
-1092 NGGELKK
+1092 DGGELKK
-1099 DENGANIPMLDN
+1099 DENGANIPLLDG

-1130 RRNEYPN
+1130 RHNVYPN
-1137 GTANPSDLN
+1137 GTANPSDTGK
-1146 QYNSSTIDTGYIK
+1146 YNSGTIDLDYIK
-1159 SEGQGMLKQIGYTKS
+1159 SEGQGMLKQLGYTKS
-1174 KNTDAMPWMK
+1174 KNTDAMPWLK
-1184 VTVSG
+1184 VNVSG

-1216 DVKKS
+1216 EVKKS
-1221 GSGCEFIIRYGYVYK
+1221 GSGYEFIIRYGYVYK

-1243 NDGMLYVRKSCTNV
+1243 SDGMLYVRKTCTNV
-1257 LDDGS
+1257 LKDGT
-1262 EVNGYYYIMYTPDEY
+1262 EVNGYYYIPYTPDDY
-1277 EVSGSSYKIQNKELK
+1277 EVSGNSFKIQNKELK
-1292 GKAVYGTDYDIEY
+1292 GKAVYGTDYNIDY
-1305 VYEPLYETYSAGEQK
+1305 VYSPLYETYAAGEQK
-1320 YGLMLQTDGS
+1320 YGLMLQADGS
-1330 FKYGPLFETIKIE
+1330 FQYGPLFETKKVE
-1343 DKETITYDTE
+1343 DKQTITYDTE

-1359 IPATYKEGIY
+1359 IPATYKDGIY
-1369 SLHIDTSDVDWST
+1369 TVHIDTSDIDWST
-1382 AETQT
+1382 TDTQT
-1387 TSYRVVF
+1387 ASYRVVF
-1394 PDDMDKNEIRD
+1394 PNDMDKNEIRD
-1405 NSSVSVSSTKTLV
+1405 KSSISVSSTKTLV

-1433 QYDIYSDAGTRV
+1433 QYDIYSDAGTRIK
-1445 DPIIVRERPIKQK
+1445 PIIVRERPIKQK
-1458 VKVNKD
+1458 IKVNKD

-1678 FYEKFQKDDADDVPD
+1678 FYEKFQKDDADDAPD

-1704 SGDRDKSFKPF
+1704 GGDRDKSFKPF
-1715 AWIREHIFKQGGEEK
+1715 AWIREHIFKQSGEEK
-1730 DYYNGAANNDY
+1730 DYYNGTANNDY

-1841 DKDKTTLSVDVAEKN
+1841 DKDKTTLSVDVAEKD
-1856 GDTINSYY
+1856 GDTIDNYY

-1880 QPYNEELGDFA
+1880 QPYSEELGDFA

-1906 AVYKE
+1906 AVYKD

-1917 DTFKYDAAMTSD
+1917 DTYKYDAAMTSD

-2036 YTNGPDRDDN
+2036 YPNGPDKDDN

-2087 ADMFSGY
+2087 ADTFSGY
-2094 ATINFRNT
+2094 ATMNFRNT

-2151 GNNPNDYPEI
+2151 GDNPNDYPEI

-2279 GTYVLVEMKA
+2279 GTYVLAEMKA

>member
-1 MIFKKLKKLSH
+1 MKIDNIKKNLLKH
-12 KSKRGLA
+12 KRGVA
-19 LGMAVL
+19 LGLAIL
-25 MITTTVLPNLLEI
+25 MGGMTILPSYLNTYALE
-38 KTFASSATQTNAVD
+38 SATGTNNLGD
-52 VWVNGPADY
+52 YWVGGPATY
-61 YGKADRSH
+61 YGKADRNH
-69 LYFLGV
+69 LYMLAV
-75 DGRAAVCLDP
+75 NGRSSVCLDP
-85 SKRLHKGDS
+85 SLRLHRGDL

-100 YFDPWTSPTNLSRD
+100 YFDPWTSPTNLTRE

-128 GNGKPMNYGPMYILA
+128 GNGKPMNYGPYYILC

-162 WVETT
+162 WIETT
-167 KPIIEN
+167 RPIIQN
-173 HISPQ
+173 HITNDGRMRE
-178 YKQATL
+178 YTL
-184 DSLQNYAENV
+184 AALENYADNV
-194 RRQMKSESVADFMSK
+194 KRQMKAESVADFMSK
-209 WPSEAPVQELDY
+209 WPSDAPVQELDY

-235 DYLEAVESGYDQ
+235 DYLEAVETGYDQ

-253 LDWDKAPAKVGL
+253 LDWDKAPARVGL
-265 SDKLTMEHKV
+265 EGKLKMEHMC

-282 HVEFKGDIEELKAAG
+282 HVEFNGDIEELKAVG
-297 PIPLQFDA
+297 PIEFHFDPI
-305 ETHADGRNNTFSP
+305 EHKDGFENTFSP

-350 GEKNPTPNPGEGSYT
+350 GEKKPTPGEGSYT

-387 YDYETGKP
+387 YDFETGKP
-395 LQNSTFEILERMNT
+395 LQNSTFEILERMDTN
-409 SQFDDS
+409 QFDDS
-415 VDHNGGNDGLLP
+415 VNHNGGNPDGILP
-427 LDDLEFDKFS
+427 LDDLEYDKFS
-437 KTKAST
+437 KTKVST
-443 NKPTDDWQV
+443 DKPTDDWKV

-482 PDPVI
+482 PDPEI

-544 YRDDVWNAFIN
+544 YRNKVWDAFIN
-555 LDYQYTAREKTAR
+555 LEYQYTAREKTAR

-579 DNKVETVVFSSSES
+579 DNKVETVVFSSSET

-602 FEGNVE
+602 FDGNVD
-608 KRANGNGIGN
+608 KRANGNGIGS

-623 SAIAMVQYASS
+623 SAVALVQYASS
-634 TSDTDFAPVD
+634 TTDTDFAPVNP
-644 AVTKSANDVILVQ
+644 VTKSSNNVMLVQ

-669 ETKETEAEKESVSDS
+669 ETQETIADKDDKDNETSVSESVPESASENTEMTTTETEKES
-684 TSDSA
+684 
-689 PVSNTDS
+689 
-696 STSVPNKTE
+696 E
-705 TTATAENTTAE
+705 
-716 STDAGK
+716 K
-722 ETKETEK
+722 ETVHTTEESVKESKEDIKETEK
-729 ETIKESSNETK
+729 PTAAEK
-740 ETEGE
+740 ET
-745 TVGGTTEEDFEFID
+745 EDFEFID
-759 EDEMLATPSNA
+759 EDDMLATPSNA
-770 SVTFGEIGNGISL
+770 SITFSEIGNGTSL
-783 IKSDDDDEN
+783 MKSDDDDDE
-792 GGSSLSIEAVWNG
+792 GGGEYPIEAVWNG
-805 VTWDFSGDPPDPLG
+805 VTWDFSGDPPDPLS

-827 NDYEHEHV
+827 NDYEHDYV

-861 GEEKNNVYK
+861 GEEKSDVYK

-1046 KEGYDIIAKGY
+1046 KEGYDMIATGY

-1068 VTTPVTEEVVVGSH
+1068 VTTPVTEEVVVGTH
-1082 IEITNTPIVA
+1082 IEITNVPILA
-1092 NGGELKK
+1092 DGGELKK
-1099 DENGANIPMLDN
+1099 DENGANIPLLDG

-1130 RRNEYPN
+1130 RHNVYPN
-1137 GTANPSDLN
+1137 GTANPSDTGK
-1146 QYNSSTIDTGYIK
+1146 YNSGTIDLDYIK
-1159 SEGQGMLKQIGYTKS
+1159 SEGQGMLKQLGYTKS
-1174 KNTDAMPWMK
+1174 KNTDAMPWLK
-1184 VTVSG
+1184 VNVSG

-1216 DVKKS
+1216 EVKKS
-1221 GSGCEFIIRYGYVYK
+1221 GSGYEFIIRYGYVYK

-1243 NDGMLYVRKSCTNV
+1243 SDGMLYVRKTCTNV
-1257 LDDGS
+1257 LKDGT
-1262 EVNGYYYIMYTPDEY
+1262 EVNGYYYIPYTPDDY
-1277 EVSGSSYKIQNKELK
+1277 EVSGNSFKIQNKELK
-1292 GKAVYGTDYDIEY
+1292 GKAVYGTDYNIDY
-1305 VYEPLYETYSAGEQK
+1305 VYSPLYETYAAGEQK
-1320 YGLMLQTDGS
+1320 YGLMLQADGS
-1330 FKYGPLFETIKIE
+1330 FQYGPLFETKKVE
-1343 DKETITYDTE
+1343 DKQTITYDTE

-1359 IPATYKEGIY
+1359 IPATYKDGIY
-1369 SLHIDTSDVDWST
+1369 TVHIDTSDIDWST
-1382 AETQT
+1382 TDTQT
-1387 TSYRVVF
+1387 ASYRVVF
-1394 PDDMDKNEIRD
+1394 PNDMDKNEIRD
-1405 NSSVSVSSTKTLV
+1405 KSSISVSSTKTLV

-1433 QYDIYSDAGTRV
+1433 QYDIYSDAGTRIK
-1445 DPIIVRERPIKQK
+1445 PIIVRERPIKQK
-1458 VKVNKD
+1458 IKVNKD

-1678 FYEKFQKDDADDVPD
+1678 FYEKFQKDDADDAPD

-1704 SGDRDKSFKPF
+1704 GGDRDKSFKPF
-1715 AWIREHIFKQGGEEK
+1715 AWIREHIFKQSGEEK
-1730 DYYNGAANNDY
+1730 DYYNGTANNDY

-1841 DKDKTTLSVDVAEKN
+1841 DKDKTTLSVDVAEKD
-1856 GDTINSYY
+1856 GDTIDNYY

-1880 QPYNEELGDFA
+1880 QPYSEELGDFA

-1906 AVYKE
+1906 AVYKD

-1917 DTFKYDAAMTSD
+1917 DTYKYDAAMTSD

-2036 YTNGPDRDDN
+2036 YPNGPDKDDN

-2082 PADGK
+2082 PADEK
-2087 ADMFSGY
+2087 ADTFSGY
-2094 ATINFRNT
+2094 ATMNFRNT

-2151 GNNPNDYPEI
+2151 GDNPNDYPEI

-2279 GTYVLVEMKA
+2279 GTYVLAEMKA

>member
-1 MIFKKLKKLSH
+1 MKIDNIKKNLLKH
-12 KSKRGLA
+12 KRGVA
-19 LGMAVL
+19 LGLAIL
-25 MITTTVLPNLLEI
+25 MGGMTILPSYLNTYALE
-38 KTFASSATQTNAVD
+38 SATGTNNLGD
-52 VWVNGPADY
+52 YWVGGPATY
-61 YGKADRSH
+61 YGKADRNH
-69 LYFLGV
+69 LYMLAV
-75 DGRAAVCLDP
+75 NGRSSVCLDP
-85 SKRLHKGDS
+85 SLRLHRGDL

-100 YFDPWTSPTNLSRD
+100 YFDPWTSPTNLTRE

-128 GNGKPMNYGPMYILA
+128 GNGKPMNYGPYYILC

-162 WVETT
+162 WIETT
-167 KPIIEN
+167 RPIIQN
-173 HISPQ
+173 HITNDGRMRE
-178 YKQATL
+178 YTL
-184 DSLQNYAENV
+184 AALENYADNV
-194 RRQMKSESVADFMSK
+194 KRQMKAESVADFMSK
-209 WPSEAPVQELDY
+209 WPSDAPVQELDY

-235 DYLEAVESGYDQ
+235 DYLEAVETGYDQ

-253 LDWDKAPAKVGL
+253 LDWDKAPARVGL
-265 SDKLTMEHKV
+265 EGKLKMEHMC

-282 HVEFKGDIEELKAAG
+282 HVEFNGDIEELKAVG
-297 PIPLQFDA
+297 PIEFHFDPI
-305 ETHADGRNNTFSP
+305 EHKDGFENTFSP

-350 GEKNPTPNPGEGSYT
+350 GEKKPTPGEGSYT

-387 YDYETGKP
+387 YDFETGKP
-395 LQNSTFEILERMNT
+395 LQNSTFEILERMDTN
-409 SQFDDS
+409 QFDDS
-415 VDHNGGNDGLLP
+415 VNHNGGNPDGILP
-427 LDDLEFDKFS
+427 LDDLEYDKFS
-437 KTKAST
+437 KTKVST
-443 NKPTDDWQV
+443 DKPTDDWKV

-482 PDPVI
+482 PDPEI

-544 YRDDVWNAFIN
+544 YRNKVWDAFIN
-555 LDYQYTAREKTAR
+555 LEYQYTAREKTAR

-579 DNKVETVVFSSSES
+579 DNKVETVVFSSSET

-602 FEGNVE
+602 FDGNVD
-608 KRANGNGIGN
+608 KRANGNGIGS

-623 SAIAMVQYASS
+623 SAVALVQYASS
-634 TSDTDFAPVD
+634 TTDTDFAPVNP
-644 AVTKSANDVILVQ
+644 VTKSSNNVMLVQ

-669 ETKETEAEKESVSDS
+669 ETQETIADKDDKDNETSVSESVPESASENTEMTTTETEKES
-684 TSDSA
+684 
-689 PVSNTDS
+689 
-696 STSVPNKTE
+696 E
-705 TTATAENTTAE
+705 
-716 STDAGK
+716 K
-722 ETKETEK
+722 ETVHTTEESVKESKEDIKETEK
-729 ETIKESSNETK
+729 PTAAEK
-740 ETEGE
+740 ET
-745 TVGGTTEEDFEFID
+745 EDFEFID
-759 EDEMLATPSNA
+759 EDDMLATPSNA
-770 SVTFGEIGNGISL
+770 SITFSEIGNGTSL
-783 IKSDDDDEN
+783 MKSDDDDDE
-792 GGSSLSIEAVWNG
+792 GGGEYPIEAVWNG
-805 VTWDFSGDPPDPLG
+805 VTWDFSGDPPDPLS

-827 NDYEHEHV
+827 NDYEHDYV

-861 GEEKNNVYK
+861 GEEKSDVYK

-1046 KEGYDIIAKGY
+1046 KEGYDMIATGY

-1068 VTTPVTEEVVVGSH
+1068 VTTPVTEEVVVGTH
-1082 IEITNTPIVA
+1082 IEITNVPILA
-1092 NGGELKK
+1092 DGGELKK
-1099 DENGANIPMLDN
+1099 DENGANIPLLDG

-1130 RRNEYPN
+1130 RHNVYPN
-1137 GTANPSDLN
+1137 GTANPSDTGK
-1146 QYNSSTIDTGYIK
+1146 YNSGTIDLDYIK
-1159 SEGQGMLKQIGYTKS
+1159 SEGQGMLKQLGYTKS
-1174 KNTDAMPWMK
+1174 KNTDAMPWLK
-1184 VTVSG
+1184 VNVSG

-1216 DVKKS
+1216 EVKKS
-1221 GSGCEFIIRYGYVYK
+1221 GSGYEFIIRYGYVYK

-1243 NDGMLYVRKSCTNV
+1243 SDGMLYVRKTCTNV
-1257 LDDGS
+1257 LKDGT
-1262 EVNGYYYIMYTPDEY
+1262 EVNGYYYIPYTPDDY
-1277 EVSGSSYKIQNKELK
+1277 EVSGNSFKIQNKELK
-1292 GKAVYGTDYDIEY
+1292 GKAVYGTDYNIDY
-1305 VYEPLYETYSAGEQK
+1305 VYSPLYETYAAGEQK
-1320 YGLMLQTDGS
+1320 YGLMLQADGS
-1330 FKYGPLFETIKIE
+1330 FQYGPLFETKKVE
-1343 DKETITYDTE
+1343 DKQTITYDTE

-1359 IPATYKEGIY
+1359 IPATYKDGIY
-1369 SLHIDTSDVDWST
+1369 TVHIDTSDIDWST
-1382 AETQT
+1382 TDTQT
-1387 TSYRVVF
+1387 ASYRVVF
-1394 PDDMDKNEIRD
+1394 PNDMDKNEIRD
-1405 NSSVSVSSTKTLV
+1405 KSSISVSSTKTLV

-1433 QYDIYSDAGTRV
+1433 QYDIYSDAGTRIK
-1445 DPIIVRERPIKQK
+1445 PIIVRERPIKQK
-1458 VKVNKD
+1458 IKVNKD

-1678 FYEKFQKDDADDVPD
+1678 FYEKFQKDDADDAPD

-1704 SGDRDKSFKPF
+1704 GGDRDKSFKPF
-1715 AWIREHIFKQGGEEK
+1715 AWIREHIFKQSGEEK
-1730 DYYNGAANNDY
+1730 DYYNGTANNDY

-1841 DKDKTTLSVDVAEKN
+1841 DKDKTTLSVDVAEKD
-1856 GDTINSYY
+1856 GDTIDNYY

-1880 QPYNEELGDFA
+1880 QPYSEELGDFA

-1906 AVYKE
+1906 AVYKD

-1917 DTFKYDAAMTSD
+1917 DTYKYDAAMTSD

-2036 YTNGPDRDDN
+2036 YPNGPDKDDN

-2087 ADMFSGY
+2087 ADTFSGY
-2094 ATINFRNT
+2094 ATMNFRNT

-2151 GNNPNDYPEI
+2151 GDNPNDYPEI

-2279 GTYVLVEMKA
+2279 GTYVLAEMKA

>member
-1 MIFKKLKKLSH
+1 MKIDNIKKNLLKH
-12 KSKRGLA
+12 KRGVA
-19 LGMAVL
+19 LGLAIL
-25 MITTTVLPNLLEI
+25 MGGMTILPSYLNTYALE
-38 KTFASSATQTNAVD
+38 SATGTNNLGD
-52 VWVNGPADY
+52 YWVGGPATY
-61 YGKADRSH
+61 YGKADRNH
-69 LYFLGV
+69 LYMLAV
-75 DGRAAVCLDP
+75 NGRSSVCLDP
-85 SKRLHKGDS
+85 SLRLHRGDL

-100 YFDPWTSPTNLSRD
+100 YFDPWTSPTNLTRE

-128 GNGKPMNYGPMYILA
+128 GNGKPMNYGPYYILC

-162 WVETT
+162 WIETT
-167 KPIIEN
+167 RPIIQN
-173 HISPQ
+173 HITNDGRMRE
-178 YKQATL
+178 YTL
-184 DSLQNYAENV
+184 AALENYADNV
-194 RRQMKSESVADFMSK
+194 KRQMKAESVADFMSK
-209 WPSEAPVQELDY
+209 WPSDAPVQELDY

-235 DYLEAVESGYDQ
+235 DYLEAVETGYDQ

-253 LDWDKAPAKVGL
+253 LDWDKAPARVGL
-265 SDKLTMEHKV
+265 EGKLKMEHMC

-282 HVEFKGDIEELKAAG
+282 HVEFNGDIEELKAVG
-297 PIPLQFDA
+297 PIEFHFDPI
-305 ETHADGRNNTFSP
+305 EHKDGFENTFSP

-350 GEKNPTPNPGEGSYT
+350 GEKKPTPGEGSYT

-387 YDYETGKP
+387 YDFETGKP
-395 LQNSTFEILERMNT
+395 LQNSTFEILERMDTN
-409 SQFDDS
+409 QFDDS
-415 VDHNGGNDGLLP
+415 VNHNGGNPDGILP
-427 LDDLEFDKFS
+427 LDDLEYDKFS
-437 KTKAST
+437 KTKVST
-443 NKPTDDWQV
+443 DKLTDDWKV

-482 PDPVI
+482 PDPEI

-544 YRDDVWNAFIN
+544 YRNKVWDAFIN
-555 LDYQYTAREKTAR
+555 LEYQYTAREKTAR

-579 DNKVETVVFSSSES
+579 DNKVETVVFSSSET

-602 FEGNVE
+602 FDGNVD
-608 KRANGNGIGN
+608 KRANGNGIGS

-623 SAIAMVQYASS
+623 SAVALVQYASS
-634 TSDTDFAPVD
+634 TTDTDFAPVNP
-644 AVTKSANDVILVQ
+644 VTKSSNNVMLVQ

-669 ETKETEAEKESVSDS
+669 ETQETIADKDDKDNETSVSESVPESASENTEMTTTETEKES
-684 TSDSA
+684 
-689 PVSNTDS
+689 
-696 STSVPNKTE
+696 E
-705 TTATAENTTAE
+705 
-716 STDAGK
+716 K
-722 ETKETEK
+722 ETVHTTEESVKESKEDIKETEK
-729 ETIKESSNETK
+729 PTAAEK
-740 ETEGE
+740 ET
-745 TVGGTTEEDFEFID
+745 EDFEFID
-759 EDEMLATPSNA
+759 EDDMLATPSNA
-770 SVTFGEIGNGISL
+770 SITFSEIGNGTSL
-783 IKSDDDDEN
+783 MKSDDDDDE
-792 GGSSLSIEAVWNG
+792 GGGEYPIEAVWNG
-805 VTWDFSGDPPDPLG
+805 VTWDFSGDPPDPLS

-827 NDYEHEHV
+827 NDYEHDYV

-861 GEEKNNVYK
+861 GEEKSDVYK

-1046 KEGYDIIAKGY
+1046 KEGYDMIATGY

-1068 VTTPVTEEVVVGSH
+1068 VTTPVTEEVVVGTH
-1082 IEITNTPIVA
+1082 IEITNVPILA
-1092 NGGELKK
+1092 DGGELKK
-1099 DENGANIPMLDN
+1099 DENGANIPLLDG

-1130 RRNEYPN
+1130 RHNVYPN
-1137 GTANPSDLN
+1137 GTANPSDTGK
-1146 QYNSSTIDTGYIK
+1146 YNSGTIDLDYIK
-1159 SEGQGMLKQIGYTKS
+1159 SEGQGMLKQLGYTKS
-1174 KNTDAMPWMK
+1174 KNTDAMPWLK
-1184 VTVSG
+1184 VNVSG

-1216 DVKKS
+1216 EVKKS
-1221 GSGCEFIIRYGYVYK
+1221 GSGYEFIIRYGYVYK

-1243 NDGMLYVRKSCTNV
+1243 SDGMLYVRKTCTNV
-1257 LDDGS
+1257 LKDGT
-1262 EVNGYYYIMYTPDEY
+1262 EVNGYYYIPYTPDDY
-1277 EVSGSSYKIQNKELK
+1277 EVSGNSFKIQNKELK
-1292 GKAVYGTDYDIEY
+1292 GKAVYGTDYNIDY
-1305 VYEPLYETYSAGEQK
+1305 VYSPLYETYAAGEQK
-1320 YGLMLQTDGS
+1320 YGLMLQADGS
-1330 FKYGPLFETIKIE
+1330 FQYGPLFETKKVE
-1343 DKETITYDTE
+1343 DKQTITYDTE

-1359 IPATYKEGIY
+1359 IPATYKDGIY
-1369 SLHIDTSDVDWST
+1369 TVHIDTSDIDWST
-1382 AETQT
+1382 TDTQT
-1387 TSYRVVF
+1387 ASYRVVF
-1394 PDDMDKNEIRD
+1394 PNDMDKNEIRD
-1405 NSSVSVSSTKTLV
+1405 KSSISVSSTKTLV

-1433 QYDIYSDAGTRV
+1433 QYDIYSDAGTRIK
-1445 DPIIVRERPIKQK
+1445 PIIVRERPIKQK
-1458 VKVNKD
+1458 IKVNKD

-1678 FYEKFQKDDADDVPD
+1678 FYEKFQKDDADDAPD

-1704 SGDRDKSFKPF
+1704 GGDRDKSFKPF
-1715 AWIREHIFKQGGEEK
+1715 AWIREHIFKQSGEEK
-1730 DYYNGAANNDY
+1730 DYYNGTANNDY

-1841 DKDKTTLSVDVAEKN
+1841 DKDKTTLSVDVAEKD
-1856 GDTINSYY
+1856 GDTIDNYY

-1880 QPYNEELGDFA
+1880 QPYSEELGDFA

-1906 AVYKE
+1906 AVYKD

-1917 DTFKYDAAMTSD
+1917 DTYKYDAAMTSD

-2036 YTNGPDRDDN
+2036 YPNGPDKDDN

-2087 ADMFSGY
+2087 ADTFSGY
-2094 ATINFRNT
+2094 ATMNFRNT

-2151 GNNPNDYPEI
+2151 GDNPNDYPEI

-2279 GTYVLVEMKA
+2279 GTYVLAEMKA